1 MNINQKIQEFLTEH
15 QYQKKR
21 RIFTAVLSLMIVFS
35 VVSSLIMPAISMTM
49 QDLDDAAAV
58 DTIDA
63 EPAEELEE
71 ESNPEEF
78 AEPEEQALSENVMLL
93 GAGTTYK
100 DAPNGAVDF
109 KDKIN
114 AASTKPDPLTGGSN
128 SSVTGKFEI
137 GYSFPSGNNGVGFE
151 KNVTSGKQPYIYYR
165 LPDNI
170 QATEDYYE
178 NEHFVTDGSD
188 AWYKYRTTH
197 GITSENAGNFSI
209 DQETGLVVIKFYDD
223 YLKFIDT
230 SGGFSGKLSFDGK
243 VNRADTKDGDQK
255 IDFGDKSIT
264 ITFDDKKVTANK
276 SSYKD
281 GSDPLLIHWTI
292 TIQDPSKYGNLNGKT
307 LTDEMFSKMEGNI
320 KTTPENIGSL
330 NGNTFTFNEGADTKD
345 YSHENIKIE
354 YTTRVTEADLKNL
367 TDGKIKNNAILKTDD
382 GDLPL
387 SSEQNYDSSS
397 VKASIQ
403 KTGTPTYQVDGT
415 KGFMEWQLKVSRQ
428 YGFSLKDY
436 KIQDDMLKTGT
447 ILKITDKN
455 GTDITSSVSVDKTTG
470 TATISSDADEVTI
483 LYRTP
488 AENHGGDGNGSYR
501 NKASVTPPDK
511 DTPDDEKEITPK
523 YDDSNLFDVQK
534 ADGSFDQKTESVTW
548 NITIDSTKNNN
559 KGTLEGYV
567 ISDEAFSRLSG
578 GLTAANIKEATKNG
592 TAVSGVT
599 FVKNSDGTYTIHGD
613 VTHLVLSYQ
622 LPLTDAEKQAR
633 LELAANSTLPI
644 TNTATV
650 KDDKDNEK
658 SDSGTVYV
666 PTLVDG
672 IEKKLT
678 SQNKV
683 TDNSYY
689 DAATNHQKQ
698 ELSWEVTMHQYRGF
712 STDSKAYVDVMD
724 ATGNGEHYITPEQ
737 ASKIQ
742 IAAETING
750 TGKTLVL
757 GTDYT
762 IKFYSDKNHE
772 QEITNFTGDAKAKS
786 FQITFLS
793 PVDDAKYVQLV
804 VDYQTTADVHNV
816 GKDSS
821 SVFSNT
827 ASFGGQSS
835 GGNSFTYERVTPK
848 MQVQL
853 QKKWVGDDRT
863 KRPASIQVQLQRKAG
878 TDGTWENVGEP
889 VTITVNKNQDQDS
902 YTWNDLLQ
910 YTEETDRKNYS
921 YRVVELDASG
931 NAVAEGGMNGE
942 YAVSYGNANGISQSG
957 TVQINNTWENMN
969 VTVQKNWVGDEQ
981 KDRPETISV
990 KLQQRLDGLNDWT
1003 DVAGVEP
1010 KTLSNVDN
1018 ATATWENLPR
1028 KNADGTKIFYRVVEV
1043 NSLTDYTPTYDATG
1057 INQTGTV
1064 KITNTYRYIS
1074 VSVEKKW
1081 KGNDSNGNSV
1091 DMAAPDNISQLTFQL
1106 QRKTTGDWENVA
1118 NSGTQE
1124 VSKTDG
1130 KFEYTWAKLPK
1141 ADENGNPYYYR
1152 VIETPVP
1159 DGYDASGWDETGTNT
1174 NKTFTITNQQES
1186 DYTKTPTTAT
1196 EYVWTSS
1203 EMNAVSNR
1211 KDVTSITSEDLK
1223 GWVTKTIDGTEYYL
1237 FGWKVTLSSWDKN
1250 SLYIDKLPE
1259 NSILYEEQ
1267 KYGVVIKQK
1276 NINPM
1281 EVTTFHDRNQ
1291 YYTYDKTNNIV
1302 NFLLGR
1308 AHGRNTEVEYFTYT
1322 TAVPKSIVDAAI
1334 AANGK
1339 YELTNKIKKTTET
1352 NYKDSTLT
1360 IEKKGDTPTE
1370 SNLLEKSMVKTDG
1383 KLNGKKIGR
1392 PEYQLV
1398 VNPDGKKLSNS
1409 DKIELTD
1416 TFEITGYQEKG
1427 QTRVDGSNLVDAD
1440 LFSVNVRD
1448 INTNRLLDTSEYS
1461 YMDSIVED
1469 RRVETVDCG
1478 DPTKSNAANL
1488 ISYQEGSYYV
1498 YSFNYTFLKGT
1509 ELVVEVEGTP
1519 GEKVELTQYSPTD
1532 NTIIAT
1538 PETDSYDA
1546 DGKVRIKIKFN
1557 RNSKNENPACNFT
1570 TKHATSKNIT
1580 FVSAT
1585 LQKEIVSVKH
1595 ILSLTLP
1602 DETPLQIWYRY
1613 QLKTNE
1619 NTPDTDKNIT
1629 ASGAVPP
1636 AGDKIYMKNEA
1647 ILQTSNGS
1655 AGDHISE
1662 TEFEILEAEASVET
1676 ISYPKIK
1683 KVDVGDYSIELDA
1696 TFKLAKYVDGK
1707 WHYATAFTPVNGTD
1721 GKFLYNEVTY
1731 GDSGIETG
1739 TTIPAAAADLKVES
1753 GGYTI
1758 GLQNGTLYKL
1768 IEVASPS
1775 GYEKVTWNAS
1785 KTLEQ
1790 MDAYTFYFLYDGDK
1804 NTLPSSVPK
1813 DRVNLISANGTLQVK
1828 NNQLIDIGAKKT
1840 WSETITEADHASVNL
1855 ELWYA
1860 TTKSDTIP
1868 SSAKLATAEN
1878 LGLSDETFSP
1888 EYTLTATK
1896 DADGN
1901 LVWENDKIWSVLP
1914 NGKNGVPYYYYVK
1927 EVSYTIGGT
1936 TYTIANDGSS
1946 TGTMKPFYSG
1956 NGLNK
1961 TGEVAIVNSAGLT
1974 IRKEWKN
1981 SDNTAMAESD
1991 IPVDTVAFQLY
2002 GMKDGVQTTEPIYTG
2017 ELKKAD
2023 GWKLTVPDNITLTG
2037 YDSFKIMEVNTGESL
2052 YGYIISDV
2060 YNVQNGTGEIK
2071 LINKNNTP
2079 TTVQVEATKVWGDGA
2094 DLHTS
2099 DSVSIQLYRATRN
2112 LTNSEIAA
2120 LEQGTIPANTE
2131 LVTGE
2136 ANVTL
2141 SAANQ
2146 WKHTWSN
2153 LPYKGDSGRYFY
2165 YPIEVSKTV
2174 NNGQTYVSSYSRA
2187 DRAASQEITITNKI
2201 PGSFTINKSWQNSDG
2216 TAITQNL
2223 PESIQV
2229 ELYKRAV
2236 SSSGGS
2242 SGDSNDDSNN
2252 TEGNKP
2258 TRTVKIMAVGDSITD
2273 GYSEQD
2279 GYRKYFYHRLVDQ
2292 KKYSIDMVGSKDG
2305 WTATWDFDDGTYSY
2319 DPANTGYSGYTI
2331 QSYQYN
2337 NQNRIGIFETI
2348 SSGEKKD
2355 IIQTTSPEIVLL
2367 MIGTN
2372 DIMDSYKMDEIQA
2385 RLQALVDEIYRQKSD
2400 VTLMIMSPLPIDA
2413 PVSGWLQQDTM
2424 NTNIKTCMTAIKKI
2438 VDAEKAAGK
2447 KCEYLA
2453 TNELFTKQTDYTAYL
2468 NDYCHPNRAGYT
2480 LMGNYLAD
2488 AVDSYLR
2495 TGSVNV
2501 DSSTGTITAET
2512 NISGLPSDFTT
2523 NPSAYKLVGTYSVT
2537 AAQNWT
2543 LSIPNLEEGYAYY
2556 VKEVDQ
2562 TGWTPNYAHNGQL
2575 ADNNQAIEITNTKT
2589 VEKVSVSV
2597 EKQWRDASSAT
2608 HGDISVKLYRRLE
2621 DGNWETEPVRTATLL
2636 SADSWKYTFAD
2647 LEKTNADG
2655 TKLYYYKVVENPI
2668 SGYQA
2673 VYSDDNTNGVNGNT
2687 ASTPLVITNVK
2698 VFALSVQKTWA
2709 ETPTANAT
2717 IQVELHR
2724 STDLNQVPD
2733 RVKNQ
2738 LQPTVPVIKLSAA
2751 STSVTVGETLQIISS
2766 IDGVTYSSMNKEIAT
2781 VDATT
2786 GLVTAKKAGSVTIKA
2801 AKEGCTE
2808 GTIDLTVTEGSSEN
2822 PEKEYQFS
2830 DATAGDTIIVTV
2842 IGTPYTVI
2850 NGCFGY
2856 NGTSGW
2862 YQDEF
2867 GNRTIGSDG
2876 TLTLEHTVR
2885 DTYTGGN
2892 IYFKVWHNNAAV
2904 SKVEHT
2910 VQHPVRTITLT
2921 PSATTL
2927 KVGGTVTLTS
2937 NVDGVTYSSS
2947 DSNIATVSANGVVT
2961 GVGAGSVTITATKN
2975 GYTDGTI
2982 DLTVTSDSTPPQTGD
2997 KIDATI
3003 NQNSNENYTIN
3014 FSQAIGSEV
3023 HLVFH
3028 FNDGIAYGNGC
3039 VGFSVTVDE
3048 SSYWVSYKWEA
3059 SQSGEIVVSLN
3070 QPNQVKIGENDIVNS
3085 ADAALIAKIVAE
3097 TQKQTSAQVQVW
3109 WVENND
3115 DKSNIRLTG
3124 AYILTDSGGSGGG
3137 DTPSTPTQ
3145 ITITPSATTLK
3156 VGGTVTLTSN
3166 VDGVAYS
3173 SSNEQIA
3180 TVSANGV
3187 VTGIGAGSVTI
3198 TATKDG
3204 CTDGTIALTVTSDSG
3219 GDDSKSQV
3227 VKLKGISANDD
3238 KNGVHVIYFENGKTS
3253 ADVESI
3259 RIDAENVQVTGW
3271 SGSTIALVKH
3281 VDNPNYEANSL
3292 HFGEIA
3298 DKQVFTFN
3306 KSDKWGTDRIALYI
3320 AVYGTLKMDVNVT
3333 ITYASTS
3340 TQSLTTPRR
3349 AVSAAA
3355 VEEGNAV
3362 LLYGAEEPVAYAAS
3376 STDPTYVDVVT
3387 ISQTDTWQ
3395 KAFENLPVYDENGT
3409 RYYYWVEEIDVQPG
3423 GTNTYDIRYAFEDA
3437 DDDTTYAINAEHPGN
3452 AVARIQNTKT
3462 TDESY
3467 TLPSTGGTGVTR
3479 YYLIGLL
3486 LMGGSGL
3493 VVCYQFRRKRH
3504 GNCAK

>member
-71 ESNPEEF
+71 ESSEESNPEEF

-100 DAPNGAVDF
+100 EAPDRAVDF
-109 KDKIN
+109 GSKIN

-137 GYSFPSGNNGVGFE
+137 EYSFPSGNNGVGFD
-151 KNVTSGKQPYIYYR
+151 KNVISGEKQPFIYYQ

-170 QATEDYYE
+170 QATKDYYE
-178 NEHFVTDGSD
+178 NENYVTDSSQ
-188 AWYKYRTTH
+188 AWVKYRDEH
-197 GITSENAGNFSI
+197 GISSENAGQFSI
-209 DQETGLVVIKFYDD
+209 DQQTGLVVIKFYDD
-223 YLKFIDT
+223 YLKFIDE

-243 VNRADTKDGDQK
+243 VNRADTKEGDQK
-255 IDFGDKSIT
+255 IDFGGVLINV
-264 ITFDDKKVTANK
+264 TFDDKKVTANK
-276 SSYKD
+276 SSFKD

-292 TIQDPSKYGNLNGKT
+292 SIQDPGKYGNLNGKT
-307 LTDEMFSKMEGNI
+307 LTDEMFSKMEGSI

-330 NGNTFTFNEGADTKD
+330 SGNTFTFNEGADTKG
-345 YSHENIKIE
+345 YENIKIE

-367 TDGKIKNNAILKTDD
+367 TDGKIKNNAKLQTDD

-387 SSEQNYDSSS
+387 SSEQNYDGSS

-428 YGFSLKDY
+428 YGFSLKNY

-455 GTDITSSVSVDKTTG
+455 GTDIASSVSVDKTTG

-592 TAVSGVT
+592 TAVSDVT

-613 VTHLVLSYQ
+613 VTRLVLSYQ

-644 TNTATV
+644 INTATV
-650 KDDKDNEK
+650 KDDKGNGK

-666 PTLVDG
+666 PALVDG
-672 IEKKLT
+672 IEKKLI
-678 SQNKV
+678 SQNQV

-712 STDSKAYVDVMD
+712 STNSKAYVDVMD

-762 IKFYSDKNHE
+762 IKFYFDKEHTN
-772 QEITNFTGDAKAKS
+772 EITDFTGDKKAKS

-793 PVDDAKYVQLV
+793 PVDAAKYVQLV
-804 VDYQTTADVHNV
+804 VGYQTTADVHQV

-853 QKKWVGDDRT
+853 QKKWVSDDRT
-863 KRPASIQVQLQRKAG
+863 KRPESIQVQLQRKAG

-910 YTEETDRKNYS
+910 YTEEVNRKNYS
-921 YRVVELDASG
+921 YRVVELDANG
-931 NAVAEGGMNGE
+931 NGIAEGGMNGE
-942 YAVSYGNANGISQSG
+942 YAVSYGNADGISQSG

-981 KDRPETISV
+981 KDRPQTISV
-990 KLQQRLDGLNDWT
+990 KLQQRLDGSNDWT
-1003 DVAGVEP
+1003 DVENAER
-1010 KTLSNVDN
+1010 KTLSNADN

-1028 KNADGTKIFYRVVEV
+1028 KNAAGTKIFYRAVEV
-1043 NSLTDYTPTYDATG
+1043 NSLADYTPTYDATG

-1091 DMAAPDNISQLTFQL
+1091 DMAAPDDISQLTFQL
-1106 QRKTTGDWENVA
+1106 QRKTTGDWEDVTDNGA
-1118 NSGTQE
+1118 QE
-1124 VSKTDG
+1124 VSKVDG

-1141 ADENGNPYYYR
+1141 ADENGNLYYYR
-1152 VIETPVP
+1152 VIETSVP
-1159 DGYDASGWDETGTNT
+1159 SGYTASGWDETGTNT
-1174 NKTFTITNQQES
+1174 NKTFTITNRQES
-1186 DYTKTPTTAT
+1186 EYTKTPTTAT
-1196 EYVWTSS
+1196 KYTWNNSF
-1203 EMNAVSNR
+1203 MDVSINR
-1211 KDVTSITSEDLK
+1211 KEITNITPEDLK
-1223 GWVTKTIDGTEYYL
+1223 DYEIKTIGKTEYYL
-1237 FGWKVTLSSWDKN
+1237 FGWKVTLASWDTT
-1250 SLYIDKLPE
+1250 SSFIDQLPE
-1259 NSILYEEQ
+1259 NSFLYEENG
-1267 KYGVVIKQK
+1267 YGVVVKYTNGGMTTEVSAWGNQNQK
-1276 NINPM
+1276 NDMYVYNKEENVVRFLPN
-1281 EVTTFHDRNQ
+1281 RN
-1291 YYTYDKTNNIV
+1291 
-1302 NFLLGR
+1302 
-1308 AHGRNTEVEYFTYT
+1308 NTPFSFFTYT

-1352 NYKDSTLT
+1352 DYKDSTLT

-1370 SNLLEKSMVKTDG
+1370 SNLLEKSMVKTNG
-1383 KLNGKKIGR
+1383 QLNGKKIGR

-1427 QTRVDGSNLVDAD
+1427 KTRVDGSNLVDAD

-1461 YMDSIVED
+1461 YIDSVVED
-1469 RRVETVDCG
+1469 RRVERTELG
-1478 DPTKSNAANL
+1478 THGTFN
-1488 ISYQEGSYYV
+1488 SY
-1498 YSFNYTFLKGT
+1498 NYGEYFIRAWDYTYLKGT
-1509 ELVVEVEGTP
+1509 ELIIEVEGKP
-1519 GEKVELTQYSPTD
+1519 GTDVNATSDATNITLETSSNQYD
-1532 NTIIAT
+1532 EN
-1538 PETDSYDA
+1538 
-1546 DGKVRIKIKFN
+1546 GKAQIKIIFK
-1557 RNSKNENPACNFT
+1557 ENN
-1570 TKHATSKNIT
+1570 TKDITIKTKAENVTSKNIT
-1580 FVSAT
+1580 FVSST
-1585 LQKEIVSVKH
+1585 LVKEIVSVKYV
-1595 ILSLTLP
+1595 LNLTLP
-1602 DETPLQIWYRY
+1602 DETPLQVWYRY

-1655 AGDHISE
+1655 ASDHISE
-1662 TEFEILEAEASVET
+1662 TEFEILQAEASVET

-1696 TFKLAKYVDGK
+1696 TFKLARYDTTDQK
-1707 WHYATAFTPVNGTD
+1707 WHYATAFTPVTGTNGS
-1721 GKFLYNEVTY
+1721 LSYNEVTY
-1731 GDSGIETG
+1731 AESGIETG
-1739 TTIPAAAADLKVES
+1739 TTIPEAAADLKVES
-1753 GGYTI
+1753 KSGGYII
-1758 GLQNGTLYKL
+1758 GLQDGTLYKL

-1775 GYEKVTWNAS
+1775 GYEKVTWDAS

-1868 SSAKLATAEN
+1868 SSAKKATAAN
-1878 LGLSDETFSP
+1878 LGLSDDTFSP

-1901 LVWENDKIWSVLP
+1901 LVWEKDKIWSVLP

-1927 EVSYTIGGT
+1927 EVSYTIGET
-1936 TYTIANDGSS
+1936 TYTIGNDGSS
-1946 TGTMKPFYSG
+1946 DGTMKPFYSG

-1961 TGEVAIVNSAGLT
+1961 TGEVSIVNSAGLT

-1991 IPVDTVAFQLY
+1991 IPVDIVAFQLY
-2002 GMKDGVQTTEPIYTG
+2002 GIKDGVQTTEPIYTG
-2017 ELKKAD
+2017 ELKKVD

-2094 DLHTS
+2094 DLHAS

-2112 LTNSEIAA
+2112 LTNSEIAG
-2120 LEQGTIPANTE
+2120 LEQGTVPANTE
-2131 LVTGE
+2131 LVAGK
-2136 ANVTL
+2136 ADVTL
-2141 SAANQ
+2141 SVANQ
-2146 WKHTWSN
+2146 WSHTWSN

-2187 DRAASQEITITNKI
+2187 DRAASQEITITNRI
-2201 PGSFTINKSWQNSDG
+2201 SGSFTINKSWQNSDG

-2229 ELYKRAV
+2229 ELYKRAM

-2337 NQNRIGIFETI
+2337 NQNRIGILETI
-2348 SSGEKKD
+2348 SSGKKKD

-2372 DIMDSYKMDEIQA
+2372 DIMDSYKMDEIQT

-2438 VDAEKAAGK
+2438 VDAEKASGK

-2488 AVDSYLR
+2488 VVDSYLR

-2523 NPSAYKLVGTYSVT
+2523 NPSAYQLVGTYSVT

-2621 DGNWETEPVRTATLL
+2621 DGNWETEPVLTATLL

-2655 TKLYYYKVVENPI
+2655 TKQYYYKVVEDPI

-2709 ETPTANAT
+2709 ETPTANAK

-2724 STDLNQVPD
+2724 STDLSQVPD

-2738 LQPTVPVIKLSAA
+2738 LQPTVPVIKLSAEP
-2751 STSVTVGETLQIISS
+2751 TSVTVGETLQIISS
-2766 IDGVTYSSMNKEIAT
+2766 IDGVTYSSMNEEIAT

-2801 AKEGCTE
+2801 TKEGCTE
-2808 GTIDLTVTEGSSEN
+2808 GTIDLTVTEGSSG
-2822 PEKEYQFS
+2822 KEYQFS

-2842 IGTPYTVI
+2842 TGTPNTVI

-2856 NGTSGW
+2856 NDNGTGSTNGW

-2867 GNRTIGSDG
+2867 GNQTIGSDG

-2921 PSATTL
+2921 ASDTTL
-2927 KVGGTVTLTS
+2927 KVGETVTLTS

-2947 DSNIATVSANGVVT
+2947 NEQIATVSADGVVT
-2961 GVGAGSVTITATKN
+2961 GVGAGPVTITAK
-2975 GYTDGTI
+2975 
-2982 DLTVTSDSTPPQTGD
+2982 
-2997 KIDATI
+2997 
-3003 NQNSNENYTIN
+3003 
-3014 FSQAIGSEV
+3014 
-3023 HLVFH
+3023 
-3028 FNDGIAYGNGC
+3028 
-3039 VGFSVTVDE
+3039 
-3048 SSYWVSYKWEA
+3048 
-3059 SQSGEIVVSLN
+3059 
-3070 QPNQVKIGENDIVNS
+3070 
-3085 ADAALIAKIVAE
+3085 
-3097 TQKQTSAQVQVW
+3097 
-3109 WVENND
+3109 
-3115 DKSNIRLTG
+3115 
-3124 AYILTDSGGSGGG
+3124 
-3137 DTPSTPTQ
+3137 
-3145 ITITPSATTLK
+3145 
-3156 VGGTVTLTSN
+3156 
-3166 VDGVAYS
+3166 
-3173 SSNEQIA
+3173 
-3180 TVSANGV
+3180 
-3187 VTGIGAGSVTI
+3187 
-3198 TATKDG
+3198 KDG
-3204 CTDGTIALTVTSDSG
+3204 YTDGTIALTVTSDGGSSG
-3219 GDDSKSQV
+3219 GTTEESFSTNYDGEVKSIDFDSNKKVKSIKV
-3227 VKLKGISANDD
+3227 WLNPNNYSSFPYIKIVTNDGD
-3238 KNGVHVIYFENGKTS
+3238 EYIKFGYHGKDTLNIEYNYNHRATTEIVNKEYCLIEFNS
-3253 ADVESI
+3253 SVSLSFINICQA
-3259 RIDAENVQVTGW
+3259 
-3271 SGSTIALVKH
+3271 GSTATSGKI
-3281 VDNPNYEANSL
+3281 
-3292 HFGEIA
+3292 
-3298 DKQVFTFN
+3298 
-3306 KSDKWGTDRIALYI
+3306 
-3320 AVYGTLKMDVNVT
+3320 T
-3333 ITYASTS
+3333 ITYDTTS
-3340 TQSLTTPRR
+3340 SQSLSAPRR

-3355 VEEGNAV
+3355 VEEDNAV

-3387 ISQTDTWQ
+3387 ISQTDNWQ

-3409 RYYYWVEEIDVQPG
+3409 RYYYWVEETNVQPG

-3437 DDDTTYAINAEHPGN
+3437 DDDTTFAINAEHPGN

-3467 TLPSTGGTGVTR
+3467 TLPSTGGIGVTR

>member
-71 ESNPEEF
+71 SSEESDSEEF

-93 GAGTTYK
+93 GAGTTYQE
-100 DAPNGAVDF
+100 APKEAVDF
-109 KDKIN
+109 GSKIN
-114 AASTKPDPLTGGSN
+114 IASTKPNPLTGGSGN
-128 SSVTGKFEI
+128 SVTGTFNVGYMFPTGDNHV
-137 GYSFPSGNNGVGFE
+137 GYSNY
-151 KNVTSGKQPYIYYR
+151 QPYIYYK
-165 LPDNI
+165 LPNNI
-170 QATEDYYE
+170 QAIQDYYE
-178 NEHFVTDGSD
+178 EEEGNITTDGSP
-188 AWYKYRTTH
+188 AWGDYCKKH
-197 GITSENAGNFSI
+197 GIDSDKKNAGRFSI
-209 DQETGLVVIKFYDD
+209 DKETGLVVIKFTDD
-223 YLKFIDT
+223 YLKFIDEQG
-230 SGGFSGKLSFDGK
+230 GGFSGTIEFQGK

-255 IDFGDKSIT
+255 IDFGNQSIT
-264 ITFDDKKVTANK
+264 VTFDDKKVTANK
-276 SSYKD
+276 SSFKD
-281 GSDPLLIHWTI
+281 SSDPLLIHWTI

-307 LTDEMFSKMEGNI
+307 LTDEMFSKVEGSI

-345 YSHENIKIE
+345 YNHENIKIE

-387 SSEQNYDSSS
+387 SSEQNYDGSS

-428 YGFSLKDY
+428 YGFSLKNY

-455 GTDITSSVSVDKTTG
+455 GTDISSSVSVDKTTG

-501 NKASVTPPDK
+501 NKAFVTPPDK

-559 KGTLEGYV
+559 KGTLNGYK
-567 ISDEAFSRLSG
+567 ISDKAFSRLSG

-592 TAVSGVT
+592 TAVSDVT

-666 PTLVDG
+666 PALVDG
-672 IEKKLT
+672 IEKKLI
-678 SQNKV
+678 SQNQV

-689 DAATNHQKQ
+689 DAATNTQKQ
-698 ELSWEVTMHQYRGF
+698 ELSWKVTMHQYRGF

-793 PVDDAKYVQLV
+793 PVDAAKYVQLV
-804 VDYQTTADVHNV
+804 VDYQTTADVHLV

-853 QKKWVGDDRT
+853 QKKWVGDDRN
-863 KRPASIQVQLQRKAG
+863 KRPASIKVQLQRKAG

-902 YTWNDLLQ
+902 HTWNDLLQ
-910 YTEETDRKNYS
+910 YTEEVNRKNYS
-921 YRVVELDASG
+921 YRVVELNANG
-931 NAVAEGGMNGE
+931 NPVAEGGMNGE
-942 YAVSYGNANGISQSG
+942 YAVSYGNADGISQSG
-957 TVQINNTWENMN
+957 TVQINNTWEKMN
-969 VTVQKNWVGDEQ
+969 ATVQKNWVGDEQ
-981 KDRPETISV
+981 KDRPQTISV
-990 KLQQRLDGLNDWT
+990 KLQQRLDGSNDWT
-1003 DVAGVEP
+1003 DVAGAER
-1010 KTLSNVDN
+1010 KTLSNADN

-1028 KNADGTKIFYRVVEV
+1028 KNAAGTKIFYRAVEED
-1043 NSLTDYTPTYDATG
+1043 SLADYTPTYDATG

-1091 DMAAPDNISQLTFQL
+1091 DMAAPDDISQLTFQL

-1124 VSKTDG
+1124 VLKADG

-1152 VIETPVP
+1152 VIETSVP
-1159 DGYDASGWDETGTNT
+1159 SGYTASGWDETGTNT

-1196 EYVWTSS
+1196 KYVWTSS

-1223 GWVTKTIDGTEYYL
+1223 DWVTKTIGDTEYYL
-1237 FGWKVTLSSWDKN
+1237 FGWKVTLSSWDKD
-1250 SLYIDKLPE
+1250 SLYIDQLPE

-1276 NINPM
+1276 NMNPM
-1281 EVTTFHDRNQ
+1281 EVTTFSDRNQ
-1291 YYTYDKTNNIV
+1291 YYTYDKTNNVV

-1352 NYKDSTLT
+1352 DYKDSTLT
-1360 IEKKGDTPTE
+1360 IEKKGNTPTE
-1370 SNLLEKSMVKTDG
+1370 SNLLEKSAEFHGTQ
-1383 KLNGKKIGR
+1383 KIAGT
-1392 PEYQLV
+1392 PEYKLI

-1409 DKIELTD
+1409 DSIELKD
-1416 TFEITGYQEKG
+1416 IFQITGYQENSGNRIDG
-1427 QTRVDGSNLVDAD
+1427 QNLVDAELDFVSIKD
-1440 LFSVNVRD
+1440 L
-1448 INTNRLLDTSEYS
+1448 NTGRVLSASEYS
-1461 YMDSIVED
+1461 YLDSIEEEKKI
-1469 RRVETVDCG
+1469 ETVDCG
-1478 DPTKSNAANL
+1478 NPTAANASNL
-1488 ISYQEGSYYV
+1488 ISYYPGSYYV
-1498 YSFNYTFLKGT
+1498 RSFNNTFLNGT
-1509 ELVVEVEGTP
+1509 ELVVEIEGTP
-1519 GEKVELTQYSPTD
+1519 NAELKFEQWSDTS
-1532 NTIIAT
+1532 ISVAT
-1538 PETDSYDA
+1538 PASNHYDKN
-1546 DGKVRIKIKFN
+1546 GKVQIKIVFK
-1557 RNSKNENPACNFT
+1557 KDYTGDVACNFG
-1570 TKHATSKNIT
+1570 TKNTDSKNIT
-1580 FVSAT
+1580 FVSST

-1595 ILSLTLP
+1595 VLNLTLP
-1602 DETPLQIWYRY
+1602 DETPLQVSYAYKLRA
-1613 QLKTNE
+1613 NE
-1619 NTPDTDKNIT
+1619 NTPDSYTKEEKDKVTIGNT
-1629 ASGAVPP
+1629 PP
-1636 AGDKIYMKNEA
+1636 VGDKIYMKNEA
-1647 ILQTSNGS
+1647 TLQTSNGS
-1655 AGDHISE
+1655 ASDRVNE
-1662 TEFEILEAEASVET
+1662 TEFQILQASSTVET

-1696 TFKLAKYVDGK
+1696 TFKLARYDTTDQK
-1707 WHYATAFTPVNGTD
+1707 WHYATAFTPVTGTNGS
-1721 GKFLYNEVTY
+1721 LSYHEVTY

-1753 GGYTI
+1753 ESGGYII

-1768 IEVASPS
+1768 IEVQSPD
-1775 GYEKVTWNAS
+1775 GYENITWNAN

-1790 MDAYTFYFLYDGDK
+1790 MDAYTFYFLYNGDK
-1804 NTLPSSVPK
+1804 NTLPSSVSK

-1840 WSETITEADHASVNL
+1840 WSETVPENASVNL

-1868 SSAKLATAEN
+1868 SSAKKATAAN
-1878 LGLSDETFSP
+1878 LGLSDDTFSP

-1896 DADGN
+1896 DTDGN
-1901 LVWENDKIWSVLP
+1901 LVWEKDKIWSVLP

-1927 EVSYTIGGT
+1927 EVSYTINGT

-1961 TGEVAIVNSAGLT
+1961 TGEVSIVNSAGLT

-2017 ELKKAD
+2017 ELKKTD
-2023 GWKLTVPDNITLTG
+2023 GWKLTVPDSITLTG

-2052 YGYIISDV
+2052 YGYIISDL

-2094 DLHTS
+2094 DLHAS
-2099 DSVSIQLYRATRN
+2099 DSVSIRLYRATRN
-2112 LTNSEIAA
+2112 LTNSEIAG
-2120 LEQGTIPANTE
+2120 LEQGTVPANTE

-2136 ANVTL
+2136 AAVTL

-2187 DRAASQEITITNKI
+2187 DRAASQEITITNRI

-2229 ELYKRAV
+2229 ELYKRAM

-2305 WTATWDFDDGTYSY
+2305 WTATWNFDDGTYSY

-2337 NQNRIGIFETI
+2337 NQNRIGILETI

-2372 DIMDSYKMDEIQA
+2372 DIMDSYKMDEIQT

-2438 VDAEKAAGK
+2438 VDAEKASGK

-2523 NPSAYKLVGTYSVT
+2523 NPSVYQLVGTYSVT

-2621 DGNWETEPVRTATLL
+2621 GEDWETEPVRTATLL

-2655 TKLYYYKVVENPI
+2655 TKQYYYKVVEDPI

-2709 ETPTANAT
+2709 ETPTANAK

-2724 STDLNQVPD
+2724 STDLSQVPD

-2738 LQPTVPVIKLSAA
+2738 LQPTVPVIELTAA
-2751 STSVTVGETLQIISS
+2751 STSVTVGETLQITSS
-2766 IDGVTYSSMNKEIAT
+2766 IDGVTYSSMNEEIAT

-2786 GLVTAKKAGSVTIKA
+2786 GLVTAKKAGPVTIKA
-2801 AKEGCTE
+2801 TKEGCTE
-2808 GTIDLTVTEGSSEN
+2808 GTIDLTVTEGSSE
-2822 PEKEYQFS
+2822 KEYQFS

-2842 IGTPYTVI
+2842 TGTPNTVI

-2856 NGTSGW
+2856 NDNGTGSTNGW

-2867 GNRTIGSDG
+2867 GNQTIGSDG

-2937 NVDGVTYSSS
+2937 NVEGVAYSSS
-2947 DSNIATVSANGVVT
+2947 DRNIASVDENGVVT
-2961 GVGAGSVTITATKN
+2961 GVGAGSVTITAKKD

-2982 DLTVTSDSTPPQTGD
+2982 D
-2997 KIDATI
+2997 
-3003 NQNSNENYTIN
+3003 
-3014 FSQAIGSEV
+3014 
-3023 HLVFH
+3023 
-3028 FNDGIAYGNGC
+3028 
-3039 VGFSVTVDE
+3039 
-3048 SSYWVSYKWEA
+3048 
-3059 SQSGEIVVSLN
+3059 
-3070 QPNQVKIGENDIVNS
+3070 
-3085 ADAALIAKIVAE
+3085 
-3097 TQKQTSAQVQVW
+3097 
-3109 WVENND
+3109 
-3115 DKSNIRLTG
+3115 
-3124 AYILTDSGGSGGG
+3124 
-3137 DTPSTPTQ
+3137 
-3145 ITITPSATTLK
+3145 
-3156 VGGTVTLTSN
+3156 
-3166 VDGVAYS
+3166 
-3173 SSNEQIA
+3173 
-3180 TVSANGV
+3180 
-3187 VTGIGAGSVTI
+3187 
-3198 TATKDG
+3198 
-3204 CTDGTIALTVTSDSG
+3204 LTVTSDSG

-3259 RIDAENVQVTGW
+3259 RIDAENVKVTGW

-3340 TQSLTTPRR
+3340 SQSLSAPRR

-3355 VEEGNAV
+3355 VEEDNAV

-3387 ISQTDTWQ
+3387 ISQTDNWQ

-3409 RYYYWVEEIDVQPG
+3409 RYYYWVEETDVQPG

-3437 DDDTTYAINAEHPGN
+3437 DDATTFAINAEHPGN

-3467 TLPSTGGTGVTR
+3467 TLPSTGGIGVTR

-3486 LMGGSGL
+3486 LVGGSGL
-3493 VVCYQFRRKRH
+3493 VICCQFYRKRRE
-3504 GNCAK
+3504 NCTK

>member
-71 ESNPEEF
+71 SSEESDSEEF

-93 GAGTTYK
+93 GAGTTYQE
-100 DAPNGAVDF
+100 APKEAVDF
-109 KDKIN
+109 GSKIN
-114 AASTKPDPLTGGSN
+114 IASTKPNPLTGGSGN
-128 SSVTGKFEI
+128 SVTGTFNVGYMFPTGDNHV
-137 GYSFPSGNNGVGFE
+137 GYSNY
-151 KNVTSGKQPYIYYR
+151 QPYIYYK
-165 LPDNI
+165 LPNNI
-170 QATEDYYE
+170 QAIQDYYE
-178 NEHFVTDGSD
+178 EEEGNITTDGSP
-188 AWYKYRTTH
+188 AWGDYCKKH
-197 GITSENAGNFSI
+197 GIDSDKKNAGRFSI
-209 DQETGLVVIKFYDD
+209 DKETGLVVIKFTDD
-223 YLKFIDT
+223 YLKFIDEQG
-230 SGGFSGKLSFDGK
+230 GGFSGTIEFQGK

-255 IDFGDKSIT
+255 IDFGNQSIT
-264 ITFDDKKVTANK
+264 VTFDDKKVTANK
-276 SSYKD
+276 SSFKD
-281 GSDPLLIHWTI
+281 SSDPLLIHWTI

-307 LTDEMFSKMEGNI
+307 LTDEMFSKVEGSI

-345 YSHENIKIE
+345 YNHENIKIE

-387 SSEQNYDSSS
+387 SSEQNYDGSS

-428 YGFSLKDY
+428 YGFSLKNY

-455 GTDITSSVSVDKTTG
+455 GTDISSSVSVDKTTG

-501 NKASVTPPDK
+501 NKAFVTPPDK

-559 KGTLEGYV
+559 KGTLNGYK
-567 ISDEAFSRLSG
+567 ISDKAFSRLSG

-592 TAVSGVT
+592 TAVSDVT

-666 PTLVDG
+666 PALVDG
-672 IEKKLT
+672 IEKKLI
-678 SQNKV
+678 SQNQV

-689 DAATNHQKQ
+689 DAATNTQKQ
-698 ELSWEVTMHQYRGF
+698 ELSWKVTMHQYRGF

-793 PVDDAKYVQLV
+793 PVDAAKYVQLV
-804 VDYQTTADVHNV
+804 VDYQTTADVHLV

-853 QKKWVGDDRT
+853 QKKWVGDDRN
-863 KRPASIQVQLQRKAG
+863 KRPASIKVQLQRKAG

-902 YTWNDLLQ
+902 HTWNDLLQ
-910 YTEETDRKNYS
+910 YTEEVNRKNYS
-921 YRVVELDASG
+921 YRVVELNANG
-931 NAVAEGGMNGE
+931 NPVAEGGMNGE
-942 YAVSYGNANGISQSG
+942 YAVSYGNADGISQSG
-957 TVQINNTWENMN
+957 TVQINNTWEKMN
-969 VTVQKNWVGDEQ
+969 ATVQKNWVGDEQ
-981 KDRPETISV
+981 KDRPQTISV
-990 KLQQRLDGLNDWT
+990 KLQQRLDGSNDWT
-1003 DVAGVEP
+1003 DVAGAER
-1010 KTLSNVDN
+1010 KTLSNADN

-1028 KNADGTKIFYRVVEV
+1028 KNAAGTKIFYRAVEED
-1043 NSLTDYTPTYDATG
+1043 SLADYTPTYDATG

-1091 DMAAPDNISQLTFQL
+1091 DMAAPDDISQLTFQL

-1124 VSKTDG
+1124 VLKADG

-1152 VIETPVP
+1152 VIETSVP
-1159 DGYDASGWDETGTNT
+1159 SGYTASGWDETGTNT

-1196 EYVWTSS
+1196 KYVWTSS

-1223 GWVTKTIDGTEYYL
+1223 DWVTKTIGDTEYYL
-1237 FGWKVTLSSWDKN
+1237 FGWKVTLSSWDKD
-1250 SLYIDKLPE
+1250 SLYIDQLPE

-1276 NINPM
+1276 NMNPM
-1281 EVTTFHDRNQ
+1281 EVTTFSDRNQ
-1291 YYTYDKTNNIV
+1291 YYTYDKTNNVV

-1352 NYKDSTLT
+1352 DYKDSTLT
-1360 IEKKGDTPTE
+1360 IEKKGNTPTE
-1370 SNLLEKSMVKTDG
+1370 SNLLEKSAEFHGTQ
-1383 KLNGKKIGR
+1383 KIAGT
-1392 PEYQLV
+1392 PEYKLI

-1409 DKIELTD
+1409 DSIELKD
-1416 TFEITGYQEKG
+1416 IFQITGYQENSGNRIDG
-1427 QTRVDGSNLVDAD
+1427 QNLVDAELDFVSIKD
-1440 LFSVNVRD
+1440 L
-1448 INTNRLLDTSEYS
+1448 NTGRVLSASEYS
-1461 YMDSIVED
+1461 YLDSIEEEKKI
-1469 RRVETVDCG
+1469 ETVDCG
-1478 DPTKSNAANL
+1478 NPTAANASNL
-1488 ISYQEGSYYV
+1488 ISYYPGSYYV
-1498 YSFNYTFLKGT
+1498 RSFNNTFLNGT
-1509 ELVVEVEGTP
+1509 ELVVEIEGTP
-1519 GEKVELTQYSPTD
+1519 NAELKFEQWSDTS
-1532 NTIIAT
+1532 ISVAT
-1538 PETDSYDA
+1538 PASNHYDKN
-1546 DGKVRIKIKFN
+1546 GKVQIKIVFK
-1557 RNSKNENPACNFT
+1557 KDYTGDVACNFG
-1570 TKHATSKNIT
+1570 TKNTDSKNIT
-1580 FVSAT
+1580 FVSST

-1595 ILSLTLP
+1595 VLNLTLP
-1602 DETPLQIWYRY
+1602 DETPLQVSYAYKLRA
-1613 QLKTNE
+1613 NE
-1619 NTPDTDKNIT
+1619 NTPDSYTKEEKDKVTIGNT
-1629 ASGAVPP
+1629 PP
-1636 AGDKIYMKNEA
+1636 VGDKIYMKNEA
-1647 ILQTSNGS
+1647 TLQTSNGS
-1655 AGDHISE
+1655 ASDRVNE
-1662 TEFEILEAEASVET
+1662 TEFQILQASSTVET

-1696 TFKLAKYVDGK
+1696 TFKLARYDTTDQK
-1707 WHYATAFTPVNGTD
+1707 WHYATAFTPVTGTNGS
-1721 GKFLYNEVTY
+1721 LSYHEVTY

-1753 GGYTI
+1753 ESGGYII

-1768 IEVASPS
+1768 IEVQSPD
-1775 GYEKVTWNAS
+1775 GYENITWNAN

-1790 MDAYTFYFLYDGDK
+1790 MDAYTFYFLYNGDK
-1804 NTLPSSVPK
+1804 NTLPSSVSK

-1840 WSETITEADHASVNL
+1840 WSETVPENASVNL

-1868 SSAKLATAEN
+1868 SSAKKATAAN
-1878 LGLSDETFSP
+1878 LGLSDDTFSP

-1896 DADGN
+1896 DTDGN
-1901 LVWENDKIWSVLP
+1901 LVWEKDKIWSVLP

-1927 EVSYTIGGT
+1927 EVSYTINGT

-1961 TGEVAIVNSAGLT
+1961 TGEVSIVNSAGLT

-2017 ELKKAD
+2017 ELKKTD
-2023 GWKLTVPDNITLTG
+2023 GWKLTVPDSITLTG

-2052 YGYIISDV
+2052 YGYIISDL

-2094 DLHTS
+2094 DLHAS
-2099 DSVSIQLYRATRN
+2099 DSVSIRLYRATRN
-2112 LTNSEIAA
+2112 LTNSEIAG
-2120 LEQGTIPANTE
+2120 LEQGTVPANTE

-2136 ANVTL
+2136 AAVTL

-2187 DRAASQEITITNKI
+2187 DRAASQEITITNRI

-2229 ELYKRAV
+2229 ELYKRAM

-2305 WTATWDFDDGTYSY
+2305 WTATWNFDDGTYSY

-2337 NQNRIGIFETI
+2337 NQNRIGILETI

-2372 DIMDSYKMDEIQA
+2372 DIMDSYKMDEIQT

-2438 VDAEKAAGK
+2438 VDAEKASGK

-2523 NPSAYKLVGTYSVT
+2523 NPSAYQLVGTYSVT

-2621 DGNWETEPVRTATLL
+2621 GEDWETEPVRTATLL

-2655 TKLYYYKVVENPI
+2655 TKQYYYKVVEDPI

-2709 ETPTANAT
+2709 ETPTANAK

-2724 STDLNQVPD
+2724 STDLSQVPD

-2738 LQPTVPVIKLSAA
+2738 LQPTVPVIELTAA
-2751 STSVTVGETLQIISS
+2751 STSVTVGETLQITSS
-2766 IDGVTYSSMNKEIAT
+2766 IDGVTYSSMNEEIAT

-2786 GLVTAKKAGSVTIKA
+2786 GLVTAKKAGPVTIKA
-2801 AKEGCTE
+2801 TKEGCTE
-2808 GTIDLTVTEGSSEN
+2808 GTIDLTVTEGSSE
-2822 PEKEYQFS
+2822 KEYQFS

-2842 IGTPYTVI
+2842 TGTPNTVI

-2856 NGTSGW
+2856 NDNGTGSTNGW

-2867 GNRTIGSDG
+2867 GNQTIGSDG

-2937 NVDGVTYSSS
+2937 NVEGVAYSSS
-2947 DSNIATVSANGVVT
+2947 DRNIASVDENGVVT
-2961 GVGAGSVTITATKN
+2961 GVGAGSVTITAKKD

-2982 DLTVTSDSTPPQTGD
+2982 D
-2997 KIDATI
+2997 
-3003 NQNSNENYTIN
+3003 
-3014 FSQAIGSEV
+3014 
-3023 HLVFH
+3023 
-3028 FNDGIAYGNGC
+3028 
-3039 VGFSVTVDE
+3039 
-3048 SSYWVSYKWEA
+3048 
-3059 SQSGEIVVSLN
+3059 
-3070 QPNQVKIGENDIVNS
+3070 
-3085 ADAALIAKIVAE
+3085 
-3097 TQKQTSAQVQVW
+3097 
-3109 WVENND
+3109 
-3115 DKSNIRLTG
+3115 
-3124 AYILTDSGGSGGG
+3124 
-3137 DTPSTPTQ
+3137 
-3145 ITITPSATTLK
+3145 
-3156 VGGTVTLTSN
+3156 
-3166 VDGVAYS
+3166 
-3173 SSNEQIA
+3173 
-3180 TVSANGV
+3180 
-3187 VTGIGAGSVTI
+3187 
-3198 TATKDG
+3198 
-3204 CTDGTIALTVTSDSG
+3204 LTVTSDSG

-3259 RIDAENVQVTGW
+3259 RIDAENVKVTGW

-3340 TQSLTTPRR
+3340 SQSLSAPRR

-3355 VEEGNAV
+3355 VEEDNAV

-3387 ISQTDTWQ
+3387 ISQTDNWQ

-3409 RYYYWVEEIDVQPG
+3409 RYYYWVEETDVQPG

-3437 DDDTTYAINAEHPGN
+3437 DDATTFAINAEHPGN

-3467 TLPSTGGTGVTR
+3467 TLPSTGGIGVTR

-3486 LMGGSGL
+3486 LVGGSGL
-3493 VVCYQFRRKRH
+3493 VICCQFYRKRRE
-3504 GNCAK
+3504 NCTK

>member
-63 EPAEELEE
+63 EPAEELEEELEE

-276 SSYKD
+276 SSFKD

-666 PTLVDG
+666 PALVDG

-816 GKDSS
+816 EKDSS

-990 KLQQRLDGLNDWT
+990 KLQQRLDGSNDWT
-1003 DVAGVEP
+1003 DVTGAEQ
-1010 KTLSNVDN
+1010 KTLSNADN
-1018 ATATWENLPR
+1018 AIATWENLPR
-1028 KNADGTKIFYRVVEV
+1028 KNADGTKIFYRAVEV
-1043 NSLTDYTPTYDATG
+1043 NSLTDYTPTYDTTG

-1091 DMAAPDNISQLTFQL
+1091 DMAAPDDISQLTFQL

-1152 VIETPVP
+1152 VIETSVP
-1159 DGYDASGWDETGTNT
+1159 SGYTASGWDETGTNT
-1174 NKTFTITNQQES
+1174 NKTFTITNRQES
-1186 DYTKTPTTAT
+1186 EYTKTPTTAT
-1196 EYVWTSS
+1196 KYTWNNSF
-1203 EMNAVSNR
+1203 MDVSINR
-1211 KDVTSITSEDLK
+1211 KEITNITSEDLK
-1223 GWVTKTIDGTEYYL
+1223 YYEIKTIGETEYYL
-1237 FGWKVTLSSWDKN
+1237 FGWKVTLASWDTT
-1250 SLYIDKLPE
+1250 SSFVDQLPE
-1259 NSILYEEQ
+1259 NSFLYEENG
-1267 KYGVVIKQK
+1267 YGVVVKYTNGGMTTEVSAWGNQNQK
-1276 NINPM
+1276 NDMYVYNKEENVVRFLPN
-1281 EVTTFHDRNQ
+1281 RN
-1291 YYTYDKTNNIV
+1291 
-1302 NFLLGR
+1302 
-1308 AHGRNTEVEYFTYT
+1308 NTPFSFFTYT

-1370 SNLLEKSMVKTDG
+1370 SNLLEKSMVKTAG
-1383 KLNGKKIGR
+1383 QLNGKKIGR

-1440 LFSVNVRD
+1440 LFSVSVRD
-1448 INTNRLLDTSEYS
+1448 INTNRLLSTSEYS
-1461 YMDSIVED
+1461 YLDSIEEETKI
-1469 RRVETVDCG
+1469 ETVDCD
-1478 DPTKSNAANL
+1478 DPTKANTSNLVSWNA
-1488 ISYQEGSYYV
+1488 GSYRV
-1498 YSFNYTFLKGT
+1498 YSWNYTFLKGT

-1519 GEKVELTQYSPTD
+1519 NAETGLQQWNISSSKGIVTLIDDHFDENGKAKV
-1532 NTIIAT
+1532 
-1538 PETDSYDA
+1538 
-1546 DGKVRIKIKFN
+1546 KIKITIDCS
-1557 RNSKNENPACNFT
+1557 NSDICEFSVTNAT
-1570 TKHATSKNIT
+1570 TKSIK

-1585 LQKEIVSVKH
+1585 LQKEVVSVKH
-1595 ILSLTLP
+1595 ILNLTLP

-1721 GKFLYNEVTY
+1721 GKFLYNEVAY
-1731 GDSGIETG
+1731 DDSGIETR

-1840 WSETITEADHASVNL
+1840 WSETVPENASVNL

-1868 SSAKLATAEN
+1868 SSAKLATAKN
-1878 LGLSDETFSP
+1878 LGLSDNTFSP
-1888 EYTLTATK
+1888 EYTLTVTK

-1961 TGEVAIVNSAGLT
+1961 TDKVSIVNSAGLT

-2079 TTVQVEATKVWGDGA
+2079 TTVQVEATKVWSDGA

-2223 PESIQV
+2223 PESIQL

-2337 NQNRIGIFETI
+2337 NQNRIGILETI

-2355 IIQTTSPEIVLL
+2355 IIQITSPEIVLL

-2413 PVSGWLQQDTM
+2413 PASGWLQQNTM

-2501 DSSTGTITAET
+2501 DSSTGTTTAET

-2523 NPSAYKLVGTYSVT
+2523 NPSAYQLVGTYSVT

-2543 LSIPNLEEGYAYY
+2543 LSIPNLEERYAYY

-2621 DGNWETEPVRTATLL
+2621 DGEWETEPVRTATLL

-2655 TKLYYYKVVENPI
+2655 TKLYYYKVVEDPI

-2751 STSVTVGETLQIISS
+2751 STSVTVGETLQITSS
-2766 IDGVTYSSMNKEIAT
+2766 IAGMTYSSMDEEIAT

-2801 AKEGCTE
+2801 TKEGCTE
-2808 GTIDLTVTEGSSEN
+2808 GTIDLTVTEGSSG
-2822 PEKEYQFS
+2822 KEYQFS

-2842 IGTPYTVI
+2842 TGTPNTEI

-2856 NGTSGW
+2856 NDNGTGSTNGW

-2867 GNRTIGSDG
+2867 GNQTIGSDG
-2876 TLTLEHTVR
+2876 TLTLKHTVR

-2927 KVGGTVTLTS
+2927 KVGETVTLIS
-2937 NVDGVTYSSS
+2937 NVDGVAYSSS
-2947 DSNIATVSANGVVT
+2947 DSKIASVSADGVVT
-2961 GVGAGSVTITATKN
+2961 GVGAGSVTITAKKD

-2982 DLTVTSDSTPPQTGD
+2982 ELTVREQSGG
-2997 KIDATI
+2997 
-3003 NQNSNENYTIN
+3003 NVYTIP
-3014 FSQAIGSEV
+3014 
-3023 HLVFH
+3023 
-3028 FNDGIAYGNGC
+3028 
-3039 VGFSVTVDE
+3039 
-3048 SSYWVSYKWEA
+3048 
-3059 SQSGEIVVSLN
+3059 
-3070 QPNQVKIGENDIVNS
+3070 PN
-3085 ADAALIAKIVAE
+3085 
-3097 TQKQTSAQVQVW
+3097 
-3109 WVENND
+3109 
-3115 DKSNIRLTG
+3115 
-3124 AYILTDSGGSGGG
+3124 GGSI
-3137 DTPSTPTQ
+3137 DLSDYSDK
-3145 ITITPSATTLK
+3145 TITSM
-3156 VGGTVTLTSN
+3156 
-3166 VDGVAYS
+3166 
-3173 SSNEQIA
+3173 QI
-3180 TVSANGV
+3180 NF
-3187 VTGIGAGSVTI
+3187 
-3198 TATKDG
+3198 
-3204 CTDGTIALTVTSDSG
+3204 LTVPNNG
-3219 GDDSKSQV
+3219 GY
-3227 VKLKGISANDD
+3227 
-3238 KNGVHVIYFENGKTS
+3238 GV
-3253 ADVESI
+3253 
-3259 RIDAENVQVTGW
+3259 R
-3271 SGSTIALVKH
+3271 LR
-3281 VDNPNYEANSL
+3281 NSSM
-3292 HFGEIA
+3292 GEIA
-3298 DKQVFTFN
+3298 YLGWVS
-3306 KSDKWGTDRIALYI
+3306 SDGNSITNCQFSSKCT
-3320 AVYGTLKMDVNVT
+3320 VNFYGTILTATNMQVNNVKDLQIET
-3333 ITYASTS
+3333 GCKVEISITTSTS
-3340 TQSLTTPRR
+3340 PQTLSAPRR

-3355 VEEGNAV
+3355 VEEDNAV

-3376 STDPTYVDVVT
+3376 SIDPTYVDVVT

-3409 RYYYWVEEIDVQPG
+3409 RYYYWVEETDVQPG

-3467 TLPSTGGTGVTR
+3467 TLPSTGGIGMTR
-3479 YYLIGLL
+3479 YYLIGFLL
-3486 LMGGSGL
+3486 VGGSGL
-3493 VVCYQFRRKRH
+3493 VICCQFYRKRRE
-3504 GNCAK
+3504 NCTK

>member
-1 MNINQKIQEFLTEH
+1 MNINRKIQEFLTEH

-63 EPAEELEE
+63 EPTEELEE
-71 ESNPEEF
+71 SSEESDSEEF

-93 GAGTTYK
+93 GAGTTYQE
-100 DAPNGAVDF
+100 APKEAVDF
-109 KDKIN
+109 GSKIN
-114 AASTKPDPLTGGSN
+114 IASTKPNPLTGGSGN
-128 SSVTGKFEI
+128 SVTGTFNVGYMFPTGDNHV
-137 GYSFPSGNNGVGFE
+137 GYSNY
-151 KNVTSGKQPYIYYR
+151 QPYIYYK
-165 LPDNI
+165 LPNNI
-170 QATEDYYE
+170 QAIQDYYE
-178 NEHFVTDGSD
+178 EEEGNITTDGSP
-188 AWYKYRTTH
+188 AWGDYCKKH
-197 GITSENAGNFSI
+197 GIDSDKKNAGRFSI
-209 DQETGLVVIKFYDD
+209 DKETGLVVIKFTDD
-223 YLKFIDT
+223 YLKFIDEQG
-230 SGGFSGKLSFDGK
+230 GGFSGTIEFQGK

-255 IDFGDKSIT
+255 IDFGNQSIT
-264 ITFDDKKVTANK
+264 VTFDDKKVTANK
-276 SSYKD
+276 SSFKD
-281 GSDPLLIHWTI
+281 SSDSLLIHWTI

-307 LTDEMFSKMEGNI
+307 LTDEMFSKVEGSI

-345 YSHENIKIE
+345 YNHENIKIE

-387 SSEQNYDSSS
+387 SSEQNYDGSS

-428 YGFSLKDY
+428 YGFSLKNY

-644 TNTATV
+644 INTATV

-666 PTLVDG
+666 PALVDG

-712 STDSKAYVDVMD
+712 STNSKAYVDVMD

-793 PVDDAKYVQLV
+793 PVDAAKYVQLV
-804 VDYQTTADVHNV
+804 VDYQTTADVHLV

-910 YTEETDRKNYS
+910 YTEEVNRKNYS
-921 YRVVELDASG
+921 YRVVELNANG
-931 NAVAEGGMNGE
+931 NPVAEGGMNGE
-942 YAVSYGNANGISQSG
+942 YAVSYGNADGISQSG
-957 TVQINNTWENMN
+957 TVQINNTWEKMN
-969 VTVQKNWVGDEQ
+969 ATVQKNWVGDEQ
-981 KDRPETISV
+981 KDRPQTISV
-990 KLQQRLDGLNDWT
+990 KLQQRLDGSSDWT
-1003 DVAGVEP
+1003 DVADAEQ
-1010 KTLSNVDN
+1010 KTLSNADN

-1028 KNADGTKIFYRVVEV
+1028 KNAAGTKIFYRAVEV
-1043 NSLTDYTPTYDATG
+1043 DSLADYTPTYDATG

-1091 DMAAPDNISQLTFQL
+1091 DMAAPDDISQLTFQL

-1124 VSKTDG
+1124 VLKADG

-1152 VIETPVP
+1152 VIETSVP
-1159 DGYDASGWDETGTNT
+1159 SGYTASGWDETGTNT

-1223 GWVTKTIDGTEYYL
+1223 NWVTKTIGDTEYYL

-1281 EVTTFHDRNQ
+1281 EVTTFSDRNQ
-1291 YYTYDKTNNIV
+1291 YYTYDKTNNVV

-1352 NYKDSTLT
+1352 DYKDSTLT

-1370 SNLLEKSMVKTDG
+1370 SNLLEKSAEFHGTQ
-1383 KLNGKKIGR
+1383 KIAGT
-1392 PEYQLV
+1392 PEYKLI

-1409 DKIELTD
+1409 DSIELKD
-1416 TFEITGYQEKG
+1416 IFQITGYQENSGNRIDG
-1427 QTRVDGSNLVDAD
+1427 QNLVDAELDFVSIKD
-1440 LFSVNVRD
+1440 L
-1448 INTNRLLDTSEYS
+1448 NTGRVLSASEYS
-1461 YMDSIVED
+1461 YLDSIEED
-1469 RRVETVDCG
+1469 RKVERT
-1478 DPTKSNAANL
+1478 NL
-1488 ISYQEGSYYV
+1488 GTHGT
-1498 YSFNYTFLKGT
+1498 FNCYNPGEYFIRAWDYTYLKGT
-1509 ELVVEVEGTP
+1509 ELIVEVEGKSGTDVDATSDAKNITL
-1519 GEKVELTQYSPTD
+1519 ESLSKQYD
-1532 NTIIAT
+1532 EN
-1538 PETDSYDA
+1538 
-1546 DGKVRIKIKFN
+1546 GKAQIKITFK
-1557 RNSKNENPACNFT
+1557 ENN
-1570 TKHATSKNIT
+1570 TSDITIKTANPTSNNIT
-1580 FVSAT
+1580 FVSST
-1585 LQKEIVSVKH
+1585 LVKEIVSVKH
-1595 ILSLTLP
+1595 ILNLTLP
-1602 DETPLQIWYRY
+1602 DETPLQVSYAYKLRA
-1613 QLKTNE
+1613 NE
-1619 NTPDTDKNIT
+1619 NTPDSYTKEEKDKVTIGNT
-1629 ASGAVPP
+1629 PP
-1636 AGDKIYMKNEA
+1636 VGDKIYMKNEA
-1647 ILQTSNGS
+1647 TLQTSNGS
-1655 AGDHISE
+1655 ASDRVNE
-1662 TEFEILEAEASVET
+1662 TEFQILQASSTVET

-1683 KVDVGDYSIELDA
+1683 KVDVGDYSIELNA
-1696 TFKLAKYVDGK
+1696 TFKLARYDTTDQK
-1707 WHYATAFTPVNGTD
+1707 WHYATAFTPVTGTNGS
-1721 GKFLYNEVTY
+1721 LSYHEVTY

-1753 GGYTI
+1753 ESGGYII
-1758 GLQNGTLYKL
+1758 GLQNDTLYKL
-1768 IEVASPS
+1768 IEVQSPD
-1775 GYEKVTWNAS
+1775 GYENITWNAN

-1790 MDAYTFYFLYDGDK
+1790 MDAYTFYFLYNGDK
-1804 NTLPSSVPK
+1804 NTLPSSVSK

-1868 SSAKLATAEN
+1868 SSAKKATAAN
-1878 LGLSDETFSP
+1878 LGLSDDTFSP

-1896 DADGN
+1896 DTDGN
-1901 LVWENDKIWSVLP
+1901 LVWEKDKIWSVLP

-1927 EVSYTIGGT
+1927 EVSYTINGT

-1961 TGEVAIVNSAGLT
+1961 TGEVSIVNSAGLT

-2002 GMKDGVQTTEPIYTG
+2002 GIKDGVQTTTPIYTG
-2017 ELKKAD
+2017 ELKKTD

-2094 DLHTS
+2094 DLHAS
-2099 DSVSIQLYRATRN
+2099 DSVSIRLYRATRN
-2112 LTNSEIAA
+2112 LTNSEIAG
-2120 LEQGTIPANTE
+2120 LEQGTVPANTE

-2136 ANVTL
+2136 AAVTL

-2187 DRAASQEITITNKI
+2187 DRAASQEITITNRI

-2229 ELYKRAV
+2229 ELYKRAM

-2305 WTATWDFDDGTYSY
+2305 WTATWNFDDGTYSY

-2337 NQNRIGIFETI
+2337 NQNRIGILETI

-2372 DIMDSYKMDEIQA
+2372 DIMDSYKMDEIQT

-2438 VDAEKAAGK
+2438 VDAEKASGK

-2523 NPSAYKLVGTYSVT
+2523 NPSAYQLVGTYSVT

-2621 DGNWETEPVRTATLL
+2621 GEDWETEPVRTATLL

-2655 TKLYYYKVVENPI
+2655 TKQYYYKVVEDPI

-2738 LQPTVPVIKLSAA
+2738 LQPTVPVIKLSAE

-2766 IDGVTYSSMNKEIAT
+2766 IDGVTYSSMNEEIAT
-2781 VDATT
+2781 VDET

-2801 AKEGCTE
+2801 TKEGCTE
-2808 GTIDLTVTEGSSEN
+2808 GTIDLTVTEGSSE
-2822 PEKEYQFS
+2822 KEYQFS

-2842 IGTPYTVI
+2842 TGTPNTVI

-2856 NGTSGW
+2856 NDNGTGSTNGW

-2867 GNRTIGSDG
+2867 GNQTIGSDG

-2892 IYFKVWHNNAAV
+2892 IYFKVWNNNAAV

-2937 NVDGVTYSSS
+2937 NVEGVAYSSS
-2947 DSNIATVSANGVVT
+2947 DRNIASVDENGVVT
-2961 GVGAGSVTITATKN
+2961 GVGAGSVTITAKKD

-2982 DLTVTSDSTPPQTGD
+2982 D
-2997 KIDATI
+2997 
-3003 NQNSNENYTIN
+3003 
-3014 FSQAIGSEV
+3014 
-3023 HLVFH
+3023 
-3028 FNDGIAYGNGC
+3028 
-3039 VGFSVTVDE
+3039 
-3048 SSYWVSYKWEA
+3048 
-3059 SQSGEIVVSLN
+3059 
-3070 QPNQVKIGENDIVNS
+3070 
-3085 ADAALIAKIVAE
+3085 
-3097 TQKQTSAQVQVW
+3097 
-3109 WVENND
+3109 
-3115 DKSNIRLTG
+3115 
-3124 AYILTDSGGSGGG
+3124 
-3137 DTPSTPTQ
+3137 
-3145 ITITPSATTLK
+3145 
-3156 VGGTVTLTSN
+3156 
-3166 VDGVAYS
+3166 
-3173 SSNEQIA
+3173 
-3180 TVSANGV
+3180 
-3187 VTGIGAGSVTI
+3187 
-3198 TATKDG
+3198 
-3204 CTDGTIALTVTSDSG
+3204 LTVTSDSG

-3259 RIDAENVQVTGW
+3259 RIDAENVKVTGW

-3340 TQSLTTPRR
+3340 SQSLSAPRR

-3355 VEEGNAV
+3355 VEEDNAV

-3387 ISQTDTWQ
+3387 ISQTDNWQ

-3409 RYYYWVEEIDVQPG
+3409 RYYYWVEETNVQPG

-3437 DDDTTYAINAEHPGN
+3437 DDATTFAINAEHPGN

-3467 TLPSTGGTGVTR
+3467 TLPSTGGIGVTR

-3486 LMGGSGL
+3486 LVGGSGL
-3493 VVCYQFRRKRH
+3493 VICCQFYRKRRE
-3504 GNCAK
+3504 NCTK

>member
-58 DTIDA
+58 ETIDA
-63 EPAEELEE
+63 EPTEELEE
-71 ESNPEEF
+71 SSEESDSEEF
-78 AEPEEQALSENVMLL
+78 AEPEEEPEEQALSENVMLL
-93 GAGTTYK
+93 GAGITYQE
-100 DAPNGAVDF
+100 APEGAVDF
-109 KDKIN
+109 GGKIN
-114 AASTKPDPLTGGSN
+114 SASTTPNPLTGGSGN
-128 SSVTGKFEI
+128 SVTGEFNV
-137 GYSFPSGNNGVGFE
+137 GYTFPTGDNHVGY
-151 KNVTSGKQPYIYYR
+151 KHYQPYIYYK

-170 QATEDYYE
+170 QAIQDYYE
-178 NEHFVTDGSD
+178 GENITTDGSP
-188 AWYKYRTTH
+188 AWGNYCTEH
-197 GITSENAGNFSI
+197 GIDSDKKNAGQFSI
-209 DQETGLVVIKFYDD
+209 DKETGLVVIKFTED
-223 YLKFIDT
+223 YLKFVDT
-230 SGGFSGKLSFDGK
+230 QGGGFSGTITFQGK

-276 SSYKD
+276 SSFKD

-292 TIQDPSKYGNLNGKT
+292 TIQDPSKYGNLNGKA

-428 YGFSLKDY
+428 YGFSLKNY

-666 PTLVDG
+666 PALVDG

-678 SQNKV
+678 SQNQV

-712 STDSKAYVDVMD
+712 STNSKAYVDVMD

-863 KRPASIQVQLQRKAG
+863 KRPASIQMQLQRKTG

-931 NAVAEGGMNGE
+931 NAVAEDGMNGE

-990 KLQQRLDGLNDWT
+990 KLQQRLDGSNDWT
-1003 DVAGVEP
+1003 DVAGAEP
-1010 KTLSNVDN
+1010 KTLSNADN

-1028 KNADGTKIFYRVVEV
+1028 KNAAGTKIFYRTVEA
-1043 NSLTDYTPTYDATG
+1043 NSLKDYTPTYDATG

-1091 DMAAPDNISQLTFQL
+1091 DMAAPDDISQLTFQL

-1124 VSKTDG
+1124 VSKVDG

-1141 ADENGNPYYYR
+1141 ADENGNLYYYR

-1196 EYVWTSS
+1196 KYVWTSDA
-1203 EMNAVSNR
+1203 MNAVSNR
-1211 KDVTSITSEDLK
+1211 KDITSITSEDLK

-1370 SNLLEKSMVKTDG
+1370 SNLLEKSAEFYG
-1383 KLNGKKIGR
+1383 SQKIAGT
-1392 PEYQLV
+1392 PEYKLV

-1409 DKIELTD
+1409 DNIELKD
-1416 TFEITGYQEKG
+1416 IFQITGYQENSGSRIDG
-1427 QTRVDGSNLVDAD
+1427 QNLVDAELDSVSVKD
-1440 LFSVNVRD
+1440 L
-1448 INTNRLLDTSEYS
+1448 NTGRILSTSEYS
-1461 YMDSIVED
+1461 YLDSIEEETKI
-1469 RRVETVDCG
+1469 ETVDCD
-1478 DPTKSNAANL
+1478 DPTKANTSNLVSWNA
-1488 ISYQEGSYYV
+1488 GSYRV
-1498 YSFNYTFLKGT
+1498 YSWNYTFLKGT

-1519 GEKVELTQYSPTD
+1519 NAETGLQQWNISSSKGIVTLIDDHFDENGKAKV
-1532 NTIIAT
+1532 
-1538 PETDSYDA
+1538 
-1546 DGKVRIKIKFN
+1546 KIKITIDCS
-1557 RNSKNENPACNFT
+1557 NSDICEFSVTNAT
-1570 TKHATSKNIT
+1570 TKSIK

-1585 LQKEIVSVKH
+1585 LQKEVVSVKH
-1595 ILSLTLP
+1595 ILNLTLP
-1602 DETPLQIWYRY
+1602 DEMPLQVSYAYKLRA
-1613 QLKTNE
+1613 NE
-1619 NTPDTDKNIT
+1619 NTPDSYTKEEKDKVTIGNT
-1629 ASGAVPP
+1629 PP
-1636 AGDKIYMKNEA
+1636 VGDKIYMKNEA
-1647 ILQTSNGS
+1647 TLQTSNGS
-1655 AGDHISE
+1655 ASDRVNE
-1662 TEFEILEAEASVET
+1662 TEFQILQASSTVET

-1683 KVDVGDYSIELDA
+1683 KVDVGDYSIELNA
-1696 TFKLAKYVDGK
+1696 TFKLARYDTTDQK
-1707 WHYATAFTPVNGTD
+1707 WHYATAFTPVTGTNGSLSYHAVAYD
-1721 GKFLYNEVTY
+1721 
-1731 GDSGIETG
+1731 DSGIETG

-1775 GYEKVTWNAS
+1775 GYEKVTWDAS

-1790 MDAYTFYFLYDGDK
+1790 MDAYTFYFLYNGDK
-1804 NTLPSSVPK
+1804 GTLPSSVSK

-1868 SSAKLATAEN
+1868 SSAKKATAED
-1878 LGLSDETFSP
+1878 LGLSNDTFSP

-1901 LVWENDKIWSVLP
+1901 LVWEKDKIWSVLP

-1927 EVSYTIGGT
+1927 EVSYTINGT
-1936 TYTIANDGSS
+1936 TYTIADDGSS

-1961 TGEVAIVNSAGLT
+1961 TGEVSILNSAGLT

-2187 DRAASQEITITNKI
+2187 DPAASQEITITNKI

-2523 NPSAYKLVGTYSVT
+2523 NPSAYQLVGTYSVT

-2621 DGNWETEPVRTATLL
+2621 DGEWETEPVRTATLL

-2709 ETPTANAT
+2709 ETPTANAK

-2808 GTIDLTVTEGSSEN
+2808 GTIDLTVTEGSS
-2822 PEKEYQFS
+2822 EKEYQFS

-2937 NVDGVTYSSS
+2937 NVDGVAYSSS
-2947 DSNIATVSANGVVT
+2947 NEQIATVSADGVVT

-2982 DLTVTSDSTPPQTGD
+2982 VLTVTSDGGDSGETIKTGTVD
-2997 KIDATI
+2997 CTA
-3003 NQNSNENYTIN
+3003 
-3014 FSQAIGSEV
+3014 G
-3023 HLVFH
+3023 
-3028 FNDGIAYGNGC
+3028 
-3039 VGFSVTVDE
+3039 TVDE
-3048 SSYWVSYKWEA
+3048 QIPVSGSVSS
-3059 SQSGEIVVSLN
+3059 IIL
-3070 QPNQVKIGENDIVNS
+3070 DI
-3085 ADAALIAKIVAE
+3085 
-3097 TQKQTSAQVQVW
+3097 TQ
-3109 WVENND
+3109 D
-3115 DKSNIRLTG
+3115 SN
-3124 AYILTDSGGSGGG
+3124 
-3137 DTPSTPTQ
+3137 
-3145 ITITPSATTLK
+3145 
-3156 VGGTVTLTSN
+3156 
-3166 VDGVAYS
+3166 
-3173 SSNEQIA
+3173 
-3180 TVSANGV
+3180 
-3187 VTGIGAGSVTI
+3187 AGSTLYVALLHSWEFAGTNI
-3198 TATKDG
+3198 DVKNIPIELSGPWGNPKPTFEVKDG
-3204 CTDGTIALTVTSDSG
+3204 KLVITNISSDIKSMRIMNNNGGAKVKVT
-3219 GDDSKSQV
+3219 
-3227 VKLKGISANDD
+3227 
-3238 KNGVHVIYFENGKTS
+3238 Y
-3253 ADVESI
+3253 
-3259 RIDAENVQVTGW
+3259 
-3271 SGSTIALVKH
+3271 
-3281 VDNPNYEANSL
+3281 
-3292 HFGEIA
+3292 
-3298 DKQVFTFN
+3298 
-3306 KSDKWGTDRIALYI
+3306 
-3320 AVYGTLKMDVNVT
+3320 T

-3340 TQSLTTPRR
+3340 SQSLSAPRR

-3355 VEEGNAV
+3355 VEEDNAV

-3387 ISQTDTWQ
+3387 ISQTDSWQ

-3409 RYYYWVEEIDVQPG
+3409 RYYYWVEETDVQPG

-3437 DDDTTYAINAEHPGN
+3437 DEATTYAINAEHPGN

-3467 TLPSTGGTGVTR
+3467 TLPSTGGIGMTR
-3479 YYLIGLL
+3479 YYLIGFLL
-3486 LMGGSGL
+3486 VGGSGL
-3493 VVCYQFRRKRH
+3493 VICCQFRRKRH
-3504 GNCAK
+3504 GNCTK

>member
-58 DTIDA
+58 ETIDA
-63 EPAEELEE
+63 EPTEELEE
-71 ESNPEEF
+71 SSEESDSEEF
-78 AEPEEQALSENVMLL
+78 AEPEEEPEEQALSENVMLL
-93 GAGTTYK
+93 GAGITYQE
-100 DAPNGAVDF
+100 APEGAVDF
-109 KDKIN
+109 GGKIN
-114 AASTKPDPLTGGSN
+114 SASTTPNPLTGGSGN
-128 SSVTGKFEI
+128 SVTGEFNV
-137 GYSFPSGNNGVGFE
+137 GYTFPTGDNHVGY
-151 KNVTSGKQPYIYYR
+151 KHYQPYIYYK

-170 QATEDYYE
+170 QAIQDYYE
-178 NEHFVTDGSD
+178 GENITTDGSP
-188 AWYKYRTTH
+188 AWGNYCTEH
-197 GITSENAGNFSI
+197 GIDSDKKNAGQFSI
-209 DQETGLVVIKFYDD
+209 DKETGLVVIKFTED
-223 YLKFIDT
+223 YLKFVDT
-230 SGGFSGKLSFDGK
+230 QGGGFSGTITFQGK

-276 SSYKD
+276 SSFKD

-428 YGFSLKDY
+428 YGFSLKNY

-666 PTLVDG
+666 PALVDG

-863 KRPASIQVQLQRKAG
+863 KRPASIQMQLQRKAG

-931 NAVAEGGMNGE
+931 NAVAEDGMNGE

-969 VTVQKNWVGDEQ
+969 VTVQKNWVGDKQ
-981 KDRPETISV
+981 NNRPSTISV
-990 KLQQRLDGLNDWT
+990 KLQQRLDGSNDWT

-1010 KTLSNVDN
+1010 KTLSNADN

-1028 KNADGTKIFYRVVEV
+1028 KNAAGTKIFYRAVEA
-1043 NSLTDYTPTYDATG
+1043 NSLKDYTPTYDATG

-1124 VSKTDG
+1124 VSKVDG

-1141 ADENGNPYYYR
+1141 ADENGNLYYYR

-1196 EYVWTSS
+1196 KYVWTSDA
-1203 EMNAVSNR
+1203 MNAVSNR
-1211 KDVTSITSEDLK
+1211 KDITSITSEDLK

-1276 NINPM
+1276 YINPM
-1281 EVTTFHDRNQ
+1281 EVTTFSDRNQ

-1352 NYKDSTLT
+1352 NYKDFTLT

-1370 SNLLEKSMVKTDG
+1370 SNLLEKSAEFYSTQ
-1383 KLNGKKIGR
+1383 KIAGT
-1392 PEYQLV
+1392 PEYKLI
-1398 VNPDGKKLSNS
+1398 VNPDGKKISNS
-1409 DKIELTD
+1409 DSIELKD
-1416 TFEITGYQEKG
+1416 IFQITGYQENSGNRIDG
-1427 QTRVDGSNLVDAD
+1427 QNLVDAELDFVSVKD
-1440 LFSVNVRD
+1440 L
-1448 INTNRLLDTSEYS
+1448 NTGRVLSASEYS
-1461 YMDSIVED
+1461 YLDSIEED
-1469 RRVETVDCG
+1469 RKVETVDCG

-1532 NTIIAT
+1532 NTITAT

-1595 ILSLTLP
+1595 ILNLTLP
-1602 DETPLQIWYRY
+1602 DETPLQVSYAYKLRA
-1613 QLKTNE
+1613 NE
-1619 NTPDTDKNIT
+1619 NTPDSYTKEEKDKVTIGNT
-1629 ASGAVPP
+1629 PP
-1636 AGDKIYMKNEA
+1636 VGDKIYMKNEA
-1647 ILQTSNGS
+1647 TLQTSNGS
-1655 AGDHISE
+1655 ASDRVNE
-1662 TEFEILEAEASVET
+1662 TEFQILQASSTVET

-1683 KVDVGDYSIELDA
+1683 KVDVGDYSIELNA
-1696 TFKLAKYVDGK
+1696 TFKLARYDTTDQK
-1707 WHYATAFTPVNGTD
+1707 WHYATAFTPVTGTNGSLSYHAVAYD
-1721 GKFLYNEVTY
+1721 
-1731 GDSGIETG
+1731 DSGIETG

-1768 IEVASPS
+1768 IEVTSPS

-1790 MDAYTFYFLYDGDK
+1790 MDAYTFYFLYNGDK
-1804 NTLPSSVPK
+1804 GTLPSSVSK

-1840 WSETITEADHASVNL
+1840 WSETVPENASVNL

-1868 SSAKLATAEN
+1868 SSAKLATAED
-1878 LGLSDETFSP
+1878 LGLSNDTFSP

-1901 LVWENDKIWSVLP
+1901 LVWEKDKIWSVLP

-1927 EVSYTIGGT
+1927 EVSYTINGT
-1936 TYTIANDGSS
+1936 TYTIADDGSS

-1961 TGEVAIVNSAGLT
+1961 TGEVSIVNSAGLT

-2112 LTNSEIAA
+2112 LTNSEIAG
-2120 LEQGTIPANTE
+2120 LEQGTVPANTE

-2229 ELYKRAV
+2229 ELYKRAM

-2337 NQNRIGIFETI
+2337 NQNRIGILETI

-2523 NPSAYKLVGTYSVT
+2523 NPSAYQLVGTYSVT

-2655 TKLYYYKVVENPI
+2655 TKLYYYKVVEDPI

-2709 ETPTANAT
+2709 ETPIANAT

-2808 GTIDLTVTEGSSEN
+2808 GTIDLTVTEGSSE
-2822 PEKEYQFS
+2822 KEYQFS
-2830 DATAGDTIIVTV
+2830 DATAGGTIIVTV

-2856 NGTSGW
+2856 NDNGTGSTNGW

-2910 VQHPVRTITLT
+2910 VQHPVRAITLT
-2921 PSATTL
+2921 A
-2927 KVGGTVTLTS
+2927 
-2937 NVDGVTYSSS
+2937 
-2947 DSNIATVSANGVVT
+2947 
-2961 GVGAGSVTITATKN
+2961 
-2975 GYTDGTI
+2975 
-2982 DLTVTSDSTPPQTGD
+2982 
-2997 KIDATI
+2997 
-3003 NQNSNENYTIN
+3003 
-3014 FSQAIGSEV
+3014 
-3023 HLVFH
+3023 
-3028 FNDGIAYGNGC
+3028 
-3039 VGFSVTVDE
+3039 
-3048 SSYWVSYKWEA
+3048 
-3059 SQSGEIVVSLN
+3059 
-3070 QPNQVKIGENDIVNS
+3070 
-3085 ADAALIAKIVAE
+3085 
-3097 TQKQTSAQVQVW
+3097 
-3109 WVENND
+3109 
-3115 DKSNIRLTG
+3115 
-3124 AYILTDSGGSGGG
+3124 
-3137 DTPSTPTQ
+3137 
-3145 ITITPSATTLK
+3145 SATTLK

-3180 TVSANGV
+3180 TVSADGV
-3187 VTGIGAGSVTI
+3187 VTGVGAGSVTI
-3198 TATKDG
+3198 TATKNG
-3204 CTDGTIALTVTSDSG
+3204 YTDGTIDLTVTSDSG

-3298 DKQVFTFN
+3298 DKQVFIFN

-3340 TQSLTTPRR
+3340 SQSLSTPRR

-3355 VEEGNAV
+3355 VEEDNAF

-3387 ISQTDTWQ
+3387 ISQTDSWQ

-3409 RYYYWVEEIDVQPG
+3409 RYYYWVEETDVQPG

-3437 DDDTTYAINAEHPGN
+3437 DEATTYAINAEHPGN

-3467 TLPSTGGTGVTR
+3467 TLPSTGGIGMTR
-3479 YYLIGLL
+3479 YYLISFLL
-3486 LMGGSGL
+3486 VGGSGL
-3493 VVCYQFRRKRH
+3493 VICCQFYRKRRE
-3504 GNCAK
+3504 NCTK

>member
-58 DTIDA
+58 ETIDA
-63 EPAEELEE
+63 EPTEELEE
-71 ESNPEEF
+71 SSEESDSEEF
-78 AEPEEQALSENVMLL
+78 AEPEEESEEQALSENVMLL
-93 GAGTTYK
+93 GAGITYQE
-100 DAPNGAVDF
+100 APEGAVDF
-109 KDKIN
+109 GGKIN
-114 AASTKPDPLTGGSN
+114 SASTTPNPLTGGSGN
-128 SSVTGKFEI
+128 SVTGEFNV
-137 GYSFPSGNNGVGFE
+137 GYTFPTGDNHVGY
-151 KNVTSGKQPYIYYR
+151 KHYQPYIYYK

-170 QATEDYYE
+170 QAIQDYYE
-178 NEHFVTDGSD
+178 GENITTDGSP
-188 AWYKYRTTH
+188 AWGNYCTEH
-197 GITSENAGNFSI
+197 GIDSDKKNAGQFSI
-209 DQETGLVVIKFYDD
+209 DKETGLVVIKFTED
-223 YLKFIDT
+223 YLKFVDT
-230 SGGFSGKLSFDGK
+230 QGGGFSGTITFQGK

-276 SSYKD
+276 SSFKD

-428 YGFSLKDY
+428 YGFSLKNY

-666 PTLVDG
+666 PALVDG

-678 SQNKV
+678 SQNQV

-793 PVDDAKYVQLV
+793 PVDDAKYVQLI

-863 KRPASIQVQLQRKAG
+863 KRPASIQMQLQRKAG

-931 NAVAEGGMNGE
+931 NAVVEDGMNGE

-981 KDRPETISV
+981 KDRPQTISV
-990 KLQQRLDGLNDWT
+990 KLQQRLDGSSDWT
-1003 DVAGVEP
+1003 DVAGVEQ
-1010 KTLSNVDN
+1010 KTLSNADN

-1028 KNADGTKIFYRVVEV
+1028 KNAAGTKIFYRAVEV
-1043 NSLTDYTPTYDATG
+1043 DSLADYTPTYDATG

-1074 VSVEKKW
+1074 VSVNKKW
-1081 KGNDSNGNSV
+1081 TEHNEYGGTIDIDV
-1091 DMAAPDNISQLTFQL
+1091 PADIDQLTFQL
-1106 QRKTTGDWENVA
+1106 QRKTANGWETVSND
-1118 NSGTQE
+1118 GTQE
-1124 VSKTDG
+1124 VQKTNG
-1130 KFEYTWAKLPK
+1130 KFEYTWENLPK
-1141 ADENGNPYYYR
+1141 VDENGNLYYYR
-1152 VIETPVP
+1152 VIETAVP
-1159 DGYDASGWDETGTNT
+1159 DGYTASGWDETGTNT
-1174 NKTFTITNQQES
+1174 NKTFTITNLKNYE
-1186 DYTKTPTTAT
+1186 YTKKPVTVVENIWNAQDGYNVT
-1196 EYVWTSS
+1196 EEFEPLGS
-1203 EMNAVSNR
+1203 
-1211 KDVTSITSEDLK
+1211 SITSEQLK
-1223 GWVTKTIDGTEYYL
+1223 DWVTKTVTINGKSTECYL
-1237 FGWKVTLSSWDKN
+1237 FKWKVDLNTSDWKSQ
-1250 SLYIDKLPE
+1250 YIDKLPE
-1259 NSILYEEQ
+1259 NSVLCEE
-1267 KYGVVIKQK
+1267 KGYGVTIKYMWNSFSSESTMFAEKDK
-1276 NINPM
+1276 NI
-1281 EVTTFHDRNQ
+1281 V
-1291 YYTYDKTNNIV
+1291 YTYDKEQNIV
-1302 NFLLGR
+1302 NFLNNRNLG
-1308 AHGRNTEVEYFTYT
+1308 ANYFTYCI
-1322 TAVPKSIVDAAI
+1322 AIPKSIVDQAVATD
-1334 AANGK
+1334 GK
-1339 YELTNKIKKTTET
+1339 YVITNQIKRTDET
-1352 NYKDSTLT
+1352 NYKDFTLT
-1360 IEKKGDTPTE
+1360 IEKKGETPTE
-1370 SNLLEKSMVKTDG
+1370 SNLLEKSAEFYSTQ
-1383 KLNGKKIGR
+1383 KIAGT
-1392 PEYQLV
+1392 PEYKLI

-1409 DKIELTD
+1409 DNIELKD
-1416 TFEITGYQEKG
+1416 IFQITGYQENSGNRIDG
-1427 QTRVDGSNLVDAD
+1427 QNLVDAELDFVSVKD
-1440 LFSVNVRD
+1440 L
-1448 INTNRLLDTSEYS
+1448 NTGRILSTSEYS
-1461 YMDSIVED
+1461 YLDSIEEETKI
-1469 RRVETVDCG
+1469 ETVDCD
-1478 DPTKSNAANL
+1478 DPTKANTSNLVSWNA
-1488 ISYQEGSYYV
+1488 GSYRV
-1498 YSFNYTFLKGT
+1498 YSWNYTFLKGT

-1519 GEKVELTQYSPTD
+1519 NAETGLQQWNISSSKGIVTLIDDHFDENGKAKV
-1532 NTIIAT
+1532 
-1538 PETDSYDA
+1538 
-1546 DGKVRIKIKFN
+1546 KIKITIDCS
-1557 RNSKNENPACNFT
+1557 NSDICEFSVTNAT
-1570 TKHATSKNIT
+1570 TKSIK

-1585 LQKEIVSVKH
+1585 LQKEVVSVKH
-1595 ILSLTLP
+1595 ILNLTLP
-1602 DETPLQIWYRY
+1602 DEMPLQVSYAYKLRA
-1613 QLKTNE
+1613 NE
-1619 NTPDTDKNIT
+1619 NTPDSYTKEEKDKVTIGNT
-1629 ASGAVPP
+1629 PP
-1636 AGDKIYMKNEA
+1636 VGDKIYMKNEA
-1647 ILQTSNGS
+1647 TLQTSNGS
-1655 AGDHISE
+1655 ASDRVNE
-1662 TEFEILEAEASVET
+1662 TEFQILQASSTVET

-1683 KVDVGDYSIELDA
+1683 KVDVGDYSIELNA
-1696 TFKLAKYVDGK
+1696 TFKLARYDTTDQK
-1707 WHYATAFTPVNGTD
+1707 WHYATAFTPVTGTNGSLSYHAVAYD
-1721 GKFLYNEVTY
+1721 
-1731 GDSGIETG
+1731 DSGIETG

-1790 MDAYTFYFLYDGDK
+1790 MDAYTFYFLYNGDK
-1804 NTLPSSVPK
+1804 GTLPSSVPK

-1840 WSETITEADHASVNL
+1840 WSETITEANHASVNL

-1868 SSAKLATAEN
+1868 SSAKKATAED
-1878 LGLSDETFSP
+1878 LGLSNDTFSP

-1901 LVWENDKIWSVLP
+1901 LVWEKDKIWSVLP

-1927 EVSYTIGGT
+1927 EVSYTINGT
-1936 TYTIANDGSS
+1936 TYTIADDGSS

-1961 TGEVAIVNSAGLT
+1961 TGEVSIVNSAGLT

-1991 IPVDTVAFQLY
+1991 IPVDIVAFQLY

-2120 LEQGTIPANTE
+2120 LEQGTVPANTE
-2131 LVTGE
+2131 LVAGE
-2136 ANVTL
+2136 AAVTL
-2141 SAANQ
+2141 LAANQ
-2146 WKHTWSN
+2146 WKHTWLN

-2165 YPIEVSKTV
+2165 YPIEVSKIV
-2174 NNGQTYVSSYSRA
+2174 SNNQEYTASYTRI
-2187 DRAASQEITITNKI
+2187 DRASNQQITITNRV
-2201 PGSFTINKSWQNSDG
+2201 PSSFTIKKSWQSADG
-2216 TAITQNL
+2216 TPITDTESL
-2223 PESIQV
+2223 PKSVDVQ
-2229 ELYKRAV
+2229 LYRKALN
-2236 SSSGGS
+2236 SSDDGS
-2242 SGDSNDDSNN
+2242 SDQPARTD
-2252 TEGNKP
+2252 
-2258 TRTVKIMAVGDSITD
+2258 TVKVMALGDSITD
-2273 GYSEQD
+2273 GGMGGSLGG
-2279 GYRKYFYHRLVDQ
+2279 GYRKYFYHRLVAQ
-2292 KKYSIDMVGSKDG
+2292 KKYSIDMVGSKGDG
-2305 WTATWDFDDGTYSY
+2305 NASVTVDGENWIY
-2319 DPANTGYSGYTI
+2319 DNANDGYIGYYI
-2331 QSYQYN
+2331 QKAYN
-2337 NQNRIGIFETI
+2337 NNGLLELIRDEENT
-2348 SSGEKKD
+2348 KD
-2355 IIQTTSPEIVLL
+2355 IIKNTSPEIVLL
-2367 MIGTN
+2367 LIGTN
-2372 DIMDSYKMDEIQA
+2372 DIMGNYDVNNIQI
-2385 RLQALVDEIYRQKSD
+2385 RLQTLVDEIYRQKSD
-2400 VTLMIMSPLPIDA
+2400 VTLMIMSPPPINRSDSTGYWLPNQSTLD
-2413 PVSGWLQQDTM
+2413 G
-2424 NTNIKTCMTAIKKI
+2424 NIKIYKEAIQNI
-2438 VDAEKAAGK
+2438 VASEKAAGK

-2468 NDYCHPNRAGYT
+2468 NDYCHPNEAGYK
-2480 LMGNYLAD
+2480 LMGDYLAD
-2488 AVDSYLR
+2488 VVDSYLR

-2501 DSSTGTITAET
+2501 DSSTETTTAET

-2523 NPSAYKLVGTYSVT
+2523 NPSAYQLVGTYSVT

-2655 TKLYYYKVVENPI
+2655 TKLYYYKVVEDPI

-2808 GTIDLTVTEGSSEN
+2808 GTIDLTVTEGSSE
-2822 PEKEYQFS
+2822 KEYQFS

-2842 IGTPYTVI
+2842 TGTPNTEI

-2856 NGTSGW
+2856 NGTGGW

-2927 KVGGTVTLTS
+2927 KVGGTVTL
-2937 NVDGVTYSSS
+2937 N
-2947 DSNIATVSANGVVT
+2947 
-2961 GVGAGSVTITATKN
+2961 
-2975 GYTDGTI
+2975 
-2982 DLTVTSDSTPPQTGD
+2982 
-2997 KIDATI
+2997 
-3003 NQNSNENYTIN
+3003 
-3014 FSQAIGSEV
+3014 
-3023 HLVFH
+3023 
-3028 FNDGIAYGNGC
+3028 
-3039 VGFSVTVDE
+3039 
-3048 SSYWVSYKWEA
+3048 
-3059 SQSGEIVVSLN
+3059 
-3070 QPNQVKIGENDIVNS
+3070 
-3085 ADAALIAKIVAE
+3085 
-3097 TQKQTSAQVQVW
+3097 
-3109 WVENND
+3109 
-3115 DKSNIRLTG
+3115 
-3124 AYILTDSGGSGGG
+3124 
-3137 DTPSTPTQ
+3137 
-3145 ITITPSATTLK
+3145 
-3156 VGGTVTLTSN
+3156 SN

-3180 TVSANGV
+3180 TVSADGV
-3187 VTGIGAGSVTI
+3187 VTGVGAGSVTI
-3198 TATKDG
+3198 TAKKDG
-3204 CTDGTIALTVTSDSG
+3204 YTDGTIALTVTSDGGSSG
-3219 GDDSKSQV
+3219 GTT
-3227 VKLKGISANDD
+3227 
-3238 KNGVHVIYFENGKTS
+3238 E
-3253 ADVESI
+3253 ESF
-3259 RIDAENVQVTGW
+3259 
-3271 SGSTIALVKH
+3271 ST
-3281 VDNPNYEANSL
+3281 N
-3292 HFGEIA
+3292 
-3298 DKQVFTFN
+3298 
-3306 KSDKWGTDRIALYI
+3306 SDKEVKSIDFDSNKKVKSIKVWLDPVHYGWYPYI
-3320 AVYGTLKMDVNVT
+3320 QVRTNGESEYIKFGYMGVDTLNIEKNFNYRATTKIIDKEYCLIEFNSSVLLNNIDICQDSTTATSGKIT
-3333 ITYASTS
+3333 ITYDTTS
-3340 TQSLTTPRR
+3340 SQSLSTPRR

-3355 VEEGNAV
+3355 VEEDNAV

-3387 ISQTDTWQ
+3387 ISQTDSWQ

-3409 RYYYWVEEIDVQPG
+3409 RYYYWVEETDVQPG

-3467 TLPSTGGTGVTR
+3467 TLPSTGGIGMTR

-3493 VVCYQFRRKRH
+3493 VICYQFRRKRH
-3504 GNCAK
+3504 GNCTK

>member
-71 ESNPEEF
+71 SSEESDSEEF

-93 GAGTTYK
+93 GAGTTYQE
-100 DAPNGAVDF
+100 APKEAVDF
-109 KDKIN
+109 GSKIN
-114 AASTKPDPLTGGSN
+114 IASTKPNPLTGGSGN
-128 SSVTGKFEI
+128 SVTGTFNVGYMFPTGDNHV
-137 GYSFPSGNNGVGFE
+137 GYSNY
-151 KNVTSGKQPYIYYR
+151 QPYIYYK
-165 LPDNI
+165 LPNNI
-170 QATEDYYE
+170 QAIQDYYE
-178 NEHFVTDGSD
+178 EEEGNITTDGSP
-188 AWYKYRTTH
+188 AWGDYCKKH
-197 GITSENAGNFSI
+197 GIDSDKKNAGRFSI
-209 DQETGLVVIKFYDD
+209 DKETGLVVIKFTDD
-223 YLKFIDT
+223 YLKFIDEQG
-230 SGGFSGKLSFDGK
+230 GGFSGTIEFQGK

-255 IDFGDKSIT
+255 IDFGNQSIT
-264 ITFDDKKVTANK
+264 VTFDDKKVTANK
-276 SSYKD
+276 SSFKD
-281 GSDPLLIHWTI
+281 SSDPLLIHWTI

-307 LTDEMFSKMEGNI
+307 LTDEMFSKVEGSI

-345 YSHENIKIE
+345 YNHENIKIE

-387 SSEQNYDSSS
+387 SSEQNYDGSS

-428 YGFSLKDY
+428 YGFSLKNY

-488 AENHGGDGNGSYR
+488 AENQGGDGNGSYR

-592 TAVSGVT
+592 TAVSDVT

-666 PTLVDG
+666 PALVDG
-672 IEKKLT
+672 IEKKLI
-678 SQNKV
+678 SQNQV

-793 PVDDAKYVQLV
+793 PVDAAKYVQLV
-804 VDYQTTADVHNV
+804 VDYQTTADVHLV

-910 YTEETDRKNYS
+910 YTEEVNRKNYS
-921 YRVVELDASG
+921 YRVVELNANG
-931 NAVAEGGMNGE
+931 NPVAEGGMNGE
-942 YAVSYGNANGISQSG
+942 YAVSYGNADGISQSG
-957 TVQINNTWENMN
+957 TVQINNTWEKMN
-969 VTVQKNWVGDEQ
+969 ATVQKNWVGDEQ
-981 KDRPETISV
+981 KDRPQTISV
-990 KLQQRLDGLNDWT
+990 KLQQRLDGSSDWT
-1003 DVAGVEP
+1003 DVAGAEQ
-1010 KTLSNVDN
+1010 KTLSNADN

-1028 KNADGTKIFYRVVEV
+1028 KNAAGTKIFYRAVEV
-1043 NSLTDYTPTYDATG
+1043 DSLADYTPTYDATG

-1091 DMAAPDNISQLTFQL
+1091 DMAAPDDISQLTFQL

-1124 VSKTDG
+1124 VLKADG

-1152 VIETPVP
+1152 VIETSVP
-1159 DGYDASGWDETGTNT
+1159 SGYTASGWDETGTNT

-1223 GWVTKTIDGTEYYL
+1223 DWVTKTIGDTEYYL

-1281 EVTTFHDRNQ
+1281 EVTTFSDRNQ
-1291 YYTYDKTNNIV
+1291 YYTYDKTNNVV

-1308 AHGRNTEVEYFTYT
+1308 ANGRNTEVEYFTYT

-1352 NYKDSTLT
+1352 DYKDSTLT

-1370 SNLLEKSMVKTDG
+1370 SNLLEKSAEFHGTQ
-1383 KLNGKKIGR
+1383 KIAGT
-1392 PEYQLV
+1392 PEYKLI

-1409 DKIELTD
+1409 DSIELKD
-1416 TFEITGYQEKG
+1416 IFQITGYQENSGNRIDG
-1427 QTRVDGSNLVDAD
+1427 QNLVDAELDFVSIKD
-1440 LFSVNVRD
+1440 L
-1448 INTNRLLDTSEYS
+1448 NTGRVLSASEYS
-1461 YMDSIVED
+1461 YLDSIE
-1469 RRVETVDCG
+1469 EEKKIEIVDCG
-1478 DPTKSNAANL
+1478 NPTAANASNL
-1488 ISYQEGSYYV
+1488 ISYYPGSYYV
-1498 YSFNYTFLKGT
+1498 RSFNNTFLNGT
-1509 ELVVEVEGTP
+1509 ELVVEIEGTP
-1519 GEKVELTQYSPTD
+1519 NAELKFEQWSDTS
-1532 NTIIAT
+1532 ISVAT
-1538 PETDSYDA
+1538 PASNHYDKN
-1546 DGKVRIKIKFN
+1546 GKVQIKIVFK
-1557 RNSKNENPACNFT
+1557 KDYTGDVACNFG
-1570 TKHATSKNIT
+1570 TKNTDSKNIT
-1580 FVSAT
+1580 FVSST

-1595 ILSLTLP
+1595 VLNLTLP
-1602 DETPLQIWYRY
+1602 DETPLQVSYAYKLRA
-1613 QLKTNE
+1613 NE
-1619 NTPDTDKNIT
+1619 NTPDSYTKEEKDKVTIGNT
-1629 ASGAVPP
+1629 PP
-1636 AGDKIYMKNEA
+1636 VGDKIYMKNEA
-1647 ILQTSNGS
+1647 TLQTSNGS
-1655 AGDHISE
+1655 ASDRVNE
-1662 TEFEILEAEASVET
+1662 TEFQILQASSTVET

-1696 TFKLAKYVDGK
+1696 TFKLARYDTTDQK
-1707 WHYATAFTPVNGTD
+1707 WHYATAFTPVTGTNGS
-1721 GKFLYNEVTY
+1721 LSYHEVTY

-1753 GGYTI
+1753 ESGGYII

-1768 IEVASPS
+1768 IEVQSPD
-1775 GYEKVTWNAS
+1775 GYENITWNAN

-1790 MDAYTFYFLYDGDK
+1790 MDAYTFYFLYNGDK
-1804 NTLPSSVPK
+1804 NTLPSSVSK

-1840 WSETITEADHASVNL
+1840 WSETVPENASVNL

-1868 SSAKLATAEN
+1868 SSAKKATAAN
-1878 LGLSDETFSP
+1878 LGLSDDTFSP

-1896 DADGN
+1896 DTDGN
-1901 LVWENDKIWSVLP
+1901 LVWEKDKIWSVLP

-1927 EVSYTIGGT
+1927 EVSYTINGT

-1961 TGEVAIVNSAGLT
+1961 TGEVSIVNSAGLT

-2017 ELKKAD
+2017 ELKKTD
-2023 GWKLTVPDNITLTG
+2023 GWKLTVPDSITLTG

-2052 YGYIISDV
+2052 YGYIISDL

-2094 DLHTS
+2094 DLHAS
-2099 DSVSIQLYRATRN
+2099 DSVSIRLYRATRN
-2112 LTNSEIAA
+2112 LTNSEIAG
-2120 LEQGTIPANTE
+2120 LEQGTVPANTE

-2136 ANVTL
+2136 AAVTL

-2187 DRAASQEITITNKI
+2187 DRAASQEITITNRI

-2229 ELYKRAV
+2229 ELYKRAM

-2305 WTATWDFDDGTYSY
+2305 WTATWNFDDGTYSY

-2337 NQNRIGIFETI
+2337 NQNRIGILETI

-2372 DIMDSYKMDEIQA
+2372 DIMDSYKMDEIQT

-2438 VDAEKAAGK
+2438 VDAEKASGK

-2523 NPSAYKLVGTYSVT
+2523 NPSVYQLVGTYSVT

-2621 DGNWETEPVRTATLL
+2621 GEDWETEPVRTATLL

-2655 TKLYYYKVVENPI
+2655 TKQYYYKVVEDPI

-2709 ETPTANAT
+2709 ETPTANAK

-2724 STDLNQVPD
+2724 STDLSQVPD

-2738 LQPTVPVIKLSAA
+2738 LQPTVPVIELTAA
-2751 STSVTVGETLQIISS
+2751 STSVTVGETLQITSS
-2766 IDGVTYSSMNKEIAT
+2766 IDGVTYSSMNEEIAT

-2786 GLVTAKKAGSVTIKA
+2786 GLVTAKKAGPVTIKA
-2801 AKEGCTE
+2801 TKEGCTE
-2808 GTIDLTVTEGSSEN
+2808 GTIDLTVTEGSSE
-2822 PEKEYQFS
+2822 KEYQFS

-2842 IGTPYTVI
+2842 TGTPNTVI

-2856 NGTSGW
+2856 NDNGTGSTNGW

-2867 GNRTIGSDG
+2867 GNQTIGSDG

-2937 NVDGVTYSSS
+2937 NVEGVAYSSS
-2947 DSNIATVSANGVVT
+2947 DRNIASVDENGVVT
-2961 GVGAGSVTITATKN
+2961 GVGAGSVTITAKKD

-2982 DLTVTSDSTPPQTGD
+2982 D
-2997 KIDATI
+2997 
-3003 NQNSNENYTIN
+3003 
-3014 FSQAIGSEV
+3014 
-3023 HLVFH
+3023 
-3028 FNDGIAYGNGC
+3028 
-3039 VGFSVTVDE
+3039 
-3048 SSYWVSYKWEA
+3048 
-3059 SQSGEIVVSLN
+3059 
-3070 QPNQVKIGENDIVNS
+3070 
-3085 ADAALIAKIVAE
+3085 
-3097 TQKQTSAQVQVW
+3097 
-3109 WVENND
+3109 
-3115 DKSNIRLTG
+3115 
-3124 AYILTDSGGSGGG
+3124 
-3137 DTPSTPTQ
+3137 
-3145 ITITPSATTLK
+3145 
-3156 VGGTVTLTSN
+3156 
-3166 VDGVAYS
+3166 
-3173 SSNEQIA
+3173 
-3180 TVSANGV
+3180 
-3187 VTGIGAGSVTI
+3187 
-3198 TATKDG
+3198 
-3204 CTDGTIALTVTSDSG
+3204 LTVTSDSG

-3259 RIDAENVQVTGW
+3259 RIDAENVKVTGW

-3340 TQSLTTPRR
+3340 SQSLSAPRR

-3355 VEEGNAV
+3355 VEEDNAV

-3387 ISQTDTWQ
+3387 ISQTDNWQ

-3409 RYYYWVEEIDVQPG
+3409 RYYYWVEETDVQPG

-3437 DDDTTYAINAEHPGN
+3437 DDATTFAINAEHPGN

-3467 TLPSTGGTGVTR
+3467 TLPSTGGIGVTR

-3486 LMGGSGL
+3486 LVGGSGL
-3493 VVCYQFRRKRH
+3493 VICCQFYRKRRE
-3504 GNCAK
+3504 NCTK

>member
-58 DTIDA
+58 ETIDA
-63 EPAEELEE
+63 EPTEELEE
-71 ESNPEEF
+71 SSEESDSEEF
-78 AEPEEQALSENVMLL
+78 AKPEEEPEEQALSENVMLL
-93 GAGTTYK
+93 GAGITYQE
-100 DAPNGAVDF
+100 APEGAVDF
-109 KDKIN
+109 GGKIN
-114 AASTKPDPLTGGSN
+114 SASTTPNPLTGGSGN
-128 SSVTGKFEI
+128 SVTGEFNV
-137 GYSFPSGNNGVGFE
+137 GYTFPTGDNHVGY
-151 KNVTSGKQPYIYYR
+151 KHYQPYIYYK

-170 QATEDYYE
+170 QAIQDYYE
-178 NEHFVTDGSD
+178 GENITTDGSP
-188 AWYKYRTTH
+188 AWGNYCTEH
-197 GITSENAGNFSI
+197 GIDSDKKNAGQFSI
-209 DQETGLVVIKFYDD
+209 DKETGLVVIKFTED
-223 YLKFIDT
+223 YLKFVDT
-230 SGGFSGKLSFDGK
+230 QGGGFSGTITFQGK

-276 SSYKD
+276 SSFKD

-428 YGFSLKDY
+428 YGFSLKNY

-666 PTLVDG
+666 PALVDG

-678 SQNKV
+678 SQNQV

-712 STDSKAYVDVMD
+712 STNSKAYVDVMD

-793 PVDDAKYVQLV
+793 PVDDAKYIQLV

-863 KRPASIQVQLQRKAG
+863 KRPASIQVQLQRKTG

-931 NAVAEGGMNGE
+931 NAVAEDGMNGE

-990 KLQQRLDGLNDWT
+990 KLQQRLDGSNDWT
-1003 DVAGVEP
+1003 DVAGAEP
-1010 KTLSNVDN
+1010 KTLSNADN

-1028 KNADGTKIFYRVVEV
+1028 KNAAGTKIFYRAVEA
-1043 NSLTDYTPTYDATG
+1043 NSLKDYTPTYDATG

-1124 VSKTDG
+1124 VSKVDG

-1141 ADENGNPYYYR
+1141 ADENGNLYYYR

-1196 EYVWTSS
+1196 KYVWTSDA
-1203 EMNAVSNR
+1203 MNAVSNR
-1211 KDVTSITSEDLK
+1211 KDITSITSEDLK

-1276 NINPM
+1276 YINPM
-1281 EVTTFHDRNQ
+1281 EVTTFSDRNQ

-1352 NYKDSTLT
+1352 NYKDFTLT

-1370 SNLLEKSMVKTDG
+1370 SNLLEKSAEFYSTQ
-1383 KLNGKKIGR
+1383 KIAGT
-1392 PEYQLV
+1392 PEYKLI
-1398 VNPDGKKLSNS
+1398 VNPDGKKISNS
-1409 DKIELTD
+1409 DSIELKD
-1416 TFEITGYQEKG
+1416 IFQITGYQENSGNRIDG
-1427 QTRVDGSNLVDAD
+1427 QNLVDAELD
-1440 LFSVNVRD
+1440 FVSVRD
-1448 INTNRLLDTSEYS
+1448 LNANRLLSTSEYS
-1461 YMDSIVED
+1461 YLDSIEED
-1469 RRVETVDCG
+1469 RKVETVDCG

-1532 NTIIAT
+1532 NTITAT

-1557 RNSKNENPACNFT
+1557 RNSKNENPACNFK

-1595 ILSLTLP
+1595 ILNLTLP
-1602 DETPLQIWYRY
+1602 DETPLQVSYAYKLRA
-1613 QLKTNE
+1613 NE
-1619 NTPDTDKNIT
+1619 NTPDSYTKEEKDKVTIGNT
-1629 ASGAVPP
+1629 PP
-1636 AGDKIYMKNEA
+1636 VGDKIYMKNEA
-1647 ILQTSNGS
+1647 TLQTSNGS
-1655 AGDHISE
+1655 ASDRVNE
-1662 TEFEILEAEASVET
+1662 TEFQILQASSTVET

-1683 KVDVGDYSIELDA
+1683 KVDVGDYSIELNA
-1696 TFKLAKYVDGK
+1696 TFKLARYDTTDQK
-1707 WHYATAFTPVNGTD
+1707 WHYATAFTPVTGTNGSLSYHAVAYD
-1721 GKFLYNEVTY
+1721 
-1731 GDSGIETG
+1731 DSGIETG

-1775 GYEKVTWNAS
+1775 GYEKVTWDAS

-1790 MDAYTFYFLYDGDK
+1790 MDAYTFYFLYNGDK
-1804 NTLPSSVPK
+1804 GTLPSSVSK

-1840 WSETITEADHASVNL
+1840 WSETVPENASVNL

-1868 SSAKLATAEN
+1868 SSAKKATAED
-1878 LGLSDETFSP
+1878 LGLSNDTFSP

-1901 LVWENDKIWSVLP
+1901 LVWEKDKIWSVLP

-1927 EVSYTIGGT
+1927 EVSYTINGT
-1936 TYTIANDGSS
+1936 TYTIANDGSFS
-1946 TGTMKPFYSG
+1946 GTMKPFYSG

-1961 TGEVAIVNSAGLT
+1961 TGEVSILNSAGLT

-2002 GMKDGVQTTEPIYTG
+2002 GMKDGVQTTDPIYTG
-2017 ELKKAD
+2017 ELKKTD

-2099 DSVSIQLYRATRN
+2099 DSVSIRLYRATRN

-2279 GYRKYFYHRLVDQ
+2279 GYRKYFYHRMVDQ
-2292 KKYSIDMVGSKDG
+2292 KKYSIDMVGSKDWG
-2305 WTATWDFDDGTYSY
+2305 SSATWDFDDGTYSY

-2523 NPSAYKLVGTYSVT
+2523 NPSAYQLVGTYSVT
-2537 AAQNWT
+2537 AAQNWM

-2621 DGNWETEPVRTATLL
+2621 GEDWETEPVRTATLL

-2655 TKLYYYKVVENPI
+2655 TKQYYYKVVEDPI

-2738 LQPTVPVIKLSAA
+2738 LQPTVPVIELTAA
-2751 STSVTVGETLQIISS
+2751 STSVMVGETLQITSN
-2766 IDGVTYSSMNKEIAT
+2766 IDGVTYSSMNEEIAT

-2808 GTIDLTVTEGSSEN
+2808 GTIDLTVTEGSSE
-2822 PEKEYQFS
+2822 KEYQFS

-2842 IGTPYTVI
+2842 TGTPNTEI

-2856 NGTSGW
+2856 NGTGGW

-2927 KVGGTVTLTS
+2927 KVGGTVTL
-2937 NVDGVTYSSS
+2937 N
-2947 DSNIATVSANGVVT
+2947 
-2961 GVGAGSVTITATKN
+2961 
-2975 GYTDGTI
+2975 
-2982 DLTVTSDSTPPQTGD
+2982 
-2997 KIDATI
+2997 
-3003 NQNSNENYTIN
+3003 
-3014 FSQAIGSEV
+3014 
-3023 HLVFH
+3023 
-3028 FNDGIAYGNGC
+3028 
-3039 VGFSVTVDE
+3039 
-3048 SSYWVSYKWEA
+3048 
-3059 SQSGEIVVSLN
+3059 
-3070 QPNQVKIGENDIVNS
+3070 
-3085 ADAALIAKIVAE
+3085 
-3097 TQKQTSAQVQVW
+3097 
-3109 WVENND
+3109 
-3115 DKSNIRLTG
+3115 
-3124 AYILTDSGGSGGG
+3124 
-3137 DTPSTPTQ
+3137 
-3145 ITITPSATTLK
+3145 
-3156 VGGTVTLTSN
+3156 SN

-3180 TVSANGV
+3180 TVSTDGV
-3187 VTGIGAGSVTI
+3187 VTGVGAGSVTI
-3198 TATKDG
+3198 IATKDG
-3204 CTDGTIALTVTSDSG
+3204 CTDGTIVLTVTSDG
-3219 GDDSKSQV
+3219 GDS
-3227 VKLKGISANDD
+3227 GETI
-3238 KNGVHVIYFENGKTS
+3238 KTGTVDCT
-3253 ADVESI
+3253 AGTVDEQIPV
-3259 RIDAENVQVTGW
+3259 
-3271 SGSTIALVKH
+3271 SGSVSSIILDITQDSNAGSTLYVALLHSWEFAGTNIDVKNIPIELSGPWG
-3281 VDNPNYEANSL
+3281 NP
-3292 HFGEIA
+3292 
-3298 DKQVFTFN
+3298 KPTFEVKDGKLVITN
-3306 KSDKWGTDRIALYI
+3306 ISSDIKSMRIMNNNGGAKVKVTY
-3320 AVYGTLKMDVNVT
+3320 T

-3340 TQSLTTPRR
+3340 SQSLSAPRR

-3355 VEEGNAV
+3355 VEEDNAV

-3409 RYYYWVEEIDVQPG
+3409 RYYYWVEETDVQPG

-3437 DDDTTYAINAEHPGN
+3437 DDATTYAINAEHPGN

-3467 TLPSTGGTGVTR
+3467 TLPSTGGIGMTR
-3479 YYLIGLL
+3479 YYLIGFLL
-3486 LMGGSGL
+3486 VGGSGL
-3493 VVCYQFRRKRH
+3493 VICCQFYRKRRE
-3504 GNCAK
+3504 NCTK

>member
-58 DTIDA
+58 ETIDT
-63 EPAEELEE
+63 EPTEELEE
-71 ESNPEEF
+71 SSEESDSEEF
-78 AEPEEQALSENVMLL
+78 AKPEEEPEEQALSENVMLL
-93 GAGTTYK
+93 GAGITYQE
-100 DAPNGAVDF
+100 APEGAVDF
-109 KDKIN
+109 GGKIN
-114 AASTKPDPLTGGSN
+114 SASTTPNPLTGGSGN
-128 SSVTGKFEI
+128 SVTGEFNV
-137 GYSFPSGNNGVGFE
+137 GYTFPTGDNHVGY
-151 KNVTSGKQPYIYYR
+151 KHYQPYIYYK

-170 QATEDYYE
+170 QAIQDYYE
-178 NEHFVTDGSD
+178 GENITTDGSP
-188 AWYKYRTTH
+188 AWGNYCTEH
-197 GITSENAGNFSI
+197 GIDSDKKNAGQFSI
-209 DQETGLVVIKFYDD
+209 DKETGLVVIKFTED
-223 YLKFIDT
+223 YLKFVDT
-230 SGGFSGKLSFDGK
+230 QGGGFSGTITFQGK

-428 YGFSLKDY
+428 YGFSLKNY

-666 PTLVDG
+666 PALVDG

-678 SQNKV
+678 SQNQV

-863 KRPASIQVQLQRKAG
+863 KRPASIQVQLQRKTG

-931 NAVAEGGMNGE
+931 NAVVEDGMNGE
-942 YAVSYGNANGISQSG
+942 YAVSYGNTDGISQSG

-990 KLQQRLDGLNDWT
+990 KLQQRLDGSNDWT
-1003 DVAGVEP
+1003 DVAGAEP
-1010 KTLSNVDN
+1010 KTLSNADN

-1028 KNADGTKIFYRVVEV
+1028 KNAAGTKIFYRAVEA
-1043 NSLTDYTPTYDATG
+1043 NSLKDYTPTYDATG

-1091 DMAAPDNISQLTFQL
+1091 DMAAPDDISQLTFQL

-1124 VSKTDG
+1124 VSKVDG

-1141 ADENGNPYYYR
+1141 ADENGNLYYYR

-1370 SNLLEKSMVKTDG
+1370 SNLLEKSAEFYSTQ
-1383 KLNGKKIGR
+1383 KIAGT
-1392 PEYQLV
+1392 PEYKLI

-1409 DKIELTD
+1409 DNIELKD
-1416 TFEITGYQEKG
+1416 IFQITGYQENSGNRIDG
-1427 QTRVDGSNLVDAD
+1427 QNLVDAELDFVSVKD
-1440 LFSVNVRD
+1440 L
-1448 INTNRLLDTSEYS
+1448 NTGRILSTSEYS
-1461 YMDSIVED
+1461 YLDSIEEETKI
-1469 RRVETVDCG
+1469 ETVDCD
-1478 DPTKSNAANL
+1478 DPTKVNAGNL
-1488 ISYQEGSYYV
+1488 SCYQKGTYYIH
-1498 YSFNYTFLKGT
+1498 SFNYTFLKGT
-1509 ELVVEVEGTP
+1509 ELIVEIEGTP
-1519 GEKVELTQYSPTD
+1519 GASASLTQWAPND
-1532 NTIIAT
+1532 NKIKAT
-1538 PETDSYDA
+1538 LLSDSYDA
-1546 DGKVRIKIKFN
+1546 NGKAQIKIKFD
-1557 RNSKNENPACNFT
+1557 RDSTNENSACNFVVENAT
-1570 TKHATSKNIT
+1570 TTSIK

-1585 LQKEIVSVKH
+1585 LQKEVVSVEH
-1595 ILSLTLP
+1595 ILNLTLP
-1602 DETPLQIWYRY
+1602 DEMPLQVSYAYKLRA
-1613 QLKTNE
+1613 NE
-1619 NTPDTDKNIT
+1619 NTPDSYTKEEKDKVTIGNT
-1629 ASGAVPP
+1629 PP
-1636 AGDKIYMKNEA
+1636 VGDKIYMKNEA
-1647 ILQTSNGS
+1647 TLQTSNGS
-1655 AGDHISE
+1655 ASDRVNE
-1662 TEFEILEAEASVET
+1662 TEFQILQASSTVET

-1683 KVDVGDYSIELDA
+1683 KVDVGDYSIELNA
-1696 TFKLAKYVDGK
+1696 TFKLARYDTTDQK
-1707 WHYATAFTPVNGTD
+1707 WHYATAFTPVTGTNGSLSYHAVAYD
-1721 GKFLYNEVTY
+1721 
-1731 GDSGIETG
+1731 DSGIETG

-1775 GYEKVTWNAS
+1775 GYEKVTWDAS

-1790 MDAYTFYFLYDGDK
+1790 MDAYTFYFLYNGDK
-1804 NTLPSSVPK
+1804 GTLPSSVSK

-1927 EVSYTIGGT
+1927 EVSYTINGT
-1936 TYTIANDGSS
+1936 TYTIADDGSS

-1961 TGEVAIVNSAGLT
+1961 TGEVSIVNSAGLT

-2079 TTVQVEATKVWGDGA
+2079 TTVQVEATKVWSDGA

-2223 PESIQV
+2223 PESIQL

-2242 SGDSNDDSNN
+2242 SGDSNS
-2252 TEGNKP
+2252 TEGSKP

-2273 GYSEQD
+2273 GYSERD
-2279 GYRKYFYHRLVDQ
+2279 GYRKYFYHRMVDQ
-2292 KKYSIDMVGSKDG
+2292 KKYSIDMVGSKD
-2305 WTATWDFDDGTYSY
+2305 WAPSATWNFDDGTYSY

-2372 DIMDSYKMDEIQA
+2372 DIMDNYKMDEIQA

-2523 NPSAYKLVGTYSVT
+2523 NPSAYQLVGTYSVT
-2537 AAQNWT
+2537 VAQNWT

-2655 TKLYYYKVVENPI
+2655 TKLYYYKVVEDPI

-2842 IGTPYTVI
+2842 TGTPNTEI

-2856 NGTSGW
+2856 NDNGTGSTNGW

-2867 GNRTIGSDG
+2867 GNQTIGSDG
-2876 TLTLEHTVR
+2876 TLTLKHTVR

-2937 NVDGVTYSSS
+2937 NVDGV
-2947 DSNIATVSANGVVT
+2947 
-2961 GVGAGSVTITATKN
+2961 
-2975 GYTDGTI
+2975 
-2982 DLTVTSDSTPPQTGD
+2982 
-2997 KIDATI
+2997 
-3003 NQNSNENYTIN
+3003 
-3014 FSQAIGSEV
+3014 
-3023 HLVFH
+3023 
-3028 FNDGIAYGNGC
+3028 
-3039 VGFSVTVDE
+3039 
-3048 SSYWVSYKWEA
+3048 
-3059 SQSGEIVVSLN
+3059 
-3070 QPNQVKIGENDIVNS
+3070 
-3085 ADAALIAKIVAE
+3085 
-3097 TQKQTSAQVQVW
+3097 
-3109 WVENND
+3109 
-3115 DKSNIRLTG
+3115 
-3124 AYILTDSGGSGGG
+3124 
-3137 DTPSTPTQ
+3137 
-3145 ITITPSATTLK
+3145 
-3156 VGGTVTLTSN
+3156 
-3166 VDGVAYS
+3166 AYS

-3180 TVSANGV
+3180 TVSADGV
-3187 VTGIGAGSVTI
+3187 VTGMGAGSVTI
-3198 TATKDG
+3198 TAKKDG
-3204 CTDGTIALTVTSDSG
+3204 YTDGTIELTVREQSG
-3219 GDDSKSQV
+3219 GNVYTIPPNGGSIDLSDYS
-3227 VKLKGISANDD
+3227 D
-3238 KNGVHVIYFENGKTS
+3238 KTITSMQINFLTVPNNGGYGV
-3253 ADVESI
+3253 
-3259 RIDAENVQVTGW
+3259 R
-3271 SGSTIALVKH
+3271 LR
-3281 VDNPNYEANSL
+3281 NSSM
-3292 HFGEIA
+3292 GEIA
-3298 DKQVFTFN
+3298 YLGWVS
-3306 KSDKWGTDRIALYI
+3306 SDGNSITNCQFSSKCT
-3320 AVYGTLKMDVNVT
+3320 VNFYGTILTATNMQVNNVKDLQIET
-3333 ITYASTS
+3333 GCKVEISITTSTS
-3340 TQSLTTPRR
+3340 TQSLTAPRR
-3349 AVSAAA
+3349 AVSAAT
-3355 VEEGNAV
+3355 VEEDNAV

-3409 RYYYWVEEIDVQPG
+3409 RYYYWVEETDVQPG

-3467 TLPSTGGTGVTR
+3467 TLPSTGGIGMTR
-3479 YYLIGLL
+3479 YYLIGFLL
-3486 LMGGSGL
+3486 VGGSGL
-3493 VVCYQFRRKRH
+3493 VICCQFYRKRRE
-3504 GNCAK
+3504 NCIK

>member
-71 ESNPEEF
+71 ESSEESNPEEF

-93 GAGTTYK
+93 GAGTTYQE
-100 DAPNGAVDF
+100 APEGAVDF
-109 KDKIN
+109 GSKIN
-114 AASTKPDPLTGGSN
+114 AASTDPNPLTGGSN
-128 SSVTGKFEI
+128 SSVTGTFNVGFTFPDKSKDV
-137 GYSFPSGNNGVGFE
+137 GYSNY
-151 KNVTSGKQPYIYYR
+151 QPYIYYK
-165 LPDNI
+165 LPNNI
-170 QATEDYYE
+170 QAIQDYYE
-178 NEHFVTDGSD
+178 GENITTDGSP
-188 AWYKYRTTH
+188 AWGKYCTDH
-197 GITSENAGNFSI
+197 GIDSNKKNAGRFSI
-209 DQETGLVVIKFYDD
+209 DKETGLVVIKFTDD
-223 YLKFIDT
+223 YLKFIDEQG
-230 SGGFSGKLSFDGK
+230 GGFSGTIEFQGK

-255 IDFGDKSIT
+255 IDFGNQSIT
-264 ITFDDKKVTANK
+264 VTFDDKKVTANK
-276 SSYKD
+276 SSFKD

-307 LTDEMFSKMEGNI
+307 LTDEMFSKAESI

-330 NGNTFTFNEGADTKD
+330 NGNTFIFNEGADTKD
-345 YSHENIKIE
+345 YNHENIKIE

-387 SSEQNYDSSS
+387 SSEQNYDGSS

-428 YGFSLKDY
+428 YGFSLKNY

-488 AENHGGDGNGSYR
+488 AKNHGGDGNGSYR

-559 KGTLEGYV
+559 KGTLECYV

-592 TAVSGVT
+592 TAVSDVT

-666 PTLVDG
+666 PALVDG
-672 IEKKLT
+672 IEKKLI
-678 SQNKV
+678 SQNQV

-712 STDSKAYVDVMD
+712 STNSKAYVDVMD

-793 PVDDAKYVQLV
+793 PVDAAKYVQLV
-804 VDYQTTADVHNV
+804 VDYQTTADVHLV

-835 GGNSFTYERVTPK
+835 GGNSFTYERVTAK

-863 KRPASIQVQLQRKAG
+863 KRPASIKVQLQRKAG

-902 YTWNDLLQ
+902 YTWSDLLQ
-910 YTEETDRKNYS
+910 YTEEVNRKNYS

-931 NAVAEGGMNGE
+931 NPVAEGGMNGE
-942 YAVSYGNANGISQSG
+942 YAVSYGNADGISQSG

-969 VTVQKNWVGDEQ
+969 ATVQKNWVGDKQ

-990 KLQQRLDGLNDWT
+990 KLQQRLDGSSDWT
-1003 DVAGVEP
+1003 DVAGAEQ
-1010 KTLSNVDN
+1010 KTLSNADN

-1028 KNADGTKIFYRVVEV
+1028 KNAAGTKIFYRAVEV
-1043 NSLTDYTPTYDATG
+1043 DSLADYTPTYDATG

-1074 VSVEKKW
+1074 VSVNKKW
-1081 KGNDSNGNSV
+1081 TGHNEYGGTIDIDV
-1091 DMAAPDNISQLTFQL
+1091 PADIDQLTFQL
-1106 QRKTTGDWENVA
+1106 QRKTANGWETVSND
-1118 NSGTQE
+1118 GTQE
-1124 VSKTDG
+1124 VQKTNG
-1130 KFEYTWAKLPK
+1130 KFEYTWENLPK
-1141 ADENGNPYYYR
+1141 ADENGNLYYYR
-1152 VIETPVP
+1152 VIETSVP
-1159 DGYDASGWDETGTNT
+1159 DGYTASGWDETGTNT
-1174 NKTFTITNQQES
+1174 NKTFTITNLKNYE
-1186 DYTKTPTTAT
+1186 YTKKPVTVVENIWNAQDGYNVT
-1196 EYVWTSS
+1196 EEFEPLGS
-1203 EMNAVSNR
+1203 
-1211 KDVTSITSEDLK
+1211 SITSEQLK
-1223 GWVTKTIDGTEYYL
+1223 DWVTKTVTINGKSTECYL
-1237 FGWKVTLSSWDKN
+1237 FKWKVDLNTSDWKSQ
-1250 SLYIDKLPE
+1250 YIDKLPE
-1259 NSILYEEQ
+1259 NSVLCEE
-1267 KYGVVIKQK
+1267 KGYGVTIKYMWNSFSSESTMFAEKNK
-1276 NINPM
+1276 NI
-1281 EVTTFHDRNQ
+1281 V
-1291 YYTYDKTNNIV
+1291 YTYDKEQNIV
-1302 NFLLGR
+1302 NFLNNRNLG
-1308 AHGRNTEVEYFTYT
+1308 ANYFTYCI
-1322 TAVPKSIVDAAI
+1322 AIPKSIVDQAVATD
-1334 AANGK
+1334 GK
-1339 YELTNKIKKTTET
+1339 YVITNQIKRTDET

-1370 SNLLEKSMVKTDG
+1370 SNLLEKSAEFYGTQ
-1383 KLNGKKIGR
+1383 KIAGT
-1392 PEYQLV
+1392 PEYKLI

-1409 DKIELTD
+1409 DSIELKD
-1416 TFEITGYQEKG
+1416 IFQITGYQENSKNRIDG
-1427 QTRVDGSNLVDAD
+1427 QNLVDAELDFVSIKD
-1440 LFSVNVRD
+1440 L
-1448 INTNRLLDTSEYS
+1448 NTGRVLSTSEYS
-1461 YMDSIVED
+1461 YLDSIEEEKKI
-1469 RRVETVDCG
+1469 ETVDCG
-1478 DPTKSNAANL
+1478 DPTAANAANL
-1488 ISYQEGSYYV
+1488 ISYNPGSYYV
-1498 YSFNYTFLKGT
+1498 RSYNNTFLNGT
-1509 ELVVEVEGTP
+1509 ELVVEIEGTP
-1519 GEKVELTQYSPTD
+1519 NAELKFEQWSDTS
-1532 NTIIAT
+1532 ISVAT
-1538 PETDSYDA
+1538 PASNHYDKN
-1546 DGKVRIKIKFN
+1546 GKVQIKIVFK
-1557 RNSKNENPACNFT
+1557 KDYTGDVACNFG
-1570 TKHATSKNIT
+1570 TKNTDSKNIT
-1580 FVSAT
+1580 FVSST
-1585 LQKEIVSVKH
+1585 LQKEIVSIKH
-1595 ILSLTLP
+1595 ILNLTLP
-1602 DETPLQIWYRY
+1602 DETPLQVSYAYKLRA
-1613 QLKTNE
+1613 NE
-1619 NTPDTDKNIT
+1619 NTPDSYTKEEKDKVTIGNT
-1629 ASGAVPP
+1629 PP
-1636 AGDKIYMKNEA
+1636 VGDKIYMKNEA
-1647 ILQTSNGS
+1647 TLQTSNGS
-1655 AGDHISE
+1655 ASDRVNE
-1662 TEFEILEAEASVET
+1662 TEFQILQASSTVET

-1696 TFKLAKYVDGK
+1696 TFKLARYDTTDQK
-1707 WHYATAFTPVNGTD
+1707 WHYATAFTPVTGKNGS
-1721 GKFLYNEVTY
+1721 LSYHAVAY
-1731 GDSGIETG
+1731 ADSGIETG

-1753 GGYTI
+1753 GGYII

-1768 IEVASPS
+1768 IEVQSPD
-1775 GYEKVTWNAS
+1775 GYENITWNAN

-1804 NTLPSSVPK
+1804 NTLPSSVSK

-1840 WSETITEADHASVNL
+1840 WSETVPENASVKL

-1868 SSAKLATAEN
+1868 SSAKKATAAN
-1878 LGLSDETFSP
+1878 LGLSDDTFSP

-1901 LVWENDKIWSVLP
+1901 LVWEKDKIWSVLP

-1927 EVSYTIGGT
+1927 EVSYTINGT
-1936 TYTIANDGSS
+1936 TYTIADDGSS

-1961 TGEVAIVNSAGLT
+1961 TGEVSILNSAGLT

-2002 GMKDGVQTTEPIYTG
+2002 GMKDGVQTTDPIYTG
-2017 ELKKAD
+2017 ELKKVD

-2052 YGYIISDV
+2052 YGYIISDL

-2094 DLHTS
+2094 DLHTN

-2112 LTNSEIAA
+2112 LTNSEIAG
-2120 LEQGTIPANTE
+2120 LEQGTVPANTE

-2136 ANVTL
+2136 AAVTL
-2141 SAANQ
+2141 SVANQ

-2153 LPYKGDSGRYFY
+2153 LLYKGDSGRYFY

-2187 DRAASQEITITNKI
+2187 DRAASQEITITNRI
-2201 PGSFTINKSWQNSDG
+2201 SGSFTINKSWQNSDG

-2229 ELYKRAV
+2229 ELYKRAM

-2337 NQNRIGIFETI
+2337 NQNRIGILETI
-2348 SSGEKKD
+2348 SSGKKKD

-2372 DIMDSYKMDEIQA
+2372 DIMDSYKMDEIQT

-2438 VDAEKAAGK
+2438 VDAEKASGK

-2523 NPSAYKLVGTYSVT
+2523 NPSAYQLVGTYSVT

-2575 ADNNQAIEITNTKT
+2575 ANNNQAIEITNTKT

-2608 HGDISVKLYRRLE
+2608 HSDISVKLYRRLE
-2621 DGNWETEPVRTATLL
+2621 GEDWETEPVRTATLL

-2655 TKLYYYKVVENPI
+2655 TKQYYYKVVEDPI

-2709 ETPTANAT
+2709 ETPTANAK

-2724 STDLNQVPD
+2724 STDLSQVPD

-2738 LQPTVPVIKLSAA
+2738 LQPTVPVIELTAA

-2766 IDGVTYSSMNKEIAT
+2766 IDGVTYSSMNEEIAT

-2801 AKEGCTE
+2801 TKEGCTE
-2808 GTIDLTVTEGSSEN
+2808 GTIDLTVTEGSSE
-2822 PEKEYQFS
+2822 KEYQFS

-2842 IGTPYTVI
+2842 TGTPNTVI

-2856 NGTSGW
+2856 NDNGSDHPDTPHW
-2862 YQDEF
+2862 YQWNF
-2867 GNRTIGSDG
+2867 GNQTIGSDG

-2892 IYFKVWHNNAAV
+2892 IYFKVWNNNAAV

-2937 NVDGVTYSSS
+2937 NVDGVAYSSS
-2947 DSNIATVSANGVVT
+2947 NEQIATVSADGVVT
-2961 GVGAGSVTITATKN
+2961 GVGAGSVTITAKKD

-2982 DLTVTSDSTPPQTGD
+2982 D
-2997 KIDATI
+2997 
-3003 NQNSNENYTIN
+3003 
-3014 FSQAIGSEV
+3014 
-3023 HLVFH
+3023 
-3028 FNDGIAYGNGC
+3028 
-3039 VGFSVTVDE
+3039 
-3048 SSYWVSYKWEA
+3048 
-3059 SQSGEIVVSLN
+3059 
-3070 QPNQVKIGENDIVNS
+3070 
-3085 ADAALIAKIVAE
+3085 
-3097 TQKQTSAQVQVW
+3097 
-3109 WVENND
+3109 
-3115 DKSNIRLTG
+3115 
-3124 AYILTDSGGSGGG
+3124 
-3137 DTPSTPTQ
+3137 
-3145 ITITPSATTLK
+3145 
-3156 VGGTVTLTSN
+3156 
-3166 VDGVAYS
+3166 
-3173 SSNEQIA
+3173 
-3180 TVSANGV
+3180 
-3187 VTGIGAGSVTI
+3187 
-3198 TATKDG
+3198 
-3204 CTDGTIALTVTSDSG
+3204 LTVTSDSG

-3259 RIDAENVQVTGW
+3259 RIDAENVKVTGW
-3271 SGSTIALVKH
+3271 SASTIALVKH
-3281 VDNPNYEANSL
+3281 VDNPNYEASSL
-3292 HFGEIA
+3292 YYGEIA

-3340 TQSLTTPRR
+3340 SQSLSAPRR

-3355 VEEGNAV
+3355 VEEDNAV

-3387 ISQTDTWQ
+3387 ISQTDNWQ

-3409 RYYYWVEEIDVQPG
+3409 RYYYWVEETNVQPG

-3437 DDDTTYAINAEHPGN
+3437 DDDTTFAINAEHPGN

-3493 VVCYQFRRKRH
+3493 VICYQFRRKRH
-3504 GNCAK
+3504 GNCTK

>member
-71 ESNPEEF
+71 ESSEESDSEEF
-78 AEPEEQALSENVMLL
+78 AQPEEQALSENVMLL
-93 GAGTTYK
+93 GAGITYQE
-100 DAPNGAVDF
+100 APEGAADF
-109 KDKIN
+109 GSKIN
-114 AASTKPDPLTGGSN
+114 AASTDPNPLTGGSN
-128 SSVTGKFEI
+128 SSVTGTFNVGFTFPDKSKDV
-137 GYSFPSGNNGVGFE
+137 GYSNY
-151 KNVTSGKQPYIYYR
+151 QPYIYYK
-165 LPDNI
+165 LPNNI
-170 QATEDYYE
+170 QAIQDYYE
-178 NEHFVTDGSD
+178 GENITTDGSP
-188 AWYKYRTTH
+188 AWGKYCTDH
-197 GITSENAGNFSI
+197 GIDSNKKNAGRFSI
-209 DQETGLVVIKFYDD
+209 DKETGLVVIKFTDD
-223 YLKFIDT
+223 YLKFIDEQG
-230 SGGFSGKLSFDGK
+230 GGFSGTIEFQGK

-255 IDFGDKSIT
+255 IDFGNQSIT
-264 ITFDDKKVTANK
+264 VTFDDKKVTANK
-276 SSYKD
+276 SSFKD
-281 GSDPLLIHWTI
+281 SSDPLLIHWTI

-307 LTDEMFSKMEGNI
+307 LTDEMFSKMEGSI

-345 YSHENIKIE
+345 YNHENIKIE

-428 YGFSLKDY
+428 YGFSLKNY

-622 LPLTDAEKQAR
+622 LPLTDAEKKAR

-666 PTLVDG
+666 PALVDG
-672 IEKKLT
+672 IEKKLI
-678 SQNKV
+678 SQNQV

-835 GGNSFTYERVTPK
+835 GGNSFTYERVTAK

-931 NAVAEGGMNGE
+931 NAVAEDGMNGE

-990 KLQQRLDGLNDWT
+990 KLQQRLDGSNDWT
-1003 DVAGVEP
+1003 DVAGAEP
-1010 KTLSNVDN
+1010 KTLSNADN

-1028 KNADGTKIFYRVVEV
+1028 KNVAGTKIFYRAVEA
-1043 NSLTDYTPTYDATG
+1043 NSLKDYTPTYDATG

-1124 VSKTDG
+1124 VSKVDG

-1141 ADENGNPYYYR
+1141 ADENGNLYYYR

-1196 EYVWTSS
+1196 KYVWTSDA
-1203 EMNAVSNR
+1203 MNAVSNR
-1211 KDVTSITSEDLK
+1211 KDITSITSEDLK

-1276 NINPM
+1276 YINPM
-1281 EVTTFHDRNQ
+1281 EVTTFSDRNQ

-1352 NYKDSTLT
+1352 NYKDFTLT

-1370 SNLLEKSMVKTDG
+1370 SNLLEKSAEFYSTQ
-1383 KLNGKKIGR
+1383 KIAGT
-1392 PEYQLV
+1392 PEYKLI

-1409 DKIELTD
+1409 DNIELKD
-1416 TFEITGYQEKG
+1416 IFQITGYQENSGNRIDG
-1427 QTRVDGSNLVDAD
+1427 QNLVDAELDFVSVKD
-1440 LFSVNVRD
+1440 L
-1448 INTNRLLDTSEYS
+1448 NTGRILSTSEYS
-1461 YMDSIVED
+1461 YLDSIEEETKI
-1469 RRVETVDCG
+1469 ETVDCD
-1478 DPTKSNAANL
+1478 DPTKANTSNLVSWNA
-1488 ISYQEGSYYV
+1488 GSYRV
-1498 YSFNYTFLKGT
+1498 YSWNYTFLKGT

-1519 GEKVELTQYSPTD
+1519 NAETGLQQWNISSSKGIVTLIDDHFDENGKAKV
-1532 NTIIAT
+1532 
-1538 PETDSYDA
+1538 
-1546 DGKVRIKIKFN
+1546 KIKITIDCS
-1557 RNSKNENPACNFT
+1557 NSDICEFSVTNAT
-1570 TKHATSKNIT
+1570 TKSIK

-1585 LQKEIVSVKH
+1585 LQKEVVSVKH
-1595 ILSLTLP
+1595 ILNLTLP
-1602 DETPLQIWYRY
+1602 DEMPLQVSYAYKLRA
-1613 QLKTNE
+1613 NE
-1619 NTPDTDKNIT
+1619 NTPDSYTKEEKDKVTIGNT
-1629 ASGAVPP
+1629 PP
-1636 AGDKIYMKNEA
+1636 VGDKIYMKNEA
-1647 ILQTSNGS
+1647 TLQTSNGS
-1655 AGDHISE
+1655 ASDRVNE
-1662 TEFEILEAEASVET
+1662 TEFQILQASSTVET

-1683 KVDVGDYSIELDA
+1683 KVDVGDYSIELNA
-1696 TFKLAKYVDGK
+1696 TFKLARYDTTDQK
-1707 WHYATAFTPVNGTD
+1707 WHYATAFTPVTGTNGSLSYHAVAYD
-1721 GKFLYNEVTY
+1721 
-1731 GDSGIETG
+1731 DSGIETG

-1768 IEVASPS
+1768 IEVTSPS

-1790 MDAYTFYFLYDGDK
+1790 MDAYTFYFLYNGDK
-1804 NTLPSSVPK
+1804 GTLPSSVPK

-1868 SSAKLATAEN
+1868 SSAKKATAED
-1878 LGLSDETFSP
+1878 LGLSNDTFSP

-1927 EVSYTIGGT
+1927 EVSYTINGT

-1946 TGTMKPFYSG
+1946 SGTMKPFYSG

-1961 TGEVAIVNSAGLT
+1961 TGEVSILNSAGLT

-2337 NQNRIGIFETI
+2337 NQNRIGILETI

-2523 NPSAYKLVGTYSVT
+2523 NPSAYQLVGTYSVT

-2709 ETPTANAT
+2709 ETPTANAK

-2766 IDGVTYSSMNKEIAT
+2766 IDGVTYSSMNEEIAT

-2808 GTIDLTVTEGSSEN
+2808 GTIDLTVTEGSSE
-2822 PEKEYQFS
+2822 KEYQFS

-2842 IGTPYTVI
+2842 TGTPNTEI

-2856 NGTSGW
+2856 NGTGSTNGW

-2910 VQHPVRTITLT
+2910 VQHPVRAITLT
-2921 PSATTL
+2921 A
-2927 KVGGTVTLTS
+2927 
-2937 NVDGVTYSSS
+2937 
-2947 DSNIATVSANGVVT
+2947 
-2961 GVGAGSVTITATKN
+2961 
-2975 GYTDGTI
+2975 
-2982 DLTVTSDSTPPQTGD
+2982 
-2997 KIDATI
+2997 
-3003 NQNSNENYTIN
+3003 
-3014 FSQAIGSEV
+3014 
-3023 HLVFH
+3023 
-3028 FNDGIAYGNGC
+3028 
-3039 VGFSVTVDE
+3039 
-3048 SSYWVSYKWEA
+3048 
-3059 SQSGEIVVSLN
+3059 
-3070 QPNQVKIGENDIVNS
+3070 
-3085 ADAALIAKIVAE
+3085 
-3097 TQKQTSAQVQVW
+3097 
-3109 WVENND
+3109 
-3115 DKSNIRLTG
+3115 
-3124 AYILTDSGGSGGG
+3124 
-3137 DTPSTPTQ
+3137 
-3145 ITITPSATTLK
+3145 SATTLK

-3180 TVSANGV
+3180 TVSADGV
-3187 VTGIGAGSVTI
+3187 VTGVGAGSVTI
-3198 TATKDG
+3198 TATKNG
-3204 CTDGTIALTVTSDSG
+3204 YTDGTIDLTVTSDSG

-3298 DKQVFTFN
+3298 DKQVFIFN

-3340 TQSLTTPRR
+3340 SQSLSTPRR

-3355 VEEGNAV
+3355 VEEDNAF

-3387 ISQTDTWQ
+3387 ISQTDSWQ

-3409 RYYYWVEEIDVQPG
+3409 RYYYWVEETDVQPG

-3437 DDDTTYAINAEHPGN
+3437 DDDTTFAINAEHPGN

-3467 TLPSTGGTGVTR
+3467 TLPSTGGIGMTR

-3493 VVCYQFRRKRH
+3493 VICYQFRRKRH
-3504 GNCAK
+3504 GNCTK

>member
-71 ESNPEEF
+71 ESSEESNPEEF

-100 DAPNGAVDF
+100 EAPDRAVDF
-109 KDKIN
+109 GSKIN

-137 GYSFPSGNNGVGFE
+137 EYSFPSGNNGVGFD
-151 KNVTSGKQPYIYYR
+151 KNVISGEKQPFIYYQ

-170 QATEDYYE
+170 QATKDYYE
-178 NEHFVTDGSD
+178 NENYVTDSSQ
-188 AWYKYRTTH
+188 AWVKYRDEH
-197 GITSENAGNFSI
+197 GISSENAGQFSI
-209 DQETGLVVIKFYDD
+209 DQQTGLVVIKFYDD
-223 YLKFIDT
+223 YLKFIDE

-243 VNRADTKDGDQK
+243 VNRADTKEGDQK
-255 IDFGDKSIT
+255 IDFGGVLINV
-264 ITFDDKKVTANK
+264 TFDDKKVTANK
-276 SSYKD
+276 SSFKD

-292 TIQDPSKYGNLNGKT
+292 SIQDPGKYGNLNGKT
-307 LTDEMFSKMEGNI
+307 LTDEMFSKMEGSI

-330 NGNTFTFNEGADTKD
+330 SGNTFTFNEGADTKG
-345 YSHENIKIE
+345 YENIKIE

-367 TDGKIKNNAILKTDD
+367 TDGKIKNNAKLQTDD

-387 SSEQNYDSSS
+387 SSEQNYDGSS

-428 YGFSLKDY
+428 YGFSLKNY

-534 ADGSFDQKTESVTW
+534 ADGSFDEKTESVTW

-592 TAVSGVT
+592 TAVSDVT

-613 VTHLVLSYQ
+613 VTRLVLSYQ

-644 TNTATV
+644 INTATV
-650 KDDKDNEK
+650 KDDKDNGK
-658 SDSGTVYV
+658 SDSGTVNV
-666 PTLVDG
+666 PALVDG
-672 IEKKLT
+672 IEKKLI
-678 SQNKV
+678 SQNQV

-689 DAATNHQKQ
+689 DAATNTQKQ

-712 STDSKAYVDVMD
+712 STNSKAYVDVMD

-762 IKFYSDKNHE
+762 IKFYSDKEHTN
-772 QEITNFTGDAKAKS
+772 EITDFTGDEKAKS

-793 PVDDAKYVQLV
+793 PVDAAKYVQLI
-804 VDYQTTADVHNV
+804 VDYQTTADVHQV

-853 QKKWVGDDRT
+853 QKKWVGDDRN
-863 KRPASIQVQLQRKAG
+863 KRPASIKVQLQRKAG

-889 VTITVNKNQDQDS
+889 VTIKVNKNQDQDS

-910 YTEETDRKNYS
+910 YTEEVNRKNYS

-931 NAVAEGGMNGE
+931 NPVAEGGMNGE
-942 YAVSYGNANGISQSG
+942 YAVSYGNADGISQSG

-969 VTVQKNWVGDEQ
+969 ATVQKNWVGDEQ

-990 KLQQRLDGLNDWT
+990 KLQQRLDGSNDWT
-1003 DVAGVEP
+1003 DVAGAEQ
-1010 KTLSNVDN
+1010 KALSNTDN

-1028 KNADGTKIFYRVVEV
+1028 KNAAGTKIFYRAVEV
-1043 NSLTDYTPTYDATG
+1043 DSLADYIPTYDATG

-1091 DMAAPDNISQLTFQL
+1091 DMAAPDDISQLTFQL
-1106 QRKTTGDWENVA
+1106 QRKTTGDWEDVTDNGA
-1118 NSGTQE
+1118 QE
-1124 VSKTDG
+1124 VSKVDG

-1141 ADENGNPYYYR
+1141 ADENGNLYYYR
-1152 VIETPVP
+1152 VIETSVP
-1159 DGYDASGWDETGTNT
+1159 SGYTASGWDETGTNT
-1174 NKTFTITNQQES
+1174 NKTITITNQQES
-1186 DYTKTPTTAT
+1186 DYIKTPTTAT

-1211 KDVTSITSEDLK
+1211 KDVTSITSKDLK
-1223 GWVTKTIDGTEYYL
+1223 NWVTKTIGDTEYYL

-1259 NSILYEEQ
+1259 NSILYEEK

-1276 NINPM
+1276 FINPM
-1281 EVTTFHDRNQ
+1281 EVTTFGDINH
-1291 YYTYDKTNNIV
+1291 YYTYDKTNNVV

-1308 AHGRNTEVEYFTYT
+1308 ANGRNTEVEYFIYT

-1352 NYKDSTLT
+1352 DYKDSTLT
-1360 IEKKGDTPTE
+1360 IEKKGETPTE
-1370 SNLLEKSMVKTDG
+1370 SNLLEKSMVKTNG
-1383 KLNGKKIGR
+1383 QLNGKKIGR

-1469 RRVETVDCG
+1469 RRVERTELG
-1478 DPTKSNAANL
+1478 THGTFN
-1488 ISYQEGSYYV
+1488 SY
-1498 YSFNYTFLKGT
+1498 NYGEYFIRAWDYTYLKGT
-1509 ELVVEVEGTP
+1509 ELIIEVEGKP
-1519 GEKVELTQYSPTD
+1519 GTDVNATSDATNITLETSSNQYD
-1532 NTIIAT
+1532 EN
-1538 PETDSYDA
+1538 
-1546 DGKVRIKIKFN
+1546 GKAQIKIIFK
-1557 RNSKNENPACNFT
+1557 ENN
-1570 TKHATSKNIT
+1570 TKDITIKTKAENVTSKNIT
-1580 FVSAT
+1580 FVSST
-1585 LQKEIVSVKH
+1585 LVKEIVSVKYV
-1595 ILSLTLP
+1595 LNLTLP
-1602 DETPLQIWYRY
+1602 DETPLQVWYRY

-1619 NTPDTDKNIT
+1619 NTLDTDKNIT

-1655 AGDHISE
+1655 ASDHISE
-1662 TEFEILEAEASVET
+1662 TEFEILQAEASVET

-1696 TFKLAKYVDGK
+1696 TFKLARYDTTDQK
-1707 WHYATAFTPVNGTD
+1707 WHYATAFTPVTGTNGS
-1721 GKFLYNEVTY
+1721 LSYNEVTY
-1731 GDSGIETG
+1731 AESGIETG
-1739 TTIPAAAADLKVES
+1739 TTIPEAAADLKVES
-1753 GGYTI
+1753 KSGGYII
-1758 GLQNGTLYKL
+1758 GLQDGTLYKL

-1775 GYEKVTWNAS
+1775 GYEKVTWDAS

-1868 SSAKLATAEN
+1868 SSAKKATAAN
-1878 LGLSDETFSP
+1878 LGLSDDTFSP

-1901 LVWENDKIWSVLP
+1901 LVWEKDKIWSVLP

-1927 EVSYTIGGT
+1927 EVSYTIGET
-1936 TYTIANDGSS
+1936 TYTIGNDGSS
-1946 TGTMKPFYSG
+1946 DGTMKPFYSG

-1961 TGEVAIVNSAGLT
+1961 TGEVSIVNSAGLT

-1991 IPVDTVAFQLY
+1991 IPVDTIAFQLY
-2002 GMKDGVQTTEPIYTG
+2002 GIKDGVQTTTPIYTG
-2017 ELKKAD
+2017 ELKKTD

-2052 YGYIISDV
+2052 YGYIISDL

-2094 DLHTS
+2094 DLHAS

-2112 LTNSEIAA
+2112 LTNSEIAG
-2120 LEQGTIPANTE
+2120 LEQGTVPANTE
-2131 LVTGE
+2131 LVAGK
-2136 ANVTL
+2136 ADVTL
-2141 SAANQ
+2141 SVANQ
-2146 WKHTWSN
+2146 WSHTWSN

-2187 DRAASQEITITNKI
+2187 DRAASQEITITNRI
-2201 PGSFTINKSWQNSDG
+2201 SGSFTINKSWQNSDG

-2229 ELYKRAV
+2229 ELYKRAM

-2337 NQNRIGIFETI
+2337 NQNRIGILETI
-2348 SSGEKKD
+2348 SSGKKKD

-2372 DIMDSYKMDEIQA
+2372 DIMDSYKMDEIQT

-2438 VDAEKAAGK
+2438 VDAEKASGK

-2488 AVDSYLR
+2488 VVDSYLR

-2523 NPSAYKLVGTYSVT
+2523 NPSAYQLVGTYSVT

-2621 DGNWETEPVRTATLL
+2621 DGNWETEPVLTATLL

-2655 TKLYYYKVVENPI
+2655 TKQYYYKVVEDPI

-2709 ETPTANAT
+2709 ETPTANAK

-2724 STDLNQVPD
+2724 STDLSQVPD

-2738 LQPTVPVIKLSAA
+2738 LQSTVPVIELTAT
-2751 STSVTVGETLQIISS
+2751 STSVTVGETLKITSS
-2766 IDGVTYSSMNKEIAT
+2766 IDGVTYSSMDEEIAT

-2786 GLVTAKKAGSVTIKA
+2786 GLVTAKKAGPVTIKA
-2801 AKEGCTE
+2801 TKEGCTE
-2808 GTIDLTVTEGSSEN
+2808 GTIDLTVTEGSSE
-2822 PEKEYQFS
+2822 KEYQFS

-2842 IGTPYTVI
+2842 TGTPNTVI

-2856 NGTSGW
+2856 NDNGSDHPDTPHW
-2862 YQDEF
+2862 YQWNF
-2867 GNRTIGSDG
+2867 GDRAIGSDG

-2921 PSATTL
+2921 
-2927 KVGGTVTLTS
+2927 
-2937 NVDGVTYSSS
+2937 
-2947 DSNIATVSANGVVT
+2947 
-2961 GVGAGSVTITATKN
+2961 
-2975 GYTDGTI
+2975 
-2982 DLTVTSDSTPPQTGD
+2982 
-2997 KIDATI
+2997 
-3003 NQNSNENYTIN
+3003 
-3014 FSQAIGSEV
+3014 
-3023 HLVFH
+3023 
-3028 FNDGIAYGNGC
+3028 
-3039 VGFSVTVDE
+3039 
-3048 SSYWVSYKWEA
+3048 A
-3059 SQSGEIVVSLN
+3059 S
-3070 QPNQVKIGENDIVNS
+3070 P
-3085 ADAALIAKIVAE
+3085 
-3097 TQKQTSAQVQVW
+3097 
-3109 WVENND
+3109 
-3115 DKSNIRLTG
+3115 
-3124 AYILTDSGGSGGG
+3124 
-3137 DTPSTPTQ
+3137 
-3145 ITITPSATTLK
+3145 TTLK

-3180 TVSANGV
+3180 TVSADGV
-3187 VTGIGAGSVTI
+3187 VTGVGAGSVTI
-3198 TATKDG
+3198 TAKKDG
-3204 CTDGTIALTVTSDSG
+3204 YTDGTIALTVTSDGGSSG
-3219 GDDSKSQV
+3219 GTT
-3227 VKLKGISANDD
+3227 
-3238 KNGVHVIYFENGKTS
+3238 E
-3253 ADVESI
+3253 ESF
-3259 RIDAENVQVTGW
+3259 
-3271 SGSTIALVKH
+3271 ST
-3281 VDNPNYEANSL
+3281 N
-3292 HFGEIA
+3292 
-3298 DKQVFTFN
+3298 
-3306 KSDKWGTDRIALYI
+3306 SDKEVKSIDFDSNKKVKSIKVWLDPIHYAWYPYI
-3320 AVYGTLKMDVNVT
+3320 QVRTNGESEYIKFGYRGVDTLDIEGNFNHRATTKIIDKEYCLIEFNSSVLLNNIDICQDSTTATSGKIT
-3333 ITYASTS
+3333 ITYDT
-3340 TQSLTTPRR
+3340 TTPQSLSAPRR

-3355 VEEGNAV
+3355 VEEDNAV

-3387 ISQTDTWQ
+3387 ISQTDNWQ
-3395 KAFENLPVYDENGT
+3395 KAFKNLPVYDENGT
-3409 RYYYWVEEIDVQPG
+3409 RYYYWVEETDVQPG
-3423 GTNTYDIRYAFEDA
+3423 GTNIYDIRYAFEDA
-3437 DDDTTYAINAEHPGN
+3437 DDDTTFAINAEHSGN

-3493 VVCYQFRRKRH
+3493 VICYQFRRKHH
-3504 GNCAK
+3504 GNCTK

>member
-58 DTIDA
+58 ETIDA
-63 EPAEELEE
+63 EPTEELEE
-71 ESNPEEF
+71 SSEESDSEEF
-78 AEPEEQALSENVMLL
+78 AKPEEEPEEQALSENVMLL
-93 GAGTTYK
+93 GAGITYQE
-100 DAPNGAVDF
+100 APEGAVDF
-109 KDKIN
+109 GGKIN
-114 AASTKPDPLTGGSN
+114 SASTTPNPLTGGSGN
-128 SSVTGKFEI
+128 SVTGEFNV
-137 GYSFPSGNNGVGFE
+137 GYTFPTGDNHVGY
-151 KNVTSGKQPYIYYR
+151 KHYQPYIYYK

-170 QATEDYYE
+170 QAIQDYYE
-178 NEHFVTDGSD
+178 GENITTDGSP
-188 AWYKYRTTH
+188 AWGNYCTEH
-197 GITSENAGNFSI
+197 GIDSDKKNAGQFSI
-209 DQETGLVVIKFYDD
+209 DKETGLVVIKFTED
-223 YLKFIDT
+223 YLKFVDT
-230 SGGFSGKLSFDGK
+230 QGGGFSGTITFQGK

-276 SSYKD
+276 SSFKD

-428 YGFSLKDY
+428 YGFSLKNY

-559 KGTLEGYV
+559 KGTLNGYV

-666 PTLVDG
+666 PALVDG

-712 STDSKAYVDVMD
+712 STNSKAYVDVMD

-863 KRPASIQVQLQRKAG
+863 KRPASIQVQLQRKTG

-931 NAVAEGGMNGE
+931 NAVAEDGMNGE

-990 KLQQRLDGLNDWT
+990 KLQQRLDGSNDWT
-1003 DVAGVEP
+1003 DVAGAES
-1010 KTLSNVDN
+1010 KTLSNADN

-1028 KNADGTKIFYRVVEV
+1028 KNAAGTKIFYRAIEA
-1043 NSLTDYTPTYDATG
+1043 NSLKDYTPTYDATG

-1091 DMAAPDNISQLTFQL
+1091 DMAAPDDISQLTFQL

-1124 VSKTDG
+1124 VSKVDG

-1141 ADENGNPYYYR
+1141 ADENGNLYYYR

-1196 EYVWTSS
+1196 KYVWTSDA
-1203 EMNAVSNR
+1203 MNAVSNR
-1211 KDVTSITSEDLK
+1211 KDITSITSEDLK

-1276 NINPM
+1276 YINPM
-1281 EVTTFHDRNQ
+1281 EVTTFSDRNQ

-1352 NYKDSTLT
+1352 DYKNSTLT

-1370 SNLLEKSMVKTDG
+1370 SNLLEKSAEFYSTQ
-1383 KLNGKKIGR
+1383 KIAGT
-1392 PEYQLV
+1392 PEYKLI
-1398 VNPDGKKLSNS
+1398 VNPDGKKISNS
-1409 DKIELTD
+1409 DSIELKD
-1416 TFEITGYQEKG
+1416 IFQITGYQENSGNRIDG
-1427 QTRVDGSNLVDAD
+1427 QNLVDAELDFVSVKD
-1440 LFSVNVRD
+1440 L
-1448 INTNRLLDTSEYS
+1448 NTGRVLSASEYS
-1461 YMDSIVED
+1461 YLDSIEED
-1469 RRVETVDCG
+1469 RKVETVDCG
-1478 DPTKSNAANL
+1478 DPTKANTSNLVSWNA
-1488 ISYQEGSYYV
+1488 GSYRV
-1498 YSFNYTFLKGT
+1498 YSWNYTFLKGT

-1519 GEKVELTQYSPTD
+1519 NAETGLQQWNISSSKGIVTLIDDHFDENGKAKV
-1532 NTIIAT
+1532 
-1538 PETDSYDA
+1538 
-1546 DGKVRIKIKFN
+1546 KIKITIDCS
-1557 RNSKNENPACNFT
+1557 NSDICEFSVTNAT
-1570 TKHATSKNIT
+1570 TKSIK

-1595 ILSLTLP
+1595 ILNLTLP
-1602 DETPLQIWYRY
+1602 DETPLQVSYAYKLRA
-1613 QLKTNE
+1613 NE
-1619 NTPDTDKNIT
+1619 NTPDSYTKEEKDKVTIGNT
-1629 ASGAVPP
+1629 PP
-1636 AGDKIYMKNEA
+1636 VGDKIYMKNEA
-1647 ILQTSNGS
+1647 TLQTSNGS
-1655 AGDHISE
+1655 ASDRVNE
-1662 TEFEILEAEASVET
+1662 TEFQILQASSTVET

-1683 KVDVGDYSIELDA
+1683 KVDVGDYSIELNA
-1696 TFKLAKYVDGK
+1696 TFKLARYDTTDQK
-1707 WHYATAFTPVNGTD
+1707 WHYATAFTPVTGTNGSLSYHAVAYD
-1721 GKFLYNEVTY
+1721 
-1731 GDSGIETG
+1731 DSGIETG

-1790 MDAYTFYFLYDGDK
+1790 MDAYTFYFLYNGDK
-1804 NTLPSSVPK
+1804 GTLPSSVSK

-1840 WSETITEADHASVNL
+1840 WSETVPENASVNL

-1868 SSAKLATAEN
+1868 SSAKLATAED
-1878 LGLSDETFSP
+1878 LGLSNDTFSP

-1901 LVWENDKIWSVLP
+1901 LVWEKDKIWSVLP

-1927 EVSYTIGGT
+1927 EVSYTINGT
-1936 TYTIANDGSS
+1936 TYTIADDGSS

-1961 TGEVAIVNSAGLT
+1961 TGEVSIVNSAGLT

-2037 YDSFKIMEVNTGESL
+2037 YDSFKIVEVNTGESL

-2099 DSVSIQLYRATRN
+2099 DSVSIRLYRATRN

-2337 NQNRIGIFETI
+2337 NQNRIGILETI

-2523 NPSAYKLVGTYSVT
+2523 NPSAYQLVGTYSVT

-2655 TKLYYYKVVENPI
+2655 TKLYYYKVVEDPI

-2751 STSVTVGETLQIISS
+2751 STSVTVGETLQITSS
-2766 IDGVTYSSMNKEIAT
+2766 IAGVTYSSMNEEIAT

-2801 AKEGCTE
+2801 TKEGCTE

-2842 IGTPYTVI
+2842 TGTPNTEI

-2856 NGTSGW
+2856 NDNGTGSTNGW

-2867 GNRTIGSDG
+2867 GNQTIGSDG
-2876 TLTLEHTVR
+2876 TLTLKHTVR

-2927 KVGGTVTLTS
+2927 KVG
-2937 NVDGVTYSSS
+2937 
-2947 DSNIATVSANGVVT
+2947 
-2961 GVGAGSVTITATKN
+2961 
-2975 GYTDGTI
+2975 
-2982 DLTVTSDSTPPQTGD
+2982 
-2997 KIDATI
+2997 
-3003 NQNSNENYTIN
+3003 E
-3014 FSQAIGSEV
+3014 
-3023 HLVFH
+3023 
-3028 FNDGIAYGNGC
+3028 
-3039 VGFSVTVDE
+3039 
-3048 SSYWVSYKWEA
+3048 
-3059 SQSGEIVVSLN
+3059 
-3070 QPNQVKIGENDIVNS
+3070 
-3085 ADAALIAKIVAE
+3085 
-3097 TQKQTSAQVQVW
+3097 
-3109 WVENND
+3109 
-3115 DKSNIRLTG
+3115 
-3124 AYILTDSGGSGGG
+3124 
-3137 DTPSTPTQ
+3137 
-3145 ITITPSATTLK
+3145 
-3156 VGGTVTLTSN
+3156 TVTLTSN

-3173 SSNEQIA
+3173 SSDSKIA
-3180 TVSANGV
+3180 SVSADGV
-3187 VTGIGAGSVTI
+3187 VTGVGAGSVTI
-3198 TATKDG
+3198 TAKKDG

-3320 AVYGTLKMDVNVT
+3320 AVYGTLKMDVDVT

-3340 TQSLTTPRR
+3340 SQSLSAPRR

-3355 VEEGNAV
+3355 VEEDNAV

-3409 RYYYWVEEIDVQPG
+3409 RYYYWVEETDVQPG

-3467 TLPSTGGTGVTR
+3467 TLPSTGGIGMIR
-3479 YYLIGLL
+3479 YYLIGFLL
-3486 LMGGSGL
+3486 VGGSGL
-3493 VVCYQFRRKRH
+3493 VICCQFYRKRRE
-3504 GNCAK
+3504 NCTK

>member
-71 ESNPEEF
+71 SSEESDSEEF

-93 GAGTTYK
+93 GAGITYQE
-100 DAPNGAVDF
+100 APEGAVDF
-109 KDKIN
+109 GSKIN
-114 AASTKPDPLTGGSN
+114 AASTDPNPLTGGSN
-128 SSVTGKFEI
+128 SSVTGTFNVGFTFPDKSKDV
-137 GYSFPSGNNGVGFE
+137 GYSNY
-151 KNVTSGKQPYIYYR
+151 QPYIYYK

-170 QATEDYYE
+170 QAIQDYYE
-178 NEHFVTDGSD
+178 GENITTDGSP
-188 AWYKYRTTH
+188 AWGDYCKKH
-197 GITSENAGNFSI
+197 GIDSNKKNAGRFSI
-209 DQETGLVVIKFYDD
+209 DKETGLVVIKFTDD
-223 YLKFIDT
+223 YLKFIDEQG
-230 SGGFSGKLSFDGK
+230 GGFSGTIEFQGK

-255 IDFGDKSIT
+255 IDFGNQSIT
-264 ITFDDKKVTANK
+264 VTFDDKKVTANK
-276 SSYKD
+276 SSFKD
-281 GSDPLLIHWTI
+281 SSDPLLIHWTI

-307 LTDEMFSKMEGNI
+307 LTDEMFSKMEGSI

-345 YSHENIKIE
+345 YNHENIKIE

-387 SSEQNYDSSS
+387 SSEQNYDGSS

-428 YGFSLKDY
+428 YGFSLKNY

-501 NKASVTPPDK
+501 NKAFVTPPDK

-592 TAVSGVT
+592 TAVSDVT

-666 PTLVDG
+666 PALVDG
-672 IEKKLT
+672 IEKKLI
-678 SQNKV
+678 SQNQV

-793 PVDDAKYVQLV
+793 PVDAAKYVQLV
-804 VDYQTTADVHNV
+804 VDYQTTADVHLV

-910 YTEETDRKNYS
+910 YTEEVNRKNYS
-921 YRVVELDASG
+921 YRVVELNANG
-931 NAVAEGGMNGE
+931 NPVAEGGMNGE
-942 YAVSYGNANGISQSG
+942 YAVSYGNADGISQSG
-957 TVQINNTWENMN
+957 TVQINNTWEKMN
-969 VTVQKNWVGDEQ
+969 ATVQKNWVGDEQ
-981 KDRPETISV
+981 KDRPQTISV
-990 KLQQRLDGLNDWT
+990 KLQQRLDGSNDWT
-1003 DVAGVEP
+1003 DVADAEQ
-1010 KTLSNVDN
+1010 KTLSNADN

-1028 KNADGTKIFYRVVEV
+1028 KNAAGTKIFYRAVEV
-1043 NSLTDYTPTYDATG
+1043 DSLADYTPTYDATG

-1081 KGNDSNGNSV
+1081 KGHGSNNSEI
-1091 DMAAPDNISQLTFQL
+1091 DISAPADIDRLTFQL
-1106 QRKTTGDWENVA
+1106 QRKTTGDWENVTD
-1118 NSGTQE
+1118 NGTQE
-1124 VSKTDG
+1124 VLKVDG
-1130 KFEYTWAKLPK
+1130 KFEYTWTNLPK
-1141 ADENGNPYYYR
+1141 ADESGNLYYYR
-1152 VIETPVP
+1152 VIETSVP
-1159 DGYDASGWDETGTNT
+1159 DGYTASGWDETGTNT
-1174 NKTFTITNQQES
+1174 NKTFTITNLKNYE
-1186 DYTKTPTTAT
+1186 YTKKPVTVVENIWNAQDGYNVT
-1196 EYVWTSS
+1196 EKFEPLGS
-1203 EMNAVSNR
+1203 
-1211 KDVTSITSEDLK
+1211 SITSEQLK
-1223 GWVTKTIDGTEYYL
+1223 DWVTKTITINGKSTECYL
-1237 FGWKVTLSSWDKN
+1237 FKWKVDLNTSDWKSQ
-1250 SLYIDKLPE
+1250 YIDKLPE
-1259 NSILYEEQ
+1259 NSVLCEE
-1267 KYGVVIKQK
+1267 KGYGVTIKYMWNSFPSESTMFAEKDK
-1276 NINPM
+1276 NI
-1281 EVTTFHDRNQ
+1281 V
-1291 YYTYDKTNNIV
+1291 YTYDKEQNIV
-1302 NFLLGR
+1302 NFLNNRNLG
-1308 AHGRNTEVEYFTYT
+1308 ANYFTYCI
-1322 TAVPKSIVDAAI
+1322 AIPKSIVDQAVATD
-1334 AANGK
+1334 GK
-1339 YELTNKIKKTTET
+1339 YVITNQIKRTDET

-1370 SNLLEKSMVKTDG
+1370 SNLLEKSAEFHGTQ
-1383 KLNGKKIGR
+1383 KIAGT
-1392 PEYQLV
+1392 PEYKLI

-1409 DKIELTD
+1409 DSIELKD
-1416 TFEITGYQEKG
+1416 IFQITGYQENSKNRIDG
-1427 QTRVDGSNLVDAD
+1427 QNLVDAELDFVSIKD
-1440 LFSVNVRD
+1440 L
-1448 INTNRLLDTSEYS
+1448 NTGRVLSTSEYS
-1461 YMDSIVED
+1461 YLDSIEED
-1469 RRVETVDCG
+1469 RKVERT
-1478 DPTKSNAANL
+1478 NL
-1488 ISYQEGSYYV
+1488 GTHGT
-1498 YSFNYTFLKGT
+1498 FNCYNPGEYFIRAWDYTYLKGT
-1509 ELVVEVEGTP
+1509 ELIVEVEGKSGTDVDATSDAKNITL
-1519 GEKVELTQYSPTD
+1519 ESLSKQYD
-1532 NTIIAT
+1532 EN
-1538 PETDSYDA
+1538 
-1546 DGKVRIKIKFN
+1546 GKAQIKITFK
-1557 RNSKNENPACNFT
+1557 ENN
-1570 TKHATSKNIT
+1570 TSDITIKTANPTSNNIT
-1580 FVSAT
+1580 FVSST
-1585 LQKEIVSVKH
+1585 LVKEIVSVKH
-1595 ILSLTLP
+1595 ILNLTLP
-1602 DETPLQIWYRY
+1602 DETPLQVSYAYKLRA
-1613 QLKTNE
+1613 NE
-1619 NTPDTDKNIT
+1619 NTPDSYTKEEKDKVTIGNT
-1629 ASGAVPP
+1629 PP
-1636 AGDKIYMKNEA
+1636 VGDKIYMKNEA
-1647 ILQTSNGS
+1647 TLQTSNGS
-1655 AGDHISE
+1655 ASDRVNE
-1662 TEFEILEAEASVET
+1662 TEFQILQASSTVET

-1696 TFKLAKYVDGK
+1696 TFKLARYDTTDQK
-1707 WHYATAFTPVNGTD
+1707 WHYATAFTPVTGTNGS
-1721 GKFLYNEVTY
+1721 LSYHEVTY

-1753 GGYTI
+1753 ESGGYII

-1768 IEVASPS
+1768 IEVQSPD
-1775 GYEKVTWNAS
+1775 GYENITWNAN

-1790 MDAYTFYFLYDGDK
+1790 MDAYTFYFLYNGDK
-1804 NTLPSSVPK
+1804 NTLPSSVSK

-1868 SSAKLATAEN
+1868 SSAKKATAEN
-1878 LGLSDETFSP
+1878 LGLSDDTFSP

-1896 DADGN
+1896 DTDGN
-1901 LVWENDKIWSVLP
+1901 LVWEKDKIWSVLP

-1927 EVSYTIGGT
+1927 EVSYTINGT

-1961 TGEVAIVNSAGLT
+1961 TGEVSILNSAGLT

-2002 GMKDGVQTTEPIYTG
+2002 GIKDGVQTTDPIYTG
-2017 ELKKAD
+2017 ELKKVD

-2052 YGYIISDV
+2052 YGYIISDL

-2094 DLHTS
+2094 DLHAS
-2099 DSVSIQLYRATRN
+2099 DSVSIRLYRATRN
-2112 LTNSEIAA
+2112 LTNSEIAG
-2120 LEQGTIPANTE
+2120 LEQGTVPANTE

-2136 ANVTL
+2136 AAVTL
-2141 SAANQ
+2141 SAANN
-2146 WKHTWSN
+2146 WSHTWSN

-2174 NNGQTYVSSYSRA
+2174 NNEQTYVSSYSRA
-2187 DRAASQEITITNKI
+2187 DRAASQEITITNRI

-2229 ELYKRAV
+2229 ELYKRAM

-2273 GYSEQD
+2273 GYSERD

-2305 WTATWDFDDGTYSY
+2305 WTATWNFDDGTYSY

-2337 NQNRIGIFETI
+2337 NQNRIGILETI

-2372 DIMDSYKMDEIQA
+2372 DIMDSYKMDEIQT

-2438 VDAEKAAGK
+2438 VDAEKASGK

-2523 NPSAYKLVGTYSVT
+2523 NPSAYQLVGTYSVT

-2575 ADNNQAIEITNTKT
+2575 ANNNQAIEITNTKT

-2621 DGNWETEPVRTATLL
+2621 GEDWETEPVRTATLL

-2655 TKLYYYKVVENPI
+2655 TKQYYYKVVEDPI

-2709 ETPTANAT
+2709 ETPTTNAT

-2738 LQPTVPVIKLSAA
+2738 LQPTVPVIKLSAE

-2766 IDGVTYSSMNKEIAT
+2766 IDGVTYSSMNEEIAT

-2786 GLVTAKKAGSVTIKA
+2786 GLVTARKAGFVTIKA
-2801 AKEGCTE
+2801 TKEGCTE
-2808 GTIDLTVTEGSSEN
+2808 GTIDLTVTEGSSE
-2822 PEKEYQFS
+2822 KEYQFS

-2842 IGTPYTVI
+2842 TGTPNTVI

-2856 NGTSGW
+2856 NDNGTGSTNGW

-2867 GNRTIGSDG
+2867 GNQTIGSDG

-2892 IYFKVWHNNAAV
+2892 IYFKVWNNNAAV

-2927 KVGGTVTLTS
+2927 KVGETVTLTS

-2947 DSNIATVSANGVVT
+2947 NKQIATVSADGVVT
-2961 GVGAGSVTITATKN
+2961 GVGAGSVTITAK
-2975 GYTDGTI
+2975 
-2982 DLTVTSDSTPPQTGD
+2982 
-2997 KIDATI
+2997 
-3003 NQNSNENYTIN
+3003 
-3014 FSQAIGSEV
+3014 
-3023 HLVFH
+3023 
-3028 FNDGIAYGNGC
+3028 
-3039 VGFSVTVDE
+3039 
-3048 SSYWVSYKWEA
+3048 
-3059 SQSGEIVVSLN
+3059 
-3070 QPNQVKIGENDIVNS
+3070 
-3085 ADAALIAKIVAE
+3085 
-3097 TQKQTSAQVQVW
+3097 
-3109 WVENND
+3109 
-3115 DKSNIRLTG
+3115 
-3124 AYILTDSGGSGGG
+3124 
-3137 DTPSTPTQ
+3137 
-3145 ITITPSATTLK
+3145 
-3156 VGGTVTLTSN
+3156 
-3166 VDGVAYS
+3166 
-3173 SSNEQIA
+3173 
-3180 TVSANGV
+3180 
-3187 VTGIGAGSVTI
+3187 
-3198 TATKDG
+3198 KDG
-3204 CTDGTIALTVTSDSG
+3204 YTDGTIALTVTSDGGSSG
-3219 GDDSKSQV
+3219 GTTKTGTISNENNSSVLYPYEYNSSTGIITIKIDGKYNDGGNYRLSIKSVNELNELIPIKYELSIDGGTTNVYFYSAQIV
-3227 VKLKGISANDD
+3227 SWETLVFSEGTASIDVSSNSTKIKDFNSNYIGFYVNGEKGSM
-3238 KNGVHVIYFENGKTS
+3238 Y
-3253 ADVESI
+3253 
-3259 RIDAENVQVTGW
+3259 
-3271 SGSTIALVKH
+3271 
-3281 VDNPNYEANSL
+3281 
-3292 HFGEIA
+3292 
-3298 DKQVFTFN
+3298 
-3306 KSDKWGTDRIALYI
+3306 
-3320 AVYGTLKMDVNVT
+3320 TLKIYTKNDGLN
-3333 ITYASTS
+3333 STS
-3340 TQSLTTPRR
+3340 QSLSAPRR

-3355 VEEGNAV
+3355 VEEDNAV

-3387 ISQTDTWQ
+3387 ISQTDNWQ

-3409 RYYYWVEEIDVQPG
+3409 RYYYWVEETDVQPG

-3437 DDDTTYAINAEHPGN
+3437 DDATTFAINAEHPGN

-3467 TLPSTGGTGVTR
+3467 TLPSTGGIGVTR

-3486 LMGGSGL
+3486 LVGGSGL
-3493 VVCYQFRRKRH
+3493 VICCQFYRKRRE
-3504 GNCAK
+3504 NCTK

>member
-58 DTIDA
+58 ETIDA
-63 EPAEELEE
+63 EPTEELEE
-71 ESNPEEF
+71 SSEESDSEEF
-78 AEPEEQALSENVMLL
+78 AEPEEEPEEQALSENVMLL
-93 GAGTTYK
+93 GAGITYQE
-100 DAPNGAVDF
+100 APEGAVDF
-109 KDKIN
+109 GGKIN
-114 AASTKPDPLTGGSN
+114 SASTTPNPLTGGSGN
-128 SSVTGKFEI
+128 SVTGEFNV
-137 GYSFPSGNNGVGFE
+137 GYTFPTGDNHVGY
-151 KNVTSGKQPYIYYR
+151 KHYQPYIYYK

-170 QATEDYYE
+170 QAIQDYYE
-178 NEHFVTDGSD
+178 GENITTDGSP
-188 AWYKYRTTH
+188 AWGNYCTEH
-197 GITSENAGNFSI
+197 GIDSDKKNAGQFSI
-209 DQETGLVVIKFYDD
+209 DKETGLVVIKFTED
-223 YLKFIDT
+223 YLKFVDT
-230 SGGFSGKLSFDGK
+230 QGGGFSGTITFQGK

-276 SSYKD
+276 SSFKD

-292 TIQDPSKYGNLNGKT
+292 TIQDPSKYGNLNGKA

-428 YGFSLKDY
+428 YGFSLKNY

-666 PTLVDG
+666 PALVDG

-678 SQNKV
+678 SQNQV

-712 STDSKAYVDVMD
+712 STNSKAYVDVMD

-863 KRPASIQVQLQRKAG
+863 KRPASIQMQLQRKTG

-931 NAVAEGGMNGE
+931 NAVAEDGMNGE

-990 KLQQRLDGLNDWT
+990 KLQQRLDGSNDWT
-1003 DVAGVEP
+1003 DVAGAEP
-1010 KTLSNVDN
+1010 KTLSNADN

-1028 KNADGTKIFYRVVEV
+1028 KNAAGTKIFYRTVEA
-1043 NSLTDYTPTYDATG
+1043 NSLKDYTPTYDATG
-1057 INQTGTV
+1057 INQTSTV

-1091 DMAAPDNISQLTFQL
+1091 DMAAPDDISQLTFQL

-1124 VSKTDG
+1124 VSKVDG

-1141 ADENGNPYYYR
+1141 ADENGNLYYYR

-1196 EYVWTSS
+1196 KYVWTSDA
-1203 EMNAVSNR
+1203 MNAVSNR
-1211 KDVTSITSEDLK
+1211 KDITSITSEDLK

-1370 SNLLEKSMVKTDG
+1370 SNLLEKSAEFYG
-1383 KLNGKKIGR
+1383 SQKIAGT
-1392 PEYQLV
+1392 PEYKLV

-1409 DKIELTD
+1409 DNIELKD
-1416 TFEITGYQEKG
+1416 IFQITGYQENSGSRIDG
-1427 QTRVDGSNLVDAD
+1427 QNLVDAELDSVSVKD
-1440 LFSVNVRD
+1440 L
-1448 INTNRLLDTSEYS
+1448 NTGRILSTSEYS
-1461 YMDSIVED
+1461 YLDSIEEETKI
-1469 RRVETVDCG
+1469 ETVDCD
-1478 DPTKSNAANL
+1478 DPTKANTSNLVSWNA
-1488 ISYQEGSYYV
+1488 GSYRV
-1498 YSFNYTFLKGT
+1498 YSWNYTFLKGT

-1519 GEKVELTQYSPTD
+1519 NAETGLQQWNISSSKGIVTLIDDHFDENGKAKV
-1532 NTIIAT
+1532 
-1538 PETDSYDA
+1538 
-1546 DGKVRIKIKFN
+1546 KIKITIDCS
-1557 RNSKNENPACNFT
+1557 NSDICEFSVTNAT
-1570 TKHATSKNIT
+1570 TKSIK

-1585 LQKEIVSVKH
+1585 LQKEVVSVKH
-1595 ILSLTLP
+1595 ILNLTLP
-1602 DETPLQIWYRY
+1602 DEMPLQVSYAYKLRA
-1613 QLKTNE
+1613 NE
-1619 NTPDTDKNIT
+1619 NTPDSYTKEEKDKVTIGNT
-1629 ASGAVPP
+1629 PP
-1636 AGDKIYMKNEA
+1636 VGDKIYMKNEA
-1647 ILQTSNGS
+1647 TLQTSNGS
-1655 AGDHISE
+1655 ASDRVNE
-1662 TEFEILEAEASVET
+1662 TEFQILQASSTVET

-1683 KVDVGDYSIELDA
+1683 KVDVGDYSIELNA
-1696 TFKLAKYVDGK
+1696 TFKLARYDTTDQK
-1707 WHYATAFTPVNGTD
+1707 WHYATAFTPVTGTNGSLSYHAVAYD
-1721 GKFLYNEVTY
+1721 
-1731 GDSGIETG
+1731 DSGIETG

-1775 GYEKVTWNAS
+1775 GYEKVTWDAS

-1790 MDAYTFYFLYDGDK
+1790 MDAYTFYFLYNGDK
-1804 NTLPSSVPK
+1804 GTLPSSVSK

-1868 SSAKLATAEN
+1868 SSAKKATAED
-1878 LGLSDETFSP
+1878 LGLSNDTFSP

-1901 LVWENDKIWSVLP
+1901 LVWEKDKIWSVLP

-1927 EVSYTIGGT
+1927 EVSYTINGT
-1936 TYTIANDGSS
+1936 TYTIADDGSS

-1961 TGEVAIVNSAGLT
+1961 TGEVSILNSAGLT

-2523 NPSAYKLVGTYSVT
+2523 NPSAYQLVGTYSVT

-2621 DGNWETEPVRTATLL
+2621 DGEWETEPVRTATLL

-2709 ETPTANAT
+2709 ETPTANAK

-2808 GTIDLTVTEGSSEN
+2808 GTIDLTVTEGSS
-2822 PEKEYQFS
+2822 EKEYQFS

-2937 NVDGVTYSSS
+2937 NVDGVAYSSS
-2947 DSNIATVSANGVVT
+2947 NEQIATVSADGVVT

-2982 DLTVTSDSTPPQTGD
+2982 VLTVTSDGGDSGETIKTGTVD
-2997 KIDATI
+2997 CTA
-3003 NQNSNENYTIN
+3003 
-3014 FSQAIGSEV
+3014 G
-3023 HLVFH
+3023 
-3028 FNDGIAYGNGC
+3028 
-3039 VGFSVTVDE
+3039 TVDE
-3048 SSYWVSYKWEA
+3048 QIPVSGSVSS
-3059 SQSGEIVVSLN
+3059 IIL
-3070 QPNQVKIGENDIVNS
+3070 DI
-3085 ADAALIAKIVAE
+3085 
-3097 TQKQTSAQVQVW
+3097 TQ
-3109 WVENND
+3109 D
-3115 DKSNIRLTG
+3115 SN
-3124 AYILTDSGGSGGG
+3124 
-3137 DTPSTPTQ
+3137 
-3145 ITITPSATTLK
+3145 
-3156 VGGTVTLTSN
+3156 
-3166 VDGVAYS
+3166 
-3173 SSNEQIA
+3173 
-3180 TVSANGV
+3180 
-3187 VTGIGAGSVTI
+3187 AGSTLYVALLHSWEFAGTNI
-3198 TATKDG
+3198 DVKNIPIELSGPWGNPKPTFEVKDG
-3204 CTDGTIALTVTSDSG
+3204 KLVITNISSDIKSMRIMNNNGGAKVKVT
-3219 GDDSKSQV
+3219 
-3227 VKLKGISANDD
+3227 
-3238 KNGVHVIYFENGKTS
+3238 Y
-3253 ADVESI
+3253 
-3259 RIDAENVQVTGW
+3259 
-3271 SGSTIALVKH
+3271 
-3281 VDNPNYEANSL
+3281 
-3292 HFGEIA
+3292 
-3298 DKQVFTFN
+3298 
-3306 KSDKWGTDRIALYI
+3306 
-3320 AVYGTLKMDVNVT
+3320 T

-3340 TQSLTTPRR
+3340 SQSLSAPRR

-3355 VEEGNAV
+3355 VEEDNAV

-3387 ISQTDTWQ
+3387 ISQTDSWQ

-3409 RYYYWVEEIDVQPG
+3409 RYYYWVEETDVQPG

-3437 DDDTTYAINAEHPGN
+3437 DEATTYAINAEHPGN

-3467 TLPSTGGTGVTR
+3467 TLPSTGGIGMTR
-3479 YYLIGLL
+3479 YYLIGFLL
-3486 LMGGSGL
+3486 VGGSGL
-3493 VVCYQFRRKRH
+3493 VICCQFRRKRH
-3504 GNCAK
+3504 GNCTK

>member
-71 ESNPEEF
+71 ESSEESNPEEF

-100 DAPNGAVDF
+100 EAPDRAVDF
-109 KDKIN
+109 GSKIN
-114 AASTKPDPLTGGSN
+114 AASTKPDSLTGGSN

-137 GYSFPSGNNGVGFE
+137 EYSFPSGNNGVGFD
-151 KNVTSGKQPYIYYR
+151 KNVISGKKQPFIYYQ

-170 QATEDYYE
+170 QATKDYYE
-178 NEHFVTDGSD
+178 NENYVTDSSQ
-188 AWYKYRTTH
+188 AWVKYRDEH
-197 GITSENAGNFSI
+197 GISSENAGQFSI
-209 DQETGLVVIKFYDD
+209 DQQTGLVVIKFYDD
-223 YLKFIDT
+223 YLKFIDE

-243 VNRADTKDGDQK
+243 VNRADTKEGDQK
-255 IDFGDKSIT
+255 IDFGGVSINV
-264 ITFDDKKVTANK
+264 TFDDKKVTANK

-292 TIQDPSKYGNLNGKT
+292 TIQDPGKYGNLNGKT
-307 LTDEMFSKMEGNI
+307 LTDEMFSKAENI

-330 NGNTFTFNEGADTKD
+330 NGNTFIFNEGADTKD
-345 YSHENIKIE
+345 NNHENIKIE

-367 TDGKIKNNAILKTDD
+367 TDGKIKNNAKLQTDD

-415 KGFMEWQLKVSRQ
+415 KGYIEWQLRVSRQ
-428 YGFSLKDY
+428 YGFSLKNY

-455 GTDITSSVSVDKTTG
+455 GTDIASSVSVDKTTG

-483 LYRTP
+483 LYRTL

-592 TAVSGVT
+592 TAVSDVT

-613 VTHLVLSYQ
+613 VTRLVLSYQ

-633 LELAANSTLPI
+633 LELAANGTLPI
-644 TNTATV
+644 INTATV

-666 PTLVDG
+666 PALVDG

-678 SQNKV
+678 SQNQV

-689 DAATNHQKQ
+689 DAATNDQKQ

-712 STDSKAYVDVMD
+712 STNSKAYVDVMD

-772 QEITNFTGDAKAKS
+772 QEITNFTGDEKAKS

-793 PVDDAKYVQLV
+793 PVDAAKYVQLV
-804 VDYQTTADVHNV
+804 VDYQTTADVHLV

-889 VTITVNKNQDQDS
+889 VTITVNKSQDQDS

-910 YTEETDRKNYS
+910 YTEEVNRKNYS
-921 YRVVELDASG
+921 YRVVELDANG
-931 NAVAEGGMNGE
+931 NGIAEGGMNGE
-942 YAVSYGNANGISQSG
+942 YAVSYGNADGISQSG

-981 KDRPETISV
+981 KDRPQTISV
-990 KLQQRLDGLNDWT
+990 KLQQRLDGSNDWT
-1003 DVAGVEP
+1003 DVENAER
-1010 KTLSNVDN
+1010 KTLSNADN

-1028 KNADGTKIFYRVVEV
+1028 KNAAGTKIFYRAVEV
-1043 NSLTDYTPTYDATG
+1043 NSLADYTPTYDATG

-1091 DMAAPDNISQLTFQL
+1091 DMAAPDDISQLTFQL
-1106 QRKTTGDWENVA
+1106 QRKTTGDWEDVTDNGA
-1118 NSGTQE
+1118 QE
-1124 VSKTDG
+1124 VSKVDG

-1141 ADENGNPYYYR
+1141 ADENGNLYYYR
-1152 VIETPVP
+1152 VIETSVP
-1159 DGYDASGWDETGTNT
+1159 SGYTASGWDETGTNT
-1174 NKTFTITNQQES
+1174 NKTFTITNRQES
-1186 DYTKTPTTAT
+1186 EYTKTPTTAT
-1196 EYVWTSS
+1196 KYTWNNSF
-1203 EMNAVSNR
+1203 MDVSINR
-1211 KDVTSITSEDLK
+1211 KEITNITPEDLK
-1223 GWVTKTIDGTEYYL
+1223 DYEIKTIGKTEYYL
-1237 FGWKVTLSSWDKN
+1237 FGWKVTLASWDTT
-1250 SLYIDKLPE
+1250 SSFIDQLPE
-1259 NSILYEEQ
+1259 NSFLYEENG
-1267 KYGVVIKQK
+1267 YGVVVKYTNGGMTTEVSAWGNQNQK
-1276 NINPM
+1276 NDMYVYNKEENVVRFLPN
-1281 EVTTFHDRNQ
+1281 RN
-1291 YYTYDKTNNIV
+1291 
-1302 NFLLGR
+1302 
-1308 AHGRNTEVEYFTYT
+1308 NTPFSFFTYT

-1352 NYKDSTLT
+1352 DYKDSTLT

-1370 SNLLEKSMVKTDG
+1370 SNLLEKSMVKTNG
-1383 KLNGKKIGR
+1383 QLNGKKIGR

-1427 QTRVDGSNLVDAD
+1427 KTRVDGSNLVDAD

-1461 YMDSIVED
+1461 YIDSVVED
-1469 RRVETVDCG
+1469 RRVERTELG
-1478 DPTKSNAANL
+1478 THGTFN
-1488 ISYQEGSYYV
+1488 SY
-1498 YSFNYTFLKGT
+1498 NYGEYFIRAWDYTYLKGT
-1509 ELVVEVEGTP
+1509 ELIIEVEGKP
-1519 GEKVELTQYSPTD
+1519 GTDVNATSDATNITLETSSNQYD
-1532 NTIIAT
+1532 EN
-1538 PETDSYDA
+1538 
-1546 DGKVRIKIKFN
+1546 GKAQIKIIFK
-1557 RNSKNENPACNFT
+1557 ENN
-1570 TKHATSKNIT
+1570 TKDITIKTKAENVTSKNIT
-1580 FVSAT
+1580 FVSST
-1585 LQKEIVSVKH
+1585 LVKEIVSVKYV
-1595 ILSLTLP
+1595 LNLTLP
-1602 DETPLQIWYRY
+1602 DETPLQVWYRY

-1655 AGDHISE
+1655 ASDHISE
-1662 TEFEILEAEASVET
+1662 TEFEILQAEASVET

-1696 TFKLAKYVDGK
+1696 TFKLARYDTTDQK
-1707 WHYATAFTPVNGTD
+1707 WHYATAFTPVTGTNGS
-1721 GKFLYNEVTY
+1721 LSYNEVTY
-1731 GDSGIETG
+1731 AESGIETG
-1739 TTIPAAAADLKVES
+1739 TTIPEAAADLKVES
-1753 GGYTI
+1753 KSGGYII
-1758 GLQNGTLYKL
+1758 GLQDGTLYKL

-1775 GYEKVTWNAS
+1775 GYEKVTWDAS

-1868 SSAKLATAEN
+1868 SSAKKATAAN
-1878 LGLSDETFSP
+1878 LGLSDDTFSP

-1901 LVWENDKIWSVLP
+1901 LVWEKDKIWSVLP

-1927 EVSYTIGGT
+1927 EVSYTIGET
-1936 TYTIANDGSS
+1936 TYTIGNDGSS
-1946 TGTMKPFYSG
+1946 DGTMKPFYSG

-1961 TGEVAIVNSAGLT
+1961 TGEVSIVNSAGLT

-1991 IPVDTVAFQLY
+1991 IPVDTIAFQLY
-2002 GMKDGVQTTEPIYTG
+2002 GIKDGVQTTTPIYTG
-2017 ELKKAD
+2017 ELKKTD

-2052 YGYIISDV
+2052 YGYIISDL

-2094 DLHTS
+2094 DLHAS
-2099 DSVSIQLYRATRN
+2099 DSVSIRLYRATRN
-2112 LTNSEIAA
+2112 LTNSEIAG
-2120 LEQGTIPANTE
+2120 LEQGTVPANTE

-2136 ANVTL
+2136 VAVTL
-2141 SAANQ
+2141 SVANQ
-2146 WKHTWSN
+2146 WSHTWSN

-2187 DRAASQEITITNKI
+2187 DRAASQEITITNRI

-2229 ELYKRAV
+2229 ELYKRAM

-2273 GYSEQD
+2273 GYSERD

-2337 NQNRIGIFETI
+2337 NQNRIGILETI

-2372 DIMDSYKMDEIQA
+2372 DIMDSYKMDEIQT

-2438 VDAEKAAGK
+2438 VDAEKASGK

-2488 AVDSYLR
+2488 VVDSYLR

-2523 NPSAYKLVGTYSVT
+2523 NPSAYQLVGTYSVT

-2621 DGNWETEPVRTATLL
+2621 GEDWETEPVRTATLL

-2655 TKLYYYKVVENPI
+2655 TKQYYYKVVEDPI

-2709 ETPTANAT
+2709 ETPTTNAK

-2738 LQPTVPVIKLSAA
+2738 LQPTVPVIELSAE
-2751 STSVTVGETLQIISS
+2751 STSVTVGGTLQITSN
-2766 IDGVTYSSMNKEIAT
+2766 IDGVTYSSMNEEIAT

-2786 GLVTAKKAGSVTIKA
+2786 GLVTAKKAGPVTIKA

-2808 GTIDLTVTEGSSEN
+2808 GTIDLTVTEGSSE
-2822 PEKEYQFS
+2822 KEYQFS

-2842 IGTPYTVI
+2842 TGTPNTVI

-2856 NGTSGW
+2856 NDNGTGSTNGW

-2867 GNRTIGSDG
+2867 GNQTIGSDG

-2937 NVDGVTYSSS
+2937 NVDGV
-2947 DSNIATVSANGVVT
+2947 
-2961 GVGAGSVTITATKN
+2961 
-2975 GYTDGTI
+2975 
-2982 DLTVTSDSTPPQTGD
+2982 
-2997 KIDATI
+2997 
-3003 NQNSNENYTIN
+3003 
-3014 FSQAIGSEV
+3014 
-3023 HLVFH
+3023 
-3028 FNDGIAYGNGC
+3028 
-3039 VGFSVTVDE
+3039 
-3048 SSYWVSYKWEA
+3048 
-3059 SQSGEIVVSLN
+3059 
-3070 QPNQVKIGENDIVNS
+3070 
-3085 ADAALIAKIVAE
+3085 
-3097 TQKQTSAQVQVW
+3097 
-3109 WVENND
+3109 
-3115 DKSNIRLTG
+3115 
-3124 AYILTDSGGSGGG
+3124 
-3137 DTPSTPTQ
+3137 
-3145 ITITPSATTLK
+3145 
-3156 VGGTVTLTSN
+3156 
-3166 VDGVAYS
+3166 AYS

-3187 VTGIGAGSVTI
+3187 VTGVGAGPVTI
-3198 TATKDG
+3198 TAKKDG
-3204 CTDGTIALTVTSDSG
+3204 YTDGTIALTVTNDGGSSG
-3219 GDDSKSQV
+3219 GTTEKSFSMAETYGTKSISFDSSKKVKSIKVWLDPTYYSRWPYIQV
-3227 VKLKGISANDD
+3227 RTNGESEYVKFGYPASNTLVIGDNKNNRAKSTIVD
-3238 KNGVHVIYFENGKTS
+3238 KEYCLIEFNSSVSLNSIDIYQDGDTSVNGK
-3253 ADVESI
+3253 I
-3259 RIDAENVQVTGW
+3259 
-3271 SGSTIALVKH
+3271 
-3281 VDNPNYEANSL
+3281 
-3292 HFGEIA
+3292 
-3298 DKQVFTFN
+3298 
-3306 KSDKWGTDRIALYI
+3306 
-3320 AVYGTLKMDVNVT
+3320 T
-3333 ITYASTS
+3333 ITYAST
-3340 TQSLTTPRR
+3340 TPQSLSAPRR

-3355 VEEGNAV
+3355 VEEDNAV

-3387 ISQTDTWQ
+3387 ISQTDNWQ

-3409 RYYYWVEEIDVQPG
+3409 RYYYWVEETNVQPG

-3437 DDDTTYAINAEHPGN
+3437 DDDTTFAINAEHPGN

-3493 VVCYQFRRKRH
+3493 VICYQFRRKRH

>member
-71 ESNPEEF
+71 SSEESDSEEF

-93 GAGTTYK
+93 GAGTTYQE
-100 DAPNGAVDF
+100 APKEAVDF
-109 KDKIN
+109 GSKIN
-114 AASTKPDPLTGGSN
+114 IASTKPNPLTGGSGN
-128 SSVTGKFEI
+128 SVTGTFNVGYMFPTGDNHV
-137 GYSFPSGNNGVGFE
+137 GYSNY
-151 KNVTSGKQPYIYYR
+151 QPYIYYK
-165 LPDNI
+165 LPNNI
-170 QATEDYYE
+170 QAIQDYYE
-178 NEHFVTDGSD
+178 EEEGNITTDGSP
-188 AWYKYRTTH
+188 AWGDYCKKH
-197 GITSENAGNFSI
+197 GIDSDKKNAGRFSI
-209 DQETGLVVIKFYDD
+209 DKETGLVVIKFTDD
-223 YLKFIDT
+223 YLKFIDEQG
-230 SGGFSGKLSFDGK
+230 GGFSGTIEFQGK

-255 IDFGDKSIT
+255 IDFGNQSIT
-264 ITFDDKKVTANK
+264 VTFDDKKVTANK
-276 SSYKD
+276 SSFKD
-281 GSDPLLIHWTI
+281 SSDPLLIHWTI

-307 LTDEMFSKMEGNI
+307 LTDEMFSKMEGSI

-345 YSHENIKIE
+345 YNHENIKIE

-387 SSEQNYDSSS
+387 SSEQNYDGSS

-428 YGFSLKDY
+428 YGFSLKNY

-455 GTDITSSVSVDKTTG
+455 GTDISSSVSVDKTTG

-592 TAVSGVT
+592 TAVSDVT

-622 LPLTDAEKQAR
+622 LPLTEQEKEDR
-633 LELAANSTLPI
+633 LKLAANSTLPI

-666 PTLVDG
+666 PALVDG
-672 IEKKLT
+672 IEKKLI
-678 SQNKV
+678 SQNQV

-689 DAATNHQKQ
+689 DAATNTQKQ
-698 ELSWEVTMHQYRGF
+698 ELSWKVTMHQYRGF

-793 PVDDAKYVQLV
+793 PVDAAKYVQLIV
-804 VDYQTTADVHNV
+804 GYQTTADVHQV

-910 YTEETDRKNYS
+910 YTEEVNRKNYS
-921 YRVVELDASG
+921 YRVVELNANG
-931 NAVAEGGMNGE
+931 NPVAEGGMNGE
-942 YAVSYGNANGISQSG
+942 YAVSYGNADGISQSG
-957 TVQINNTWENMN
+957 TVQINNTWEKMN
-969 VTVQKNWVGDEQ
+969 ATVQKNWVGDEQ
-981 KDRPETISV
+981 KDRPQTISV
-990 KLQQRLDGLNDWT
+990 KLQQRLDGSNDWT
-1003 DVAGVEP
+1003 DVAGAER
-1010 KTLSNVDN
+1010 KTLSNADN

-1028 KNADGTKIFYRVVEV
+1028 KNAAGTKIFYRAVEV
-1043 NSLTDYTPTYDATG
+1043 DSLADYTPTYDATG

-1091 DMAAPDNISQLTFQL
+1091 DMAAPDDISQLTFQL

-1124 VSKTDG
+1124 VLKADG

-1152 VIETPVP
+1152 VIETSVP
-1159 DGYDASGWDETGTNT
+1159 SGYTASGWDETGTNT

-1223 GWVTKTIDGTEYYL
+1223 DWVTKTIGDTEYYL

-1281 EVTTFHDRNQ
+1281 EVTTFSDRNQ
-1291 YYTYDKTNNIV
+1291 YYTYDKTNNVV

-1352 NYKDSTLT
+1352 DYKDSTLT

-1370 SNLLEKSMVKTDG
+1370 SNLLEKSAEFHGTQ
-1383 KLNGKKIGR
+1383 KIAGT
-1392 PEYQLV
+1392 PEYKLI

-1409 DKIELTD
+1409 DSIELKD
-1416 TFEITGYQEKG
+1416 IFQITGYQENSGNRIDG
-1427 QTRVDGSNLVDAD
+1427 QNLVDAELDFVSIKD
-1440 LFSVNVRD
+1440 L
-1448 INTNRLLDTSEYS
+1448 NTGRVLSASEYS
-1461 YMDSIVED
+1461 YLDSIEED
-1469 RRVETVDCG
+1469 RKVERT
-1478 DPTKSNAANL
+1478 NL
-1488 ISYQEGSYYV
+1488 GTHGTFDSYNNGEYFIRAYD
-1498 YSFNYTFLKGT
+1498 YTYLKGT
-1509 ELVVEVEGTP
+1509 ELIIEVEGKP
-1519 GEKVELTQYSPTD
+1519 GTD
-1532 NTIIAT
+1532 VNAT
-1538 PETDSYDA
+1538 SDVTSVTLETSSNQYDA
-1546 DGKVRIKIKFN
+1546 NGKVQIKIIFK
-1557 RNSKNENPACNFT
+1557 KDNPGQITIRTANP
-1570 TKHATSKNIT
+1570 TSRNIT
-1580 FVSAT
+1580 FVSST
-1585 LQKEIVSVKH
+1585 LVKEIVSVKH
-1595 ILSLTLP
+1595 ILNLTLP
-1602 DETPLQIWYRY
+1602 DETPLQVSYAYKLRA
-1613 QLKTNE
+1613 NE
-1619 NTPDTDKNIT
+1619 NTPDSYTKEEKDKVTIGNT
-1629 ASGAVPP
+1629 PP
-1636 AGDKIYMKNEA
+1636 VGDKIYMKNEA
-1647 ILQTSNGS
+1647 TLQTSNGS
-1655 AGDHISE
+1655 ASDRVNE
-1662 TEFEILEAEASVET
+1662 TEFQILQASSTVET

-1696 TFKLAKYVDGK
+1696 TFKLARYDTTDQK
-1707 WHYATAFTPVNGTD
+1707 WHYATAFTPVTGTNGS
-1721 GKFLYNEVTY
+1721 LSYHEVTY

-1753 GGYTI
+1753 ESGGYII

-1768 IEVASPS
+1768 IEVQSPD
-1775 GYEKVTWNAS
+1775 GYENITWNAN

-1790 MDAYTFYFLYDGDK
+1790 MDAYTFYFLYNGDK
-1804 NTLPSSVPK
+1804 NTLPSSVSK

-1868 SSAKLATAEN
+1868 SSAKKATAAN
-1878 LGLSDETFSP
+1878 LGLSDDTFSP

-1896 DADGN
+1896 DTDGN
-1901 LVWENDKIWSVLP
+1901 LVWEKDKIWSVLP

-1927 EVSYTIGGT
+1927 EVSYTINGT

-1961 TGEVAIVNSAGLT
+1961 TGEVSIVNSAGLT

-2002 GMKDGVQTTEPIYTG
+2002 GIKDGVQTTTPIYTG
-2017 ELKKAD
+2017 ELKKTD

-2094 DLHTS
+2094 DLHAS
-2099 DSVSIQLYRATRN
+2099 DSVSIKLYRATRN
-2112 LTNSEIAA
+2112 LTNSEIAG
-2120 LEQGTIPANTE
+2120 LEQGTVPANTE

-2136 ANVTL
+2136 ADVTL

-2187 DRAASQEITITNKI
+2187 DRAASQEITITNRI

-2229 ELYKRAV
+2229 ELYKRAM

-2305 WTATWDFDDGTYSY
+2305 WTATWNFDDGTYSY

-2337 NQNRIGIFETI
+2337 NQNRIGILETI

-2372 DIMDSYKMDEIQA
+2372 DIMDSYKMDEIQT

-2438 VDAEKAAGK
+2438 VDAEKASGK

-2523 NPSAYKLVGTYSVT
+2523 NPSAYQLVGTYSVT

-2575 ADNNQAIEITNTKT
+2575 ADNNQAIEITNIKT

-2621 DGNWETEPVRTATLL
+2621 GEDWETEPVRTATLL

-2655 TKLYYYKVVENPI
+2655 TKQYYYKVVEDPI

-2709 ETPTANAT
+2709 ETPTPNAT

-2738 LQPTVPVIKLSAA
+2738 LQPTVPVIKLSAE
-2751 STSVTVGETLQIISS
+2751 STSVTVGGTLQIISS
-2766 IDGVTYSSMNKEIAT
+2766 IDGVTYSSMNEEIAT

-2801 AKEGCTE
+2801 TKEGCTE
-2808 GTIDLTVTEGSSEN
+2808 GTIDLTVTEGSSE
-2822 PEKEYQFS
+2822 KEYQFS

-2842 IGTPYTVI
+2842 TGTPNTVI

-2856 NGTSGW
+2856 NDNGTGSTNGW

-2867 GNRTIGSDG
+2867 GNQTIGSDG

-2892 IYFKVWHNNAAV
+2892 IYFKVWNNNAAV

-2937 NVDGVTYSSS
+2937 NVEGVAYSSS
-2947 DSNIATVSANGVVT
+2947 NKQIATVSADGVVT

-2982 DLTVTSDSTPPQTGD
+2982 D
-2997 KIDATI
+2997 
-3003 NQNSNENYTIN
+3003 
-3014 FSQAIGSEV
+3014 
-3023 HLVFH
+3023 
-3028 FNDGIAYGNGC
+3028 
-3039 VGFSVTVDE
+3039 
-3048 SSYWVSYKWEA
+3048 
-3059 SQSGEIVVSLN
+3059 
-3070 QPNQVKIGENDIVNS
+3070 
-3085 ADAALIAKIVAE
+3085 
-3097 TQKQTSAQVQVW
+3097 
-3109 WVENND
+3109 
-3115 DKSNIRLTG
+3115 
-3124 AYILTDSGGSGGG
+3124 
-3137 DTPSTPTQ
+3137 
-3145 ITITPSATTLK
+3145 
-3156 VGGTVTLTSN
+3156 
-3166 VDGVAYS
+3166 
-3173 SSNEQIA
+3173 
-3180 TVSANGV
+3180 
-3187 VTGIGAGSVTI
+3187 
-3198 TATKDG
+3198 
-3204 CTDGTIALTVTSDSG
+3204 LTVTSDSG

-3259 RIDAENVQVTGW
+3259 RIDAENVKVTGW

-3340 TQSLTTPRR
+3340 SQSLSAPRR

-3355 VEEGNAV
+3355 VEEDNAV

-3387 ISQTDTWQ
+3387 ISQTDNWQ

-3409 RYYYWVEEIDVQPG
+3409 RYYYWVEETNVQPG

-3437 DDDTTYAINAEHPGN
+3437 DDATTFAINAERPGN

-3467 TLPSTGGTGVTR
+3467 TLPSTGGIGMTR

-3486 LMGGSGL
+3486 LVGGSGL
-3493 VVCYQFRRKRH
+3493 VICCQFYRKRRE
-3504 GNCAK
+3504 NCTK

>member
-58 DTIDA
+58 ETIDA
-63 EPAEELEE
+63 EPTEELEE
-71 ESNPEEF
+71 SSEESDSEEF
-78 AEPEEQALSENVMLL
+78 AKPEEEPEEQALSENVMLL
-93 GAGTTYK
+93 GAGITYQE
-100 DAPNGAVDF
+100 APEGAVDF
-109 KDKIN
+109 GGKIN
-114 AASTKPDPLTGGSN
+114 SASTTPNPLTGGSGN
-128 SSVTGKFEI
+128 SVTGEFNV
-137 GYSFPSGNNGVGFE
+137 GYTFPTGDNHVGY
-151 KNVTSGKQPYIYYR
+151 KHYQPYIYYK

-170 QATEDYYE
+170 QAIQDYYE
-178 NEHFVTDGSD
+178 GENITTDGSP
-188 AWYKYRTTH
+188 AWGNYCTEH
-197 GITSENAGNFSI
+197 GIDSDKKNAGQFSI
-209 DQETGLVVIKFYDD
+209 DKETGLVVIKFTED
-223 YLKFIDT
+223 YLKFVDT
-230 SGGFSGKLSFDGK
+230 QGGGFSGTITFQGK

-276 SSYKD
+276 SSFKD

-428 YGFSLKDY
+428 YGFSLKNY

-483 LYRTP
+483 LYRTS

-666 PTLVDG
+666 PALVDG

-678 SQNKV
+678 SQNQV

-712 STDSKAYVDVMD
+712 STNSKAYVDVMD

-863 KRPASIQVQLQRKAG
+863 KRPASIQVQLQRKTG

-931 NAVAEGGMNGE
+931 NAVAEDGMNGE

-990 KLQQRLDGLNDWT
+990 KLQQRLDGSNDWT
-1003 DVAGVEP
+1003 DVAGAEP
-1010 KTLSNVDN
+1010 KTLSNADN

-1028 KNADGTKIFYRVVEV
+1028 KNAAGTKIFYRAVEA
-1043 NSLTDYTPTYDATG
+1043 NSLKDYTPTYDATG

-1091 DMAAPDNISQLTFQL
+1091 DMAAPDDISQLTFQL

-1124 VSKTDG
+1124 VSKVDG

-1141 ADENGNPYYYR
+1141 ADENGNLYYYR

-1196 EYVWTSS
+1196 KYVWTSDA
-1203 EMNAVSNR
+1203 MNAVSNR
-1211 KDVTSITSEDLK
+1211 KDITSITSEDLK

-1276 NINPM
+1276 YINPM
-1281 EVTTFHDRNQ
+1281 EVTTFSDRNQ

-1352 NYKDSTLT
+1352 DYKNSTLT

-1370 SNLLEKSMVKTDG
+1370 SNLLEKSAEFYSTQ
-1383 KLNGKKIGR
+1383 KIAGT
-1392 PEYQLV
+1392 PEYKLI
-1398 VNPDGKKLSNS
+1398 VNPDGKKISNS
-1409 DKIELTD
+1409 DSIELKD
-1416 TFEITGYQEKG
+1416 IFQITGYQENSGNRIDG
-1427 QTRVDGSNLVDAD
+1427 QNLVDAELDFVSVKD
-1440 LFSVNVRD
+1440 L
-1448 INTNRLLDTSEYS
+1448 NTGRVLSASEYS
-1461 YMDSIVED
+1461 YLDSIEED
-1469 RRVETVDCG
+1469 RKVETVDCG

-1532 NTIIAT
+1532 NTITAT

-1595 ILSLTLP
+1595 ILNLTLP
-1602 DETPLQIWYRY
+1602 DETPLQVSYAYKLRA
-1613 QLKTNE
+1613 NE
-1619 NTPDTDKNIT
+1619 NTPDSYTKEEKDKVTIGNT
-1629 ASGAVPP
+1629 PP
-1636 AGDKIYMKNEA
+1636 VGDKIYMKNEA
-1647 ILQTSNGS
+1647 TLQTSNGS
-1655 AGDHISE
+1655 ASDRVNE
-1662 TEFEILEAEASVET
+1662 TEFQILQASSTVET

-1683 KVDVGDYSIELDA
+1683 KVDVGDYSIELNA
-1696 TFKLAKYVDGK
+1696 TFKLARYDTTDQK
-1707 WHYATAFTPVNGTD
+1707 WHYATAFTPVTGTNGSLSYHAVAYD
-1721 GKFLYNEVTY
+1721 
-1731 GDSGIETG
+1731 DSGIETG

-1768 IEVASPS
+1768 IEVTSPS

-1790 MDAYTFYFLYDGDK
+1790 MDAYTFYFLYNGDK
-1804 NTLPSSVPK
+1804 GTLPSSVSK

-1840 WSETITEADHASVNL
+1840 WSETITEANHASVNL

-1878 LGLSDETFSP
+1878 LGLSNDTFSP

-1927 EVSYTIGGT
+1927 EVSYTINGT
-1936 TYTIANDGSS
+1936 TYTIADDGSS

-1961 TGEVAIVNSAGLT
+1961 TGEVSILNSAGLT

-2037 YDSFKIMEVNTGESL
+2037 YDSFKIVEVNTGESL

-2112 LTNSEIAA
+2112 LTNSEIAG
-2120 LEQGTIPANTE
+2120 LEQGTVPANTE
-2131 LVTGE
+2131 LVAGE
-2136 ANVTL
+2136 AAVTL
-2141 SAANQ
+2141 LAANQ
-2146 WKHTWSN
+2146 WKHTWLN

-2165 YPIEVSKTV
+2165 YPIEVSKIV
-2174 NNGQTYVSSYSRA
+2174 SNNQEYTASYTRI
-2187 DRAASQEITITNKI
+2187 DRASNQQITITNRV
-2201 PGSFTINKSWQNSDG
+2201 PSSFTIKKSWQSADG
-2216 TAITQNL
+2216 TPITDTESL
-2223 PESIQV
+2223 PKSVDVQ
-2229 ELYKRAV
+2229 LYRKALN
-2236 SSSGGS
+2236 SSDDGS
-2242 SGDSNDDSNN
+2242 SDQPARTD
-2252 TEGNKP
+2252 
-2258 TRTVKIMAVGDSITD
+2258 TVKVMALGDSITD
-2273 GYSEQD
+2273 GGMGGSLGG
-2279 GYRKYFYHRLVDQ
+2279 GYRKYFYHRLVAQ
-2292 KKYSIDMVGSKDG
+2292 KKYSIDMVGSKGDG
-2305 WTATWDFDDGTYSY
+2305 NASVTVDGENWIY
-2319 DPANTGYSGYTI
+2319 DNANDGYIGYYI
-2331 QSYQYN
+2331 QKAYN
-2337 NQNRIGIFETI
+2337 NNGLLELIRDEENT
-2348 SSGEKKD
+2348 KD
-2355 IIQTTSPEIVLL
+2355 IIKNTSPEIVLL
-2367 MIGTN
+2367 LIGTN
-2372 DIMDSYKMDEIQA
+2372 DIMGNYDVNNIQI
-2385 RLQALVDEIYRQKSD
+2385 RLQTLVDEIYRQKSD
-2400 VTLMIMSPLPIDA
+2400 VTLMIMSPPPINRSDSTGYWLPNQSTLD
-2413 PVSGWLQQDTM
+2413 G
-2424 NTNIKTCMTAIKKI
+2424 NIKIYKEAIQNI
-2438 VDAEKAAGK
+2438 VASEKAAGK

-2468 NDYCHPNRAGYT
+2468 NDYCHPNEAGYK
-2480 LMGNYLAD
+2480 LMGDYLAD
-2488 AVDSYLR
+2488 VVDSYLR

-2501 DSSTGTITAET
+2501 DSSTETTTAET

-2523 NPSAYKLVGTYSVT
+2523 NPSAYQLVGTYSVT

-2655 TKLYYYKVVENPI
+2655 TKLYYYKVVEDPI

-2709 ETPTANAT
+2709 ETPTANAK

-2927 KVGGTVTLTS
+2927 KVGGTVTL
-2937 NVDGVTYSSS
+2937 N
-2947 DSNIATVSANGVVT
+2947 
-2961 GVGAGSVTITATKN
+2961 
-2975 GYTDGTI
+2975 
-2982 DLTVTSDSTPPQTGD
+2982 
-2997 KIDATI
+2997 
-3003 NQNSNENYTIN
+3003 
-3014 FSQAIGSEV
+3014 
-3023 HLVFH
+3023 
-3028 FNDGIAYGNGC
+3028 
-3039 VGFSVTVDE
+3039 
-3048 SSYWVSYKWEA
+3048 
-3059 SQSGEIVVSLN
+3059 
-3070 QPNQVKIGENDIVNS
+3070 
-3085 ADAALIAKIVAE
+3085 
-3097 TQKQTSAQVQVW
+3097 
-3109 WVENND
+3109 
-3115 DKSNIRLTG
+3115 
-3124 AYILTDSGGSGGG
+3124 
-3137 DTPSTPTQ
+3137 
-3145 ITITPSATTLK
+3145 
-3156 VGGTVTLTSN
+3156 SN

-3180 TVSANGV
+3180 TVSADGV
-3187 VTGIGAGSVTI
+3187 VTGVGAGSVTI
-3198 TATKDG
+3198 IATKDG
-3204 CTDGTIALTVTSDSG
+3204 CTDGTIVLTVTSDG
-3219 GDDSKSQV
+3219 GDS
-3227 VKLKGISANDD
+3227 GETI
-3238 KNGVHVIYFENGKTS
+3238 KTGTVDCT
-3253 ADVESI
+3253 AGTVDEQIPV
-3259 RIDAENVQVTGW
+3259 
-3271 SGSTIALVKH
+3271 SGSVSSIILDITQDSNAGSTLYVALLHSWEFAGTNIDVKNIPIELSGPWG
-3281 VDNPNYEANSL
+3281 NP
-3292 HFGEIA
+3292 
-3298 DKQVFTFN
+3298 KPTFEVKDGKLVITN
-3306 KSDKWGTDRIALYI
+3306 ISSDIKSMRIMNNNGGAKVKVTY
-3320 AVYGTLKMDVNVT
+3320 T

-3340 TQSLTTPRR
+3340 SQSLSAPRR

-3355 VEEGNAV
+3355 VEEDNAV

-3387 ISQTDTWQ
+3387 ISQTDSWQ

-3409 RYYYWVEEIDVQPG
+3409 RYYYWVEETDVQPG

-3437 DDDTTYAINAEHPGN
+3437 DDDTTFAINAEHPGN

-3467 TLPSTGGTGVTR
+3467 TLPSTGGIGMTR

-3493 VVCYQFRRKRH
+3493 VICYQFRRKRH
-3504 GNCAK
+3504 GNCTK

>member
-58 DTIDA
+58 ETIDA
-63 EPAEELEE
+63 EPTEELEE
-71 ESNPEEF
+71 SSEESDSEEF

-93 GAGTTYK
+93 GAGITYQE
-100 DAPNGAVDF
+100 APEGAVDF
-109 KDKIN
+109 GGKIN
-114 AASTKPDPLTGGSN
+114 SASTTPNPLTGGSGN
-128 SSVTGKFEI
+128 SVTGEFNV
-137 GYSFPSGNNGVGFE
+137 GYTFPTGDNHVGY
-151 KNVTSGKQPYIYYR
+151 KHYQPYIYYK

-170 QATEDYYE
+170 QAIQDYYE
-178 NEHFVTDGSD
+178 GENITTDGSP
-188 AWYKYRTTH
+188 AWGNYCTEH
-197 GITSENAGNFSI
+197 GIDSDKKNAGQFSI
-209 DQETGLVVIKFYDD
+209 DKETGLVVIKFTED
-223 YLKFIDT
+223 YLKFVDT
-230 SGGFSGKLSFDGK
+230 QGGGFSGTITFQGK

-276 SSYKD
+276 SSFKD

-382 GDLPL
+382 GDLSL

-428 YGFSLKDY
+428 YGFSLKNY

-666 PTLVDG
+666 PALVDG
-672 IEKKLT
+672 IEKKLI
-678 SQNKV
+678 SQNQV

-712 STDSKAYVDVMD
+712 STNSKAYVDVMD

-863 KRPASIQVQLQRKAG
+863 KRPASIQVQLQRKTG

-931 NAVAEGGMNGE
+931 NAVAEDGMNGE

-969 VTVQKNWVGDEQ
+969 VTVQKNWVGDKQ

-990 KLQQRLDGLNDWT
+990 KLQQRLDGSNDWT
-1003 DVAGVEP
+1003 DVAGAEP
-1010 KTLSNVDN
+1010 KTLSNADN

-1028 KNADGTKIFYRVVEV
+1028 KNAAGTKIFYRAVEA
-1043 NSLTDYTPTYDATG
+1043 NSLKDYTPTYDATG

-1124 VSKTDG
+1124 VSKVDG

-1141 ADENGNPYYYR
+1141 ADENGNLYYYR

-1281 EVTTFHDRNQ
+1281 EVTTFGDRNQ

-1370 SNLLEKSMVKTDG
+1370 SNLLEKSAEFYSTQ
-1383 KLNGKKIGR
+1383 KIAGT
-1392 PEYQLV
+1392 PEYKLI

-1409 DKIELTD
+1409 DNIELKD
-1416 TFEITGYQEKG
+1416 IFQITGYQENSGNRIDG
-1427 QTRVDGSNLVDAD
+1427 QNLVDAELDFVSVKD
-1440 LFSVNVRD
+1440 L
-1448 INTNRLLDTSEYS
+1448 NTGRILSTSEYS
-1461 YMDSIVED
+1461 YLDSIEEETKI
-1469 RRVETVDCG
+1469 ETVDCD
-1478 DPTKSNAANL
+1478 DPTKANTSNLVSWNA
-1488 ISYQEGSYYV
+1488 GSYRV
-1498 YSFNYTFLKGT
+1498 YSWNYTFLKGT

-1519 GEKVELTQYSPTD
+1519 NAETGLQQWNISSSKGIVTLIDDHFDENGKAKV
-1532 NTIIAT
+1532 
-1538 PETDSYDA
+1538 
-1546 DGKVRIKIKFN
+1546 KIKITIDCS
-1557 RNSKNENPACNFT
+1557 NSDICEFSVTNAT
-1570 TKHATSKNIT
+1570 TKSIK

-1585 LQKEIVSVKH
+1585 LQKEVVSVKH
-1595 ILSLTLP
+1595 ILNLTLP
-1602 DETPLQIWYRY
+1602 DEMPLQVSYAYKLRA
-1613 QLKTNE
+1613 NE
-1619 NTPDTDKNIT
+1619 NTPDSYTKEEKDKVTIGNT
-1629 ASGAVPP
+1629 PP
-1636 AGDKIYMKNEA
+1636 VGDKIYMKNEA
-1647 ILQTSNGS
+1647 TLQTSNGS
-1655 AGDHISE
+1655 ASDRVNE
-1662 TEFEILEAEASVET
+1662 TEFQILQASSTVET

-1683 KVDVGDYSIELDA
+1683 KVDVGDYSIELNA
-1696 TFKLAKYVDGK
+1696 TFKLARYDTTDQK
-1707 WHYATAFTPVNGTD
+1707 WHYATAFTPVTGTNGSLSYHAVAYD
-1721 GKFLYNEVTY
+1721 
-1731 GDSGIETG
+1731 DSGIETG

-1790 MDAYTFYFLYDGDK
+1790 MDAYTFYFLYNGDK
-1804 NTLPSSVPK
+1804 GTLPSSVSK

-1840 WSETITEADHASVNL
+1840 WSETVPENASVNL

-1868 SSAKLATAEN
+1868 SSAKKATAED
-1878 LGLSDETFSP
+1878 LGLSNDTFSP

-1901 LVWENDKIWSVLP
+1901 LVWEKDKIWSVLP

-1927 EVSYTIGGT
+1927 EVSYTINGT

-1946 TGTMKPFYSG
+1946 SGTMKPFYSG

-1961 TGEVAIVNSAGLT
+1961 TGEVSILNSAGLT
-1974 IRKEWKN
+1974 VRKEWKN

-2037 YDSFKIMEVNTGESL
+2037 YDSFKIVEVNTGESL

-2174 NNGQTYVSSYSRA
+2174 SNNQEYTASYTRI
-2187 DRAASQEITITNKI
+2187 DRASNQQITITNRV
-2201 PGSFTINKSWQNSDG
+2201 PSSFTINKSWQSSDG
-2216 TAITQNL
+2216 TPITDTENL
-2223 PESIQV
+2223 PESV
-2229 ELYKRAV
+2229 EVQLYRKALN
-2236 SSSGGS
+2236 SSDDGS
-2242 SGDSNDDSNN
+2242 SDQPARTD
-2252 TEGNKP
+2252 
-2258 TRTVKIMAVGDSITD
+2258 TVKVMALGDSITF
-2273 GYSEQD
+2273 GTGEQD
-2279 GYRKYFYHRLVDQ
+2279 SYRKYFYHRLVDR
-2292 KKYSIDMVGSKDG
+2292 KNYHIDMVGAESDKFQN
-2305 WTATWDFDDGTYSY
+2305 WTFDDGTYSY
-2319 DPANTGYSGYTI
+2319 DSSHTSYIGDVI
-2331 QSYQYN
+2331 QSYGGRTGIY
-2337 NQNRIGIFETI
+2337 NRIVNNDTN
-2348 SSGEKKD
+2348 SNTTKN

-2501 DSSTGTITAET
+2501 DSSTGTTTAET

-2523 NPSAYKLVGTYSVT
+2523 NPSAYQLVGTYSVT

-2655 TKLYYYKVVENPI
+2655 TKLYYYKVVEDPI

-2751 STSVTVGETLQIISS
+2751 STSVTVGETLQITSS
-2766 IDGVTYSSMNKEIAT
+2766 IAGVTYSSMDEEIAT
-2781 VDATT
+2781 VDET

-2801 AKEGCTE
+2801 TKEGCTE
-2808 GTIDLTVTEGSSEN
+2808 GTIDLTVTEGSSE
-2822 PEKEYQFS
+2822 KEYQFS

-2842 IGTPYTVI
+2842 TGTPNTEI

-2856 NGTSGW
+2856 NDNGTGSTNGW

-2876 TLTLEHTVR
+2876 TLTLKHTVR

-2927 KVGGTVTLTS
+2927 KVGGTVTL
-2937 NVDGVTYSSS
+2937 N
-2947 DSNIATVSANGVVT
+2947 
-2961 GVGAGSVTITATKN
+2961 
-2975 GYTDGTI
+2975 
-2982 DLTVTSDSTPPQTGD
+2982 
-2997 KIDATI
+2997 
-3003 NQNSNENYTIN
+3003 
-3014 FSQAIGSEV
+3014 
-3023 HLVFH
+3023 
-3028 FNDGIAYGNGC
+3028 
-3039 VGFSVTVDE
+3039 
-3048 SSYWVSYKWEA
+3048 
-3059 SQSGEIVVSLN
+3059 
-3070 QPNQVKIGENDIVNS
+3070 
-3085 ADAALIAKIVAE
+3085 
-3097 TQKQTSAQVQVW
+3097 
-3109 WVENND
+3109 
-3115 DKSNIRLTG
+3115 
-3124 AYILTDSGGSGGG
+3124 
-3137 DTPSTPTQ
+3137 
-3145 ITITPSATTLK
+3145 
-3156 VGGTVTLTSN
+3156 SN

-3180 TVSANGV
+3180 TVSADGV
-3187 VTGIGAGSVTI
+3187 VTGVGAGSVTI

-3204 CTDGTIALTVTSDSG
+3204 CTDGTIVLTVTSDG
-3219 GDDSKSQV
+3219 GDS
-3227 VKLKGISANDD
+3227 GETI
-3238 KNGVHVIYFENGKTS
+3238 KTGTVDCT
-3253 ADVESI
+3253 AGTVDEQIPV
-3259 RIDAENVQVTGW
+3259 
-3271 SGSTIALVKH
+3271 SGSVSSIILDITQDSNAGSTLYVALLHSWEFAGTNIDVKNIPIELSGPWG
-3281 VDNPNYEANSL
+3281 NP
-3292 HFGEIA
+3292 
-3298 DKQVFTFN
+3298 KPTFEVKDGKLVITN
-3306 KSDKWGTDRIALYI
+3306 ISSDIKSMRIMNNNGGAKVKVTY
-3320 AVYGTLKMDVNVT
+3320 T

-3340 TQSLTTPRR
+3340 SQSLSAPRR

-3355 VEEGNAV
+3355 VEEDNAV

-3387 ISQTDTWQ
+3387 ISQTDSWQ

-3409 RYYYWVEEIDVQPG
+3409 RYYYWVEETDVQPG

-3437 DDDTTYAINAEHPGN
+3437 DDATTFAINAEHPGN

-3467 TLPSTGGTGVTR
+3467 TLPSTGGIGMTR
-3479 YYLIGLL
+3479 YYLIGFLL
-3486 LMGGSGL
+3486 VGGSGL
-3493 VVCYQFRRKRH
+3493 VICCQFYRKRRE
-3504 GNCAK
+3504 NCTK

>member
-71 ESNPEEF
+71 ESSEESNPEEF

-100 DAPNGAVDF
+100 EAPDRAVDF
-109 KDKIN
+109 GSKIN

-137 GYSFPSGNNGVGFE
+137 EYSFPSGNNGVGFD
-151 KNVTSGKQPYIYYR
+151 KNVISGEKQPFIYYQ

-170 QATEDYYE
+170 QATKDYYE
-178 NEHFVTDGSD
+178 NENYVTDSSQ
-188 AWYKYRTTH
+188 AWVKYRDEH
-197 GITSENAGNFSI
+197 GISSENAGQFSI
-209 DQETGLVVIKFYDD
+209 DQQTGLVVIKFYDD
-223 YLKFIDT
+223 YLKFIDE

-243 VNRADTKDGDQK
+243 VNRADTKEGDQK
-255 IDFGDKSIT
+255 IDFGGVLINV
-264 ITFDDKKVTANK
+264 TFDDKKVTANK
-276 SSYKD
+276 SSFKD

-292 TIQDPSKYGNLNGKT
+292 SIQDPGKYGNLNGKT
-307 LTDEMFSKMEGNI
+307 LTDEMFSKMEGSI

-330 NGNTFTFNEGADTKD
+330 SGNTFTFNEGADTKG
-345 YSHENIKIE
+345 YENIKIE

-367 TDGKIKNNAILKTDD
+367 TDGKIKNNAKLQTDD

-387 SSEQNYDSSS
+387 SSEQNYDGSS

-428 YGFSLKDY
+428 YGFSLKNY

-455 GTDITSSVSVDKTTG
+455 GTDIASSVSVDKTTG

-578 GLTAANIKEATKNG
+578 GLTAVNIKEATKNG

-666 PTLVDG
+666 PALVDG

-848 MQVQL
+848 MQIQL

-931 NAVAEGGMNGE
+931 NPVVEGGMNGE

-990 KLQQRLDGLNDWT
+990 KLQQRLDGSNDWT
-1003 DVAGVEP
+1003 DVAGAEP

-1028 KNADGTKIFYRVVEV
+1028 KNADGTKIFYRAVEV

-1091 DMAAPDNISQLTFQL
+1091 DMAAPDDISQLTFQL

-1124 VSKTDG
+1124 VLKADG

-1141 ADENGNPYYYR
+1141 ADENGNLYYYR

-1159 DGYDASGWDETGTNT
+1159 DGYEASGWDETGTNT

-1322 TAVPKSIVDAAI
+1322 TAVPKSIVDAAV

-1352 NYKDSTLT
+1352 DYKDSTLT

-1427 QTRVDGSNLVDAD
+1427 KTRVDGSNLVDAD

-1461 YMDSIVED
+1461 YIDSIVED
-1469 RRVETVDCG
+1469 RKVETIDCD
-1478 DPTKSNAANL
+1478 DPTKSNAQNL
-1488 ISYQEGSYYV
+1488 NCVKNGSWKNYYINT
-1498 YSFNYTFLKGT
+1498 FNYKYLAGT
-1509 ELVVEVEGTP
+1509 ELIIEIEGTP
-1519 GEKVELTQYSPTD
+1519 GAQFSVTQEGGTDTTTLSALSEKY
-1532 NTIIAT
+1532 
-1538 PETDSYDA
+1538 
-1546 DGKVRIKIKFN
+1546 
-1557 RNSKNENPACNFT
+1557 NENGKAQIKVTFKKDSKDQWAACQFSAINT
-1570 TKHATSKNIT
+1570 TTNDIT

-1595 ILSLTLP
+1595 VLNLTLP
-1602 DETPLQIWYRY
+1602 DEKPLQVWYRY

-1662 TEFEILEAEASVET
+1662 TEFEILQAEASVET

-1707 WHYATAFTPVNGTD
+1707 WHYATKFTPVTGTD
-1721 GKFLYNEVTY
+1721 GKFSYNEVTY
-1731 GDSGIETG
+1731 AESGIETG

-1775 GYEKVTWNAS
+1775 GYEKVTWDAN

-1840 WSETITEADHASVNL
+1840 WSETVPENASVNL

-2187 DRAASQEITITNKI
+2187 DRATSQEITITNKI

-2242 SGDSNDDSNN
+2242 SGNSNDDSNN

-2348 SSGEKKD
+2348 SSGENEN

-2413 PVSGWLQQDTM
+2413 PVSGWLQQATM

-2501 DSSTGTITAET
+2501 DSSTETITAET

-2523 NPSAYKLVGTYSVT
+2523 NPSAYQLVGTYSVT

-2621 DGNWETEPVRTATLL
+2621 DGEWETEPVRTATLL

-2655 TKLYYYKVVENPI
+2655 TKLYYYKIVEDPI

-2801 AKEGCTE
+2801 TKEGCTE
-2808 GTIDLTVTEGSSEN
+2808 GTIDLTVTEGSSE
-2822 PEKEYQFS
+2822 KEYQFS

-2842 IGTPYTVI
+2842 TGTPNTEI

-2856 NGTSGW
+2856 NGTGGW

-2904 SKVEHT
+2904 SKVEHA
-2910 VQHPVRTITLT
+2910 VQHPVRTITL
-2921 PSATTL
+2921 
-2927 KVGGTVTLTS
+2927 
-2937 NVDGVTYSSS
+2937 
-2947 DSNIATVSANGVVT
+2947 
-2961 GVGAGSVTITATKN
+2961 
-2975 GYTDGTI
+2975 
-2982 DLTVTSDSTPPQTGD
+2982 
-2997 KIDATI
+2997 
-3003 NQNSNENYTIN
+3003 
-3014 FSQAIGSEV
+3014 
-3023 HLVFH
+3023 
-3028 FNDGIAYGNGC
+3028 
-3039 VGFSVTVDE
+3039 
-3048 SSYWVSYKWEA
+3048 
-3059 SQSGEIVVSLN
+3059 
-3070 QPNQVKIGENDIVNS
+3070 
-3085 ADAALIAKIVAE
+3085 
-3097 TQKQTSAQVQVW
+3097 
-3109 WVENND
+3109 
-3115 DKSNIRLTG
+3115 
-3124 AYILTDSGGSGGG
+3124 
-3137 DTPSTPTQ
+3137 
-3145 ITITPSATTLK
+3145 TPSATTLK

-3198 TATKDG
+3198 TAKKDG
-3204 CTDGTIALTVTSDSG
+3204 YTDGTIDLTVTSDSG
-3219 GDDSKSQV
+3219 SSG
-3227 VKLKGISANDD
+3227 GTT
-3238 KNGVHVIYFENGKTS
+3238 KTGTVDCT
-3253 ADVESI
+3253 AGTVDEQI
-3259 RIDAENVQVTGW
+3259 PI
-3271 SGSTIALVKH
+3271 SGSVSSIVLDITQDSSAGSTLYVALWHSWEFAGTSIDVKNIPIELSGPWG
-3281 VDNPNYEANSL
+3281 NP
-3292 HFGEIA
+3292 
-3298 DKQVFTFN
+3298 KPTFEVKDGKLVITN
-3306 KSDKWGTDRIALYI
+3306 ISSDIKSMRIMNNNGGAKVKVTY
-3320 AVYGTLKMDVNVT
+3320 T
-3333 ITYASTS
+3333 ITYASTTS
-3340 TQSLTTPRR
+3340 QSLSAPRR

-3355 VEEGNAV
+3355 VEEDNAV

-3387 ISQTDTWQ
+3387 ISQTDNWQ

-3409 RYYYWVEEIDVQPG
+3409 RYYYWVEETNVQPG

-3437 DDDTTYAINAEHPGN
+3437 DDDTTFAINAERPGN

-3493 VVCYQFRRKRH
+3493 VICYQFRRKRH